1 MDPITSATA
10 QSALQIAEHVVKR
23 QLGYIFNYKDKF
35 KEVEQY
41 IERLDDTRKRVQNE
55 VNDAEKNGEEINDEV
70 QHWLKQVD
78 EKIKK
83 YECFINDERHAQTRC
98 SIRLIFPNNLSLR
111 YRLGRKATKMVE
123 EIKADGHSNKKFDK
137 VSYRLGPS
145 SDAALLNTGY
155 VSFGSRNE
163 TMEKIMKALEDSTVN
178 IVGVYGA
185 GGVGKTT
192 LVKEVANKAR
202 EKKLFNMVVM
212 ANVTRIPDTE
222 KIQGQIAEM
231 LGMRLEEESEIV
243 RADRIRKRLMKEKE
257 STLIILDDLWDGL
270 NLNILG
276 IPRSE
281 DDDGSQQDVNDL
293 SDFGYHKME
302 KEVFSADFHTMKK
315 DKLAVDFNTMKKG
328 KLSVDSNM
336 IKKEKLSGDHKG
348 CKILLTSRSKE
359 VICNKMDV
367 QERSTFSVGVLDENE
382 AKTFL
387 KKLAGIRAQSFD
399 FDEKVI
405 EIAKMCDGLPMAL
418 VSIGRAL
425 KNKSSFV
432 WQDVCQRIKRQSFTE
447 GHESIEF
454 SVNLSFEHLKNEQ
467 LKHIFLLCAR
477 MGNDALI
484 MDLVKFCIG
493 LGLLQGVHT
502 IREARNKVNMLIEEL
517 KESTL
522 LVESLSHDRF
532 NMHDIVRD
540 VALSISS
547 KEKHV
552 FFMKNGIVD
561 EWPHKDELERYTA
574 ICLHF
579 CDINDGLPESIHCP
593 RLEVLHIDSKD
604 DFLKIPDDFF
614 KDMIELR
621 VLILTGVNLSCLPSS
636 IKCLK
641 KLRMLSL
648 ERCTLGENLSI
659 IAELKKLRILTLSGS
674 NIESLPLEFGRL
686 DKLQLFDISN
696 CSKLRVIPSNTISRM
711 NSLEEFYMRDSLI
724 LWEAEEN
731 IQSQKAILSELRHL
745 NQLQNLDVHIQSVS
759 HFPQNLFLDMLD
771 SYKIVI
777 GEFNMLKEGEFK
789 IPDMYDQAKF
799 LALNLKEGID
809 IHSET
814 WVKMLFKSVEYLLL
828 GELNDV
834 HDVFYELNVEGFPYL
849 KHLSIVNNFGIQ
861 YIINSVERFHP
872 LLAFP
877 KLESMCLYKLD
888 NLEKICG
895 NNHLEEASFCRL
907 KVIKIKT
914 CDKLENIF
922 PFFMVGLLTML
933 ETIEVCD
940 CDSLKEI
947 VSIERQTHTIN
958 DDKIEFPQLRL
969 LTLKSLPAFACLYT
983 NDKMP
988 SSAQS
993 LEVQVQNRNKD
1004 IITVVEQGATSSCI
1018 SLFNEKV
1025 SIPKLEWLELSSINI
1040 QKIWS
1045 DQSQHCFQNLL
1056 TLNVTDCGDL
1066 KYLLSFSMAGSLM
1079 NLQSLF
1085 VSACEMMED
1094 IFCPE
1099 HAENIDVFPKLKKM
1113 EIIGMEKLN
1122 TIWQPHIGLHSFH
1135 SLDSLIIGECHKL
1148 VTIFPSYM
1156 GQRFQSL
1163 QSLTITNCQLVE
1175 NIFDFEI
1182 IPQTGVRNETN
1193 LQNVF
1198 LKALPN
1204 LVHIWKEDSS
1214 EILKYNNLKSISIN
1228 ESPNLKHLFP
1238 LSVATD
1244 LEKLEILDVYNC
1256 RAMKEIVAWGNGSNE
1271 NAITFKFPQLNTVS
1285 LQNSFEL
1292 MSFYRGTYAL
1302 EWPSLKKL
1310 SILNCFK
1317 LEGLT
1322 KDITNSQGKP
1332 IVSATEKVIYNLE
1345 SMEISLKEA
1354 EWLQKYIVSVH
1365 RMHKLQRL
1373 VLYGLKNT
1381 EILFWFLHRL
1391 PNLKSLTL
1399 GSCQLKSI
1407 WAPASLISRDKI
1419 GVVMQ
1424 LKELE
1429 LKSLLSLE
1437 EIGFEHHPLLQR
1449 IERLVISRCMKLTNL
1464 ASSIVSYNYITH
1476 LEVRNCRSLR
1486 NLMTSSTAKSLVQLT
1501 TMKVFLCEMIVEIVA
1516 ENEEEKVQEIEFRQL
1531 KSLELVSLKNLTS
1544 FCSSEK
1550 CDFKFPLLESLV
1562 VSECPQM
1569 KKFARVQSAPNLKK
1583 VHVVAGEKDKWYWE
1597 GDLNGTLQK
1606 HFTDQV
1612 SFEYSKHKRLVDY
1625 PETKAFRHGKPA
1637 FPENFFGCLKKL
1649 EFDGESIRQIV
1660 IPSHVLPYL
1669 KTLEELYVHNS
1680 DAAQIIFDTV
1690 DTEAKTKGIVFR
1702 LKKLTLEDLSNL
1714 KCVWNKNPP
1723 GTLSFPNLQ
1732 QVYVFS
1738 CRSLATLFPLSLA
1751 RNLGKLKT
1759 LEIQICDKLVEIV
1772 GKEDVTEHGTTEM
1785 FEFPCLWKL
1794 LLYKLSLLSCFY
1806 PGKHHLECPV
1816 LKCLD
1821 VSYCPKLKL
1830 FTSEFGDS
1838 PKQAVIEAPISQLQ
1852 QQPLFSIEKIVPNLE
1867 KLTLNEEDIM
1877 LLSDAHLPQDFLF
1890 KLTDLDLSF
1899 ENDDNKKDTLPF
1911 DFLQKVPSLEHLFVQ
1926 SCYGLKEIF
1935 PSQKLQVHDRSLPA
1949 LKQLTLFVLG
1959 ELESIGLEHPW
1970 VQPYSQKLQLLSLQ
1984 WCPRLEELVSCA
1996 VSFIN
2001 LKELEVTNCDMMEY
2015 LLKCSTAKSLLQLE
2029 SLSIREC
2036 ESMKEIVKKEEEDA
2050 SDEII
2055 FGRLR
2060 TIMLDSLP
2068 RLVRFYS
2075 GNATLHFTCL
2085 RVATIAECQ
2094 NMETF
2099 SEGIIEAPLLEGI
2112 KTSTEDTDH
2121 LTSHHDLNTTIE
2133 TLFHQ
2138 QVFFEYSKHMILVD
2152 YLETTGVRRGKPAFL
2167 KNFFGSLKKLEF
2179 DGAIKREI
2187 VIPSHVLP
2195 YLNTLEELNVHSSDA
2210 VQIIFD
2216 MDDTDAN
2223 TKGIVLP
2230 LKKLTLK
2237 DLSNLKCVWNK
2248 TPRGILSFPN
2258 LQDVDVQACENLV
2271 TLFPLSLARNL
2282 GKLQTLEIHTCDKLV
2297 EIVGK
2302 EDVTEHGTTE
2312 MFEFPSLLKLLL
2324 YKLSLLSCIY
2334 PGKHHL
2340 ECPVLECLD
2349 VSYCPKLKLFT
2360 SEFHN
2365 DHKEAVTE
2373 APISRLQQ
2381 QPLFSV
2387 DKIVPNLKSLTLN
2400 VENIM
2405 LLSDAR
2411 LPQDLLFKLNFL
2423 ALSFENDDNKK
2434 DTLPFD
2440 FLQKVPSL
2448 EHLFVQSCYGLKEIF
2463 PSQKL
2468 QVHDRTLPGLKQLSL
2483 SNLGELE
2490 SIGLEHPWVKPYSQK
2505 LQLLKLWWCPQLEK
2519 LVSCAVSFINLK
2531 ELEVT
2536 NCDMME
2542 YLLKCSTAKSLL
2554 QLESLSIREC
2564 ESMKEIVKKEEEDAS
2579 DEIIFGRLRTIMLDS
2594 LPRLV
2599 RFYSGNATLH
2609 FTCLRVATIAECQNM
2624 ETFSEGIIEAPL
2636 LEGIKTSTEDTDH
2649 LTSHHDLN
2657 TTIETLFHQQ
2667 VFFEYSKHMILVD
2680 YLETTG
2686 VRRGKPAFLKN
2697 FFGSLKK
2704 LEFDGAIKREIVIP
2718 SHVLPYLNTLEE
2730 LNVHSS
2736 DAVQIIFDMDDTDA
2750 NTKGIVLPLKK
2761 LTLKDLSNLKCVWN
2775 KTPRGILSFPNL
2787 QDVDVQACENLVTLF
2802 PLSLARNLGKLQTLK
2817 IHTCD
2822 KLVEIVGKEDVT
2834 EHGTTEMFEFPSLL
2848 KLLLYKLSLL
2858 SCIYPGKHHL
2868 ECPVLECLDVSYC
2881 PKLKLFTSEFHNDH
2895 KEAVTEAPI
2904 SRLQQQPLFSVDKIV
2919 PNLKSLTLNVENIM
2933 LLSDARLPQDLLF
2946 KLTSLALSFDNDDI
2960 KKDTLPFD
2968 FLQKVPSLEE
2978 LRVHTCY
2985 GLKEIFPSQ
2994 KLQVHDRT
3002 LPGLTQLRL
3011 YGLGE
3016 LESIGLEHPWVK
3028 PYSQKL
3034 QLLKL
3039 WWCPQLEKLVSCAV
3053 SFINLKEL
3061 EVTNCDMMEYL
3072 LKCSTAKSLLQL
3084 ESLSIRECES
3094 MKEIVKKEE
3103 EDASDEIIFGRLRT
3117 IMLDSLPRLVRFYSG
3132 NATLHFT
3139 CLRVATIAECQN
3151 METFSEGIIEAPLL
3165 EGIKTSTEDTDHL
3178 TSHHDL
3184 NTTIETLF
3192 HQQVFFEYSK
3202 HMILVHYLGMTDFMH
3217 GKPAFPENFYD
3228 CLKKLEF
3235 DGASKRDIVIPSH
3248 VLPYLNTLEE
3258 LNVHS
3263 SDAVQIIFDM
3273 DDTDANT
3280 KGIVLPLKKLTLKDL
3295 SNLKCVWN
3303 KTPRGILSFPNL
3315 QDVDVQACENL
3326 VTLFPLSLARNLGK
3340 LQTLKIII
3348 CDKLVEIV
3356 GKEDVMEHGTTEIFE
3371 FPYLRNLLLYKLSL
3385 LSCFYPGKHHLEC
3398 PLLICLDVF
3407 YCPKLKL
3414 FTSEIHN
3421 NHKEAVTEAPI
3432 SRLQQQPLFSV
3443 DKIVPNLKS
3452 LTLNEENIML
3462 LSDARLPQDL
3472 LFKLT
3477 SLALSFDN
3485 DDIKKDT
3492 LPFDF
3497 LQKVPSLEELR
3508 VHTCYGLKE
3517 IFPSQKLQVHDR
3529 TLPGLT
3535 QLRLYGLGE
3544 LESIGLEHPWVKPYS
3559 QKLQILELMEC
3570 PHIEKLVSCA
3580 VSFINLK
3587 ELEVTSCHRMEYLLK
3602 CSTAQSLLQLE
3613 TLSIKKCKSMKE
3625 IVKKEEED
3633 ASDEIIFGSLRRIM
3647 LDSLPRLVRFYSGNA
3662 TLHLKC
3668 LEEATIAECQ
3678 NMKTFSEGI
3687 IDAPL
3692 LEGIKTSTDDTD
3704 HLTSHHDL
3712 NTTIETFFHQQ
3723 VFFEY
3728 SKHMILLDYLEATGV
3743 RHGKPAFLKNIFG
3756 SLKKLEFDG
3765 AIKREIVIPSH
3776 VLPYLK
3782 TLEELNVHSSDAAQ
3796 VIFDIDDTDA
3806 NPKGMVLPLKN
3817 LTLKRLPNLKCV
3829 WNKTPQGILSF
3840 SNLQDVD
3847 VTECR
3852 SLATL
3857 FPLSL
3862 ARNLGKLKTLQIFIC
3877 QKLVEIVGK
3886 EDVTEHA
3893 TTVMFEFPCL
3903 WKLLLYKLSLLS
3915 CFYPGKHHLECPF
3928 LTSLRVSYC
3937 PKLKLFTSEFG
3948 DSPKQAVIEAPISQ
3962 LQQQP
3967 LFSVEKIA
3975 INLKEL
3981 TLNEENI
3988 MLLSDGHL
3996 PQDLLFKLRFLH
4008 LSFENDDNKIDTLP
4022 FDFLQK
4028 VPSLDYLLVEM
4039 CYGLK
4044 EIFPS
4049 QKLQVHDRSLPALKQ
4064 LTLFDLG
4071 ELETIGLEHPW
4082 VQPYSEML
4090 QILNLLGCP
4099 RLEELVSCA
4108 VSFIN
4113 LKELQVKYC
4122 DRMEYLLKCS
4132 TAKSLL
4138 QLESLSI
4145 SECESMKE
4153 IVKKEEE
4160 DGSDEIIFGRL
4171 RRIMLDSLPRLVRF
4185 YSGNA
4190 TLHLKCLEEATIA
4203 ECQNMKTFSEGII
4216 DAPLLEGIKTSTED
4230 TDLTSH
4236 HDLNTTIETLFHQQV
4251 FFEYSKQMILVDY
4264 LETTGVRRGKPAFL
4278 KNFFGSLK
4286 KLEFDGA
4293 IKREI
4298 VIPSHV
4304 LPYLKTLQE
4313 LNVHSSD
4320 AAQVIFDIDDTD
4332 ANPKGMVLPLKNLTL
4347 KDLSNLKCVWN
4358 KTPRGILS
4366 FPNLQQVFVTKCRSL
4381 ATLFPLSLA
4390 NNLVN
4395 LQTLTVRRCDK
4406 LVEIVGNEDAM
4417 ELGTTERFEFP
4428 SLWKLLLY
4436 KLSLLSSFYPGKHHL
4451 ECPVLKCLDVS
4462 YCPKLKLFTSEFHN
4476 SHKEAVIE
4484 QPLFMVEKV
4493 DPKLKELT
4501 LNEENIILLRDA
4513 HLPQDFLCK
4522 LNILDLSFDD
4532 YENKKDTLPFDFLHK
4547 VPSVECLRVQ
4557 RCYGLKEIFPSQKLQ
4572 VHHGILGRLNELFLK
4587 KLKELESIGLEH
4599 PWVKPYFAKLEI
4611 LEIRK
4616 CSRLEKVVSCAVSFV
4631 SLKELQVIE
4640 CERMEYLFT
4649 SSTAKSLVQLKMLYI
4664 EKCESIKEIVRKED
4678 ESDASEEMIFG
4689 RLTKLRLESLGR
4701 LVRFYSGDGTL
4712 QFSCLEE
4719 ATIAEC
4725 PNMNTFSEGFV
4736 NAPMFEGIKTST
4748 EDSDLTFHHDLNST
4762 IKMLF
4767 HQQVEKSACDIEHL
4781 KFGDHHHL
4789 EEIWLGVVP
4798 IPSNNCFKSL
4808 KSLTVVECESLSNVI
4823 PFYLLRFLCNL
4834 KEIEVSNCHSVK
4846 AIFDMKGT
4854 EADMKP
4860 TSQISLPLKK
4870 LILNQ
4875 LPNLEHIWNL
4885 NPDEILSFQEF
4896 QEVCISKCQSLK
4908 SLFPTSVASH
4918 LAMLDVRSC
4927 ATLEEI
4933 FVENEAVLKG
4943 ETKQFNFHCLT
4954 TLTLWELPE
4963 LKYFYNEK
4971 HSLEWPMLT
4980 QLDVYHCD
4988 KLKLFTTEHHSGE
5001 VADIEY
5007 PLRASIDQQAV
5018 FSVEKVMPSLEHQAT
5033 TCEDNMIGQGQF
5045 VANAA
5050 HLLQNLK
5057 VLKLMCY
5064 HEDDES
5070 NIFSSGLLE
5079 EISSIENLEVFC
5091 SSFNEII
5098 SSQIPS
5104 TNYTKVL
5111 SKLKKL
5117 HLKSLQQLNS
5127 IGLEHSWV
5135 EPLLKTLETLEVFS
5149 CPNMKNLVPSTVPF
5163 SNLTSLNVEECHGLV
5178 YLFTSSTAKSLGQ
5191 LKHMSIRDCQA
5202 IQEIVSREG
5211 DQESNDEEI
5220 TFEQLRVLSLE
5231 SLPSI
5236 VGIYSGKYKLKF
5248 PSLDQVTLMECPQM
5262 KYSYVPDLHQ
5272 FKPLEQI

>member
-23 QLGYIFNYKDKF
+23 QVGYIFNYKDKF

-83 YECFINDERHAQTRC
+83 YECFIDDERHAQTRC

-212 ANVTRIPDTE
+212 ANVTRIPDRE

-281 DDDGSQQDVNDL
+281 DEDGNQQDVNDL

-348 CKILLTSRSKE
+348 CKILLTSRNKE

-382 AKTFL
+382 AKSFL

-405 EIAKMCDGLPMAL
+405 EIAKMCDGFPMAL

-659 IAELKKLRILTLSGS
+659 IGELKKLRILTLSGS

-1004 IITVVEQGATSSCI
+1004 IITEVEQGATSSCI

-1099 HAENIDVFPKLKKM
+1099 HAEQNIDVFPKLKKM

-1256 RAMKEIVAWGNGSNE
+1256 RAMKQIVAWGNGSNE

-1292 MSFYRGTYAL
+1292 MSFYRGTHAL

-1322 KDITNSQGKP
+1322 KDITNSQGKS

-1569 KKFARVQSAPNLKK
+1569 KKFSRVQSAPNLKK

-1625 PETKAFRHGKPA
+1625 PETKGFRHGKPA

-1669 KTLEELYVHNS
+1669 KSLEELYVHNS
-1680 DAAQIIFDTV
+1680 DAVQIIFDTV
-1690 DTEAKTKGIVFR
+1690 DSEAKTKGIVFR

-1714 KCVWNKNPP
+1714 KCVWNKNLQ
-1723 GTLSFPNLQ
+1723 GILSFSNLQ
-1732 QVYVFS
+1732 DVVVQDCENLV
-1738 CRSLATLFPLSLA
+1738 TLFPLSLA

-1759 LEIQICDKLVEIV
+1759 LHIGICDKLVEIV

-1785 FEFPCLWKL
+1785 FEFPCLWNL
-1794 LLYKLSLLSCFY
+1794 LLYKLSQLSCFY
-1806 PGKHHLECPV
+1806 PGKHHLECPL

-1821 VSYCPKLKL
+1821 VFYCPKLKL
-1830 FTSEFGDS
+1830 FTSEIHNS

-1852 QQPLFSIEKIVPNLE
+1852 QQPLFSIEKIVPNL
-1867 KLTLNEEDIM
+1867 KNLTLYEENIM
-1877 LLSDAHLPQDFLF
+1877 LLSDAHLPEDLLF
-1890 KLTDLDLSF
+1890 KLNYLTLSF

-1911 DFLQKVPSLEHLFVQ
+1911 DFLQKVPNLEHLLVR

-1935 PSQKLQVHDRSLPA
+1935 PSQKLQVHDRSLPG
-1949 LKQLTLFVLG
+1949 LKQLTLVNLR
-1959 ELESIGLEHPW
+1959 ELDSIGLEHPW
-1970 VQPYSQKLQLLSLQ
+1970 VKPYSEKLQILELMR
-1984 WCPRLEELVSCA
+1984 CPEIEKLVSCA

-2001 LKELEVTNCDMMEY
+2001 LKQLEVTSCDRMEY
-2015 LLKCSTAKSLLQLE
+2015 LLKCSTAKSLSQLE
-2029 SLSIREC
+2029 TLSIEKC

-2075 GNATLHFTCL
+2075 GNATLHFT
-2085 RVATIAECQ
+2085 
-2094 NMETF
+2094 
-2099 SEGIIEAPLLEGI
+2099 
-2112 KTSTEDTDH
+2112 
-2121 LTSHHDLNTTIE
+2121 
-2133 TLFHQ
+2133 
-2138 QVFFEYSKHMILVD
+2138 
-2152 YLETTGVRRGKPAFL
+2152 
-2167 KNFFGSLKKLEF
+2167 
-2179 DGAIKREI
+2179 
-2187 VIPSHVLP
+2187 
-2195 YLNTLEELNVHSSDA
+2195 
-2210 VQIIFD
+2210 
-2216 MDDTDAN
+2216 
-2223 TKGIVLP
+2223 
-2230 LKKLTLK
+2230 
-2237 DLSNLKCVWNK
+2237 
-2248 TPRGILSFPN
+2248 
-2258 LQDVDVQACENLV
+2258 
-2271 TLFPLSLARNL
+2271 
-2282 GKLQTLEIHTCDKLV
+2282 
-2297 EIVGK
+2297 
-2302 EDVTEHGTTE
+2302 
-2312 MFEFPSLLKLLL
+2312 
-2324 YKLSLLSCIY
+2324 
-2334 PGKHHL
+2334 
-2340 ECPVLECLD
+2340 
-2349 VSYCPKLKLFT
+2349 
-2360 SEFHN
+2360 
-2365 DHKEAVTE
+2365 
-2373 APISRLQQ
+2373 
-2381 QPLFSV
+2381 
-2387 DKIVPNLKSLTLN
+2387 
-2400 VENIM
+2400 
-2405 LLSDAR
+2405 
-2411 LPQDLLFKLNFL
+2411 
-2423 ALSFENDDNKK
+2423 
-2434 DTLPFD
+2434 
-2440 FLQKVPSL
+2440 
-2448 EHLFVQSCYGLKEIF
+2448 
-2463 PSQKL
+2463 
-2468 QVHDRTLPGLKQLSL
+2468 
-2483 SNLGELE
+2483 
-2490 SIGLEHPWVKPYSQK
+2490 
-2505 LQLLKLWWCPQLEK
+2505 
-2519 LVSCAVSFINLK
+2519 
-2531 ELEVT
+2531 
-2536 NCDMME
+2536 
-2542 YLLKCSTAKSLL
+2542 
-2554 QLESLSIREC
+2554 
-2564 ESMKEIVKKEEEDAS
+2564 
-2579 DEIIFGRLRTIMLDS
+2579 
-2594 LPRLV
+2594 
-2599 RFYSGNATLH
+2599 
-2609 FTCLRVATIAECQNM
+2609 
-2624 ETFSEGIIEAPL
+2624 
-2636 LEGIKTSTEDTDH
+2636 
-2649 LTSHHDLN
+2649 
-2657 TTIETLFHQQ
+2657 
-2667 VFFEYSKHMILVD
+2667 
-2680 YLETTG
+2680 
-2686 VRRGKPAFLKN
+2686 
-2697 FFGSLKK
+2697 
-2704 LEFDGAIKREIVIP
+2704 
-2718 SHVLPYLNTLEE
+2718 
-2730 LNVHSS
+2730 
-2736 DAVQIIFDMDDTDA
+2736 
-2750 NTKGIVLPLKK
+2750 
-2761 LTLKDLSNLKCVWN
+2761 
-2775 KTPRGILSFPNL
+2775 
-2787 QDVDVQACENLVTLF
+2787 
-2802 PLSLARNLGKLQTLK
+2802 
-2817 IHTCD
+2817 
-2822 KLVEIVGKEDVT
+2822 
-2834 EHGTTEMFEFPSLL
+2834 
-2848 KLLLYKLSLL
+2848 
-2858 SCIYPGKHHL
+2858 
-2868 ECPVLECLDVSYC
+2868 
-2881 PKLKLFTSEFHNDH
+2881 
-2895 KEAVTEAPI
+2895 
-2904 SRLQQQPLFSVDKIV
+2904 
-2919 PNLKSLTLNVENIM
+2919 
-2933 LLSDARLPQDLLF
+2933 
-2946 KLTSLALSFDNDDI
+2946 
-2960 KKDTLPFD
+2960 
-2968 FLQKVPSLEE
+2968 
-2978 LRVHTCY
+2978 
-2985 GLKEIFPSQ
+2985 
-2994 KLQVHDRT
+2994 
-3002 LPGLTQLRL
+3002 
-3011 YGLGE
+3011 
-3016 LESIGLEHPWVK
+3016 
-3028 PYSQKL
+3028 
-3034 QLLKL
+3034 
-3039 WWCPQLEKLVSCAV
+3039 
-3053 SFINLKEL
+3053 
-3061 EVTNCDMMEYL
+3061 
-3072 LKCSTAKSLLQL
+3072 
-3084 ESLSIRECES
+3084 
-3094 MKEIVKKEE
+3094 
-3103 EDASDEIIFGRLRT
+3103 
-3117 IMLDSLPRLVRFYSG
+3117 
-3132 NATLHFT
+3132 
-3139 CLRVATIAECQN
+3139 
-3151 METFSEGIIEAPLL
+3151 
-3165 EGIKTSTEDTDHL
+3165 
-3178 TSHHDL
+3178 
-3184 NTTIETLF
+3184 
-3192 HQQVFFEYSK
+3192 
-3202 HMILVHYLGMTDFMH
+3202 
-3217 GKPAFPENFYD
+3217 
-3228 CLKKLEF
+3228 
-3235 DGASKRDIVIPSH
+3235 
-3248 VLPYLNTLEE
+3248 
-3258 LNVHS
+3258 
-3263 SDAVQIIFDM
+3263 
-3273 DDTDANT
+3273 
-3280 KGIVLPLKKLTLKDL
+3280 
-3295 SNLKCVWN
+3295 
-3303 KTPRGILSFPNL
+3303 
-3315 QDVDVQACENL
+3315 
-3326 VTLFPLSLARNLGK
+3326 
-3340 LQTLKIII
+3340 
-3348 CDKLVEIV
+3348 
-3356 GKEDVMEHGTTEIFE
+3356 
-3371 FPYLRNLLLYKLSL
+3371 
-3385 LSCFYPGKHHLEC
+3385 
-3398 PLLICLDVF
+3398 
-3407 YCPKLKL
+3407 
-3414 FTSEIHN
+3414 
-3421 NHKEAVTEAPI
+3421 
-3432 SRLQQQPLFSV
+3432 
-3443 DKIVPNLKS
+3443 
-3452 LTLNEENIML
+3452 
-3462 LSDARLPQDL
+3462 
-3472 LFKLT
+3472 
-3477 SLALSFDN
+3477 
-3485 DDIKKDT
+3485 
-3492 LPFDF
+3492 
-3497 LQKVPSLEELR
+3497 
-3508 VHTCYGLKE
+3508 
-3517 IFPSQKLQVHDR
+3517 
-3529 TLPGLT
+3529 
-3535 QLRLYGLGE
+3535 
-3544 LESIGLEHPWVKPYS
+3544 
-3559 QKLQILELMEC
+3559 
-3570 PHIEKLVSCA
+3570 
-3580 VSFINLK
+3580 
-3587 ELEVTSCHRMEYLLK
+3587 
-3602 CSTAQSLLQLE
+3602 
-3613 TLSIKKCKSMKE
+3613 
-3625 IVKKEEED
+3625 
-3633 ASDEIIFGSLRRIM
+3633 
-3647 LDSLPRLVRFYSGNA
+3647 
-3662 TLHLKC
+3662 
-3668 LEEATIAECQ
+3668 
-3678 NMKTFSEGI
+3678 
-3687 IDAPL
+3687 
-3692 LEGIKTSTDDTD
+3692 
-3704 HLTSHHDL
+3704 
-3712 NTTIETFFHQQ
+3712 
-3723 VFFEY
+3723 
-3728 SKHMILLDYLEATGV
+3728 
-3743 RHGKPAFLKNIFG
+3743 
-3756 SLKKLEFDG
+3756 
-3765 AIKREIVIPSH
+3765 
-3776 VLPYLK
+3776 
-3782 TLEELNVHSSDAAQ
+3782 
-3796 VIFDIDDTDA
+3796 
-3806 NPKGMVLPLKN
+3806 
-3817 LTLKRLPNLKCV
+3817 
-3829 WNKTPQGILSF
+3829 
-3840 SNLQDVD
+3840 
-3847 VTECR
+3847 
-3852 SLATL
+3852 
-3857 FPLSL
+3857 
-3862 ARNLGKLKTLQIFIC
+3862 
-3877 QKLVEIVGK
+3877 
-3886 EDVTEHA
+3886 
-3893 TTVMFEFPCL
+3893 
-3903 WKLLLYKLSLLS
+3903 
-3915 CFYPGKHHLECPF
+3915 
-3928 LTSLRVSYC
+3928 
-3937 PKLKLFTSEFG
+3937 
-3948 DSPKQAVIEAPISQ
+3948 
-3962 LQQQP
+3962 
-3967 LFSVEKIA
+3967 
-3975 INLKEL
+3975 
-3981 TLNEENI
+3981 
-3988 MLLSDGHL
+3988 
-3996 PQDLLFKLRFLH
+3996 
-4008 LSFENDDNKIDTLP
+4008 
-4022 FDFLQK
+4022 
-4028 VPSLDYLLVEM
+4028 
-4039 CYGLK
+4039 
-4044 EIFPS
+4044 
-4049 QKLQVHDRSLPALKQ
+4049 
-4064 LTLFDLG
+4064 
-4071 ELETIGLEHPW
+4071 
-4082 VQPYSEML
+4082 
-4090 QILNLLGCP
+4090 
-4099 RLEELVSCA
+4099 
-4108 VSFIN
+4108 
-4113 LKELQVKYC
+4113 
-4122 DRMEYLLKCS
+4122 
-4132 TAKSLL
+4132 
-4138 QLESLSI
+4138 
-4145 SECESMKE
+4145 
-4153 IVKKEEE
+4153 
-4160 DGSDEIIFGRL
+4160 
-4171 RRIMLDSLPRLVRF
+4171 
-4185 YSGNA
+4185 
-4190 TLHLKCLEEATIA
+4190 CLEEATIA

-4251 FFEYSKQMILVDY
+4251 FFEYSKHMILVDY
-4264 LETTGVRRGKPAFL
+4264 LETTGVRHGKPAFL

-4304 LPYLKTLQE
+4304 LPYLKTLEELYVHSSDAAQVIFDIDDTDANTMGIVLPLKKLTLTGLSNLKCVWDKTPQGILSFSNLQDVVVHVCENLVTLFPLSLARNLGKLQTLLIFSCDKLVEIVGKEDVTEHATTEMFEFPSLLMLLLYGLSLLSCFYPGKHHLECPLLKLLDVSNCPKLKIFTSEFRDSPKQAVIEAPISQLQQQPLFSIEKIVPNLKGLTLNEENIMLLSDAHLPQDLLFKLTHLDLSFENDDNKKDTLPFDFLQKVPSLDYLRVGRCYGLKEIFPSQKFQVHDRSLPGLKQLTLVNLRELESIGLEHPWVKPYSQKLQLLKLWGCPQLEELVSCAVSFINLKELEVTNCNRMEYLLKCSTAKSLLQLERLSISECESMKEIVKKEEDGSDEIIFGRLRRIMLDSLPRLVRFYSGNATLHFKCLEEATIAECQNMKTFSEGIIDAPLLEGIKTSTDDTDLTSHHDLNTTIQTLFHQQVEKSACDIENLKFGDHHHLEELWLGVVPIPSNNCFNSLKSLIVVECESLSNVIPFYLLRFLCNLKEIEVSNCQSVKAIFDMEGTEVDMKPASQISLPLKKLILNQLPNLEHIWNLNPDEILILQEFQEVCISNCQSLKSLFPTSVASHLAMLDVRSCATLEEIFVENEAVMKGETKQFNFHCLTTLTLWELPELKYFYNGKHLLEWPMLTQLDVYHCDKLKLFTTEHHSGEAADIEYPLCTSIDQQAVFSVEKVFPNLVQLSLKKEDAIGILQGQFQARKISQIVMPSLEHQANTCKDNMIGQGQFVANAAHLLQNLKVVKLMCYHEDDESNIFSSGLLEEISSIENLEVFCSSFNEIFSCQIPSTNYTIVLSKLKKLHLKSLQQLNSIGLEHSWVEPLLKTLETLEVFSCPNMRNLVSSTVSFSNLTSLNVEECHGLVYLFTSSTAKSLGQLKHMSIRDCQAIQEIVSKEGDHESNDEEITFEQLRVLSLESLPSIVGNPSCSTHHTVTMTAVRERWEFFFPYDVYAVASLCVFFEYPKHMILVDYLETMGVRHGKPAFLKNLFGSLKKLEFDGAIKREIVIPSHVLPYLKTLEE

-4332 ANPKGMVLPLKNLTL
+4332 ANTKGMVHPLKKLTL
-4347 KDLSNLKCVWN
+4347 EGLSNLKCVWD
-4358 KTPRGILS
+4358 KTPQGILG
-4366 FPNLQQVFVTKCRSL
+4366 FLNLQDVDITICRSL

-4390 NNLVN
+4390 KNLVN
-4395 LQTLTVRRCDK
+4395 LQTLTVWRCDK
-4406 LVEIVGNEDAM
+4406 LVEIDGKEDAM
-4417 ELGTTERFEFP
+4417 ELGRTEIFKFP
-4428 SLWKLLLY
+4428 CLWKLYLY
-4436 KLSLLSSFYPGKHHL
+4436 KLSLLSCFYPGKHHL
-4451 ECPVLKCLDVS
+4451 ECPLLISLDVS

-4476 SHKEAVIE
+4476 SHREAVIV

-4493 DPKLKELT
+4493 YPKLKELT
-4501 LNEENIILLRDA
+4501 LNEENIIFLRDA

-4532 YENKKDTLPFDFLHK
+4532 YENKEDTLPFDFLHN

-4557 RCYGLKEIFPSQKLQ
+4557 RCYGLEEIFPSQKLQ
-4572 VHHGILGRLNELFLK
+4572 VPHGTLRRLNELFLK

-4599 PWVKPYFAKLEI
+4599 PWVKPYSAKLEI

-4616 CSRLEKVVSCAVSFV
+4616 CSRLEKVVSCAVSFI

-4649 SSTAKSLVQLKMLYI
+4649 SSTAKSLVQLKILYI

-4736 NAPMFEGIKTST
+4736 NAPMFEGIKTLR

-4767 HQQVEKSACDIEHL
+4767 HQQVEMSACNMEHL

-4789 EEIWLGVVP
+4789 EEIWLGVVL
-4798 IPSNNCFKSL
+4798 IPSNNCFNSL

-4823 PFYLLRFLCNL
+4823 PFYLRRFLCNL
-4834 KEIEVSNCHSVK
+4834 KEIEVSNSQSVK

-4854 EADMKP
+4854 KADMKP
-4860 TSQISLPLKK
+4860 GSQFSLPLKK

-4875 LPNLEHIWNL
+4875 LLNLKHIWNP
-4885 NPDEILSFQEF
+4885 NPDEILIL
-4896 QEVCISKCQSLK
+4896 QEVSISNCQSLK
-4908 SLFPTSVASH
+4908 SLFPTSVANH
-4918 LAMLDVRSC
+4918 LAKLD
-4927 ATLEEI
+4927 
-4933 FVENEAVLKG
+4933 
-4943 ETKQFNFHCLT
+4943 
-4954 TLTLWELPE
+4954 ELPE
-4963 LKYFYNEK
+4963 LKYFYDGK
-4971 HSLEWPMLT
+4971 HSLEWPMLA

-5001 VADIEY
+5001 VTDIEY
-5007 PLRASIDQQAV
+5007 PLRTSIAQQAV
-5018 FSVEKVMPSLEHQAT
+5018 FSVEKVMPSLEHQAI
-5033 TCEDNMIGQGQF
+5033 TCKDNMIGQGQF
-5045 VANAA
+5045 VATAA

-5070 NIFSSGLLE
+5070 NIFSSGLE

-5091 SSFNEII
+5091 SSFNEIF

-5104 TNYTKVL
+5104 TNCTKVL

-5149 CPNMKNLVPSTVPF
+5149 CPSMKNLVPSTVSF
-5163 SNLTSLNVEECHGLV
+5163 AKLTSLNVEECHGLV
-5178 YLFTSSTAKSLGQ
+5178 YLFTSSIAKSLGQ
-5191 LKHMSIRDCQA
+5191 LRHMSIRDCQA
-5202 IQEIVSREG
+5202 IQEIVSKEG
-5211 DQESNDEEI
+5211 DHESNDEEI
-5220 TFEQLRVLSLE
+5220 TFEQLSVLSLTNHSRNLLRDFQVE
-5231 SLPSI
+5231 ILGSSDFNRLPSNEI
-5236 VGIYSGKYKLKF
+5236 FLC
-5248 PSLDQVTLMECPQM
+5248 TLFASIQA
-5262 KYSYVPDLHQ
+5262 S
-5272 FKPLEQI
+5272 

>member
-1 MDPITSATA
+1 MDPITSAAA
-10 QSALQIAEHVVKR
+10 QSAMQIAEPMVKR

-35 KEVEQY
+35 KEVEEC
-41 IERLDDTRKRVQNE
+41 IEMLDDNRKKVQNE
-55 VNDAEKNGEEINDEV
+55 VNDAKKNGEEIEDGV

-83 YECFINDERHAQTRC
+83 YESFINDERHAQTRC
-98 SIRLIFPNNLSLR
+98 SFRVIFPNNLWLR
-111 YRLGRKATKMVE
+111 YRLGRNATKMVE

-163 TMEKIMKALEDSTVN
+163 TIEKIMKALEDSTVN

-185 GGVGKTT
+185 GGMGKTT

-212 ANVTRIPDTE
+212 ANVTRIPDIE

-257 STLIILDDLWDGL
+257 NTLIILDDLWDGL

-328 KLSVDSNM
+328 KLAVNFNTMKKDKLAVDFNTMKKGKLSVDSNM

-348 CKILLTSRSKE
+348 CKILLTSRRKE

-382 AKTFL
+382 AKCFL
-387 KKLAGIRAQSFD
+387 KKLAGIHAQSFD

-432 WQDVCQRIKRQSFTE
+432 WQDVCQRIKRQSFTQ

-454 SVNLSFEHLKNEQ
+454 SVNLSYEHLKNEQ

-552 FFMKNGIVD
+552 FFMKNGILD

-659 IAELKKLRILTLSGS
+659 IGELKKLRILTLSGS
-674 NIESLPLEFGRL
+674 NIESLPLEFGQL

-724 LWEAEEN
+724 LWKAEEN

-1004 IITVVEQGATSSCI
+1004 IITEVEQGATSSCI

-1099 HAENIDVFPKLKKM
+1099 HAEQNIDVFPKLKKM

-1135 SLDSLIIGECHKL
+1135 SLDSLIIGECHEL

-1156 GQRFQSL
+1156 EQRFQSL

-1182 IPQTGVRNETN
+1182 IPQTGIRNETN

-1569 KKFARVQSAPNLKK
+1569 KKFSRVQSAPNLKK

-1625 PETKAFRHGKPA
+1625 PQTKGFRHGKPA

-1649 EFDGESIRQIV
+1649 EFDGECIRQIV

-1680 DAAQIIFDTV
+1680 DAVQIIFDMD
-1690 DTEAKTKGIVFR
+1690 DTDANTKGIVFR
-1702 LKKLTLEDLSNL
+1702 LKKVTLKDLSNL
-1714 KCVWNKNPP
+1714 KCVWNKTPR
-1723 GTLSFPNLQ
+1723 GILSFPNLQ
-1732 QVYVFS
+1732 EVTVLN
-1738 CRSLATLFPLSLA
+1738 CRSLATLLPLSLA

-1759 LEIQICDKLVEIV
+1759 LQIEFCHELVEIV
-1772 GKEDVTEHGTTEM
+1772 GKEDVTEHATTEM

-1794 LLYKLSLLSCFY
+1794 VLHELSMLSCFY

-1816 LKCLD
+1816 LGCLY
-1821 VSYCPKLKL
+1821 VYYCPKLKL
-1830 FTSEFGDS
+1830 FTSEFHNNH
-1838 PKQAVIEAPISQLQ
+1838 KEAVTEAPISRIQ
-1852 QQPLFSIEKIVPNLE
+1852 QQPLFSVDKIIRNL
-1867 KLTLNEEDIM
+1867 KVLALNEENIM
-1877 LLSDAHLPQDFLF
+1877 LLSDAHLPEDLLF
-1890 KLTDLDLSF
+1890 ELTDLDLSF

-1911 DFLQKVPSLEHLFVQ
+1911 DFLQKVPSLEHLGVYR
-1926 SCYGLKEIF
+1926 CYGLKEIF
-1935 PSQKLQVHDRSLPA
+1935 PSQKLQVHDRTLPG
-1949 LKQLTLFVLG
+1949 LKQLILFDLG

-1970 VQPYSQKLQLLSLQ
+1970 VKPYSQKLQILELW
-1984 WCPRLEELVSCA
+1984 WCPQLEKLVSCA

-2001 LKELEVTNCDMMEY
+2001 LKQLQVRNCNGMEY
-2015 LLKCSTAKSLLQLE
+2015 LLKSSTAKSLLQLE

-2055 FGRLR
+2055 FGSLR
-2060 TIMLDSLP
+2060 RIMLDSLP

-2085 RVATIAECQ
+2085 EEATIAECQ
-2094 NMETF
+2094 NMQTF
-2099 SEGIIEAPLLEGI
+2099 SEGIIDAPLLEGI
-2112 KTSTEDTDH
+2112 KTSTEDTD
-2121 LTSHHDLNTTIE
+2121 LTSHHDLNTTIQ

-2138 QVFFEYSKHMILVD
+2138 QQMILVD

-2195 YLNTLEELNVHSSDA
+2195 YLKTLEEFNVHSSDA
-2210 VQIIFD
+2210 AQVIFD
-2216 MDDTDAN
+2216 IDDTDTN
-2223 TKGIVLP
+2223 TKGMVLP
-2230 LKKLTLK
+2230 LKKLILK

-2248 TPRGILSFPN
+2248 TSRGILSFPD
-2258 LQDVDVQACENLV
+2258 LQYVDVQVCKNLV
-2271 TLFPLSLARNL
+2271 TLFPLSLARNV
-2282 GKLQTLEIHTCDKLV
+2282 GKLQTLVIQNCDKLV
-2297 EIVGK
+2297 EIIGK
-2302 EDVTEHGTTE
+2302 EDATEHATTE
-2312 MFEFPSLLKLLL
+2312 MFEFPFLLKLLL
-2324 YKLSLLSCIY
+2324 YKLSLLSCFY
-2334 PGKHHL
+2334 PGKHRL
-2340 ECPVLECLD
+2340 ECPFLTSLY

-2531 ELEVT
+2531 QLEVT
-2536 NCDMME
+2536 CCDRME

-2636 LEGIKTSTEDTDH
+2636 LEGIKTSTEDTD

-2667 VFFEYSKHMILVD
+2667 H
-2680 YLETTG
+2680 
-2686 VRRGKPAFLKN
+2686 
-2697 FFGSLKK
+2697 
-2704 LEFDGAIKREIVIP
+2704 
-2718 SHVLPYLNTLEE
+2718 
-2730 LNVHSS
+2730 
-2736 DAVQIIFDMDDTDA
+2736 
-2750 NTKGIVLPLKK
+2750 
-2761 LTLKDLSNLKCVWN
+2761 
-2775 KTPRGILSFPNL
+2775 
-2787 QDVDVQACENLVTLF
+2787 
-2802 PLSLARNLGKLQTLK
+2802 
-2817 IHTCD
+2817 
-2822 KLVEIVGKEDVT
+2822 
-2834 EHGTTEMFEFPSLL
+2834 
-2848 KLLLYKLSLL
+2848 
-2858 SCIYPGKHHL
+2858 
-2868 ECPVLECLDVSYC
+2868 
-2881 PKLKLFTSEFHNDH
+2881 
-2895 KEAVTEAPI
+2895 
-2904 SRLQQQPLFSVDKIV
+2904 
-2919 PNLKSLTLNVENIM
+2919 
-2933 LLSDARLPQDLLF
+2933 
-2946 KLTSLALSFDNDDI
+2946 
-2960 KKDTLPFD
+2960 
-2968 FLQKVPSLEE
+2968 
-2978 LRVHTCY
+2978 
-2985 GLKEIFPSQ
+2985 
-2994 KLQVHDRT
+2994 
-3002 LPGLTQLRL
+3002 
-3011 YGLGE
+3011 
-3016 LESIGLEHPWVK
+3016 
-3028 PYSQKL
+3028 
-3034 QLLKL
+3034 
-3039 WWCPQLEKLVSCAV
+3039 
-3053 SFINLKEL
+3053 
-3061 EVTNCDMMEYL
+3061 
-3072 LKCSTAKSLLQL
+3072 
-3084 ESLSIRECES
+3084 
-3094 MKEIVKKEE
+3094 
-3103 EDASDEIIFGRLRT
+3103 
-3117 IMLDSLPRLVRFYSG
+3117 
-3132 NATLHFT
+3132 
-3139 CLRVATIAECQN
+3139 
-3151 METFSEGIIEAPLL
+3151 
-3165 EGIKTSTEDTDHL
+3165 
-3178 TSHHDL
+3178 
-3184 NTTIETLF
+3184 
-3192 HQQVFFEYSK
+3192 
-3202 HMILVHYLGMTDFMH
+3202 
-3217 GKPAFPENFYD
+3217 
-3228 CLKKLEF
+3228 
-3235 DGASKRDIVIPSH
+3235 
-3248 VLPYLNTLEE
+3248 
-3258 LNVHS
+3258 
-3263 SDAVQIIFDM
+3263 
-3273 DDTDANT
+3273 
-3280 KGIVLPLKKLTLKDL
+3280 
-3295 SNLKCVWN
+3295 
-3303 KTPRGILSFPNL
+3303 
-3315 QDVDVQACENL
+3315 
-3326 VTLFPLSLARNLGK
+3326 
-3340 LQTLKIII
+3340 
-3348 CDKLVEIV
+3348 
-3356 GKEDVMEHGTTEIFE
+3356 
-3371 FPYLRNLLLYKLSL
+3371 
-3385 LSCFYPGKHHLEC
+3385 
-3398 PLLICLDVF
+3398 
-3407 YCPKLKL
+3407 
-3414 FTSEIHN
+3414 
-3421 NHKEAVTEAPI
+3421 
-3432 SRLQQQPLFSV
+3432 
-3443 DKIVPNLKS
+3443 
-3452 LTLNEENIML
+3452 
-3462 LSDARLPQDL
+3462 
-3472 LFKLT
+3472 
-3477 SLALSFDN
+3477 
-3485 DDIKKDT
+3485 
-3492 LPFDF
+3492 
-3497 LQKVPSLEELR
+3497 
-3508 VHTCYGLKE
+3508 
-3517 IFPSQKLQVHDR
+3517 
-3529 TLPGLT
+3529 
-3535 QLRLYGLGE
+3535 
-3544 LESIGLEHPWVKPYS
+3544 
-3559 QKLQILELMEC
+3559 
-3570 PHIEKLVSCA
+3570 
-3580 VSFINLK
+3580 
-3587 ELEVTSCHRMEYLLK
+3587 
-3602 CSTAQSLLQLE
+3602 
-3613 TLSIKKCKSMKE
+3613 
-3625 IVKKEEED
+3625 
-3633 ASDEIIFGSLRRIM
+3633 
-3647 LDSLPRLVRFYSGNA
+3647 
-3662 TLHLKC
+3662 
-3668 LEEATIAECQ
+3668 
-3678 NMKTFSEGI
+3678 
-3687 IDAPL
+3687 
-3692 LEGIKTSTDDTD
+3692 
-3704 HLTSHHDL
+3704 
-3712 NTTIETFFHQQ
+3712 
-3723 VFFEY
+3723 
-3728 SKHMILLDYLEATGV
+3728 
-3743 RHGKPAFLKNIFG
+3743 
-3756 SLKKLEFDG
+3756 
-3765 AIKREIVIPSH
+3765 
-3776 VLPYLK
+3776 
-3782 TLEELNVHSSDAAQ
+3782 
-3796 VIFDIDDTDA
+3796 
-3806 NPKGMVLPLKN
+3806 
-3817 LTLKRLPNLKCV
+3817 
-3829 WNKTPQGILSF
+3829 
-3840 SNLQDVD
+3840 
-3847 VTECR
+3847 
-3852 SLATL
+3852 
-3857 FPLSL
+3857 
-3862 ARNLGKLKTLQIFIC
+3862 
-3877 QKLVEIVGK
+3877 
-3886 EDVTEHA
+3886 
-3893 TTVMFEFPCL
+3893 
-3903 WKLLLYKLSLLS
+3903 
-3915 CFYPGKHHLECPF
+3915 
-3928 LTSLRVSYC
+3928 
-3937 PKLKLFTSEFG
+3937 
-3948 DSPKQAVIEAPISQ
+3948 
-3962 LQQQP
+3962 
-3967 LFSVEKIA
+3967 
-3975 INLKEL
+3975 
-3981 TLNEENI
+3981 
-3988 MLLSDGHL
+3988 
-3996 PQDLLFKLRFLH
+3996 
-4008 LSFENDDNKIDTLP
+4008 
-4022 FDFLQK
+4022 
-4028 VPSLDYLLVEM
+4028 
-4039 CYGLK
+4039 
-4044 EIFPS
+4044 
-4049 QKLQVHDRSLPALKQ
+4049 
-4064 LTLFDLG
+4064 
-4071 ELETIGLEHPW
+4071 
-4082 VQPYSEML
+4082 
-4090 QILNLLGCP
+4090 
-4099 RLEELVSCA
+4099 
-4108 VSFIN
+4108 
-4113 LKELQVKYC
+4113 
-4122 DRMEYLLKCS
+4122 
-4132 TAKSLL
+4132 
-4138 QLESLSI
+4138 
-4145 SECESMKE
+4145 
-4153 IVKKEEE
+4153 
-4160 DGSDEIIFGRL
+4160 
-4171 RRIMLDSLPRLVRF
+4171 
-4185 YSGNA
+4185 
-4190 TLHLKCLEEATIA
+4190 
-4203 ECQNMKTFSEGII
+4203 
-4216 DAPLLEGIKTSTED
+4216 
-4230 TDLTSH
+4230 
-4236 HDLNTTIETLFHQQV
+4236 
-4251 FFEYSKQMILVDY
+4251 MILVDY

-4304 LPYLKTLQE
+4304 LPYLKTLEEFNVHSSDAAQVIFDIDDTDTNTKGMVLPLKKLILKDLSNLKCVWNKNPLGILSFPHLQEVVLTKCRTLATLFPLSLARNLGKLKTLEIQNCHKLVEIVGKEDVTEHGTTEIFEFPCLWQLLLYKLSLLSCFYPGKHHLECPVLKCLDVSYCPKLKLFTSEFGDSPKQAVIEAPISQLQQQPLFSIEKIVPNLEKLTLNEEDIMLLSDAHLPQDFLFKLTDLDLSFENDDNKKDTLPFDFLQKVPSLEHLRVKRCYGLKEIFPSQKLQVHDRSLPALKQLTLFDLGELESIGLEHPWVQPYSQKLQLLSLQWCPRLEELVSCAVSFINLKELEVTNCDMMEYLLKYSTAKSLLQLKSLSISECESMKEIVKKEEEDASDEIIFGSLRRIMLDSLPRLVRFYSGNATLQFTCLEEATIAECQNMQTFSEGIIDAPLLEGIKTSTDDTDHLTSHHDLNTTIQTLFHQQHMILVDYLETTGVRHGKPAFLKNFFGGLKKLEFDGAIKREIVIPSHVLPYLKTLEE

-4332 ANPKGMVLPLKNLTL
+4332 ANTKGMVLPLKKLIL

-4366 FPNLQQVFVTKCRSL
+4366 FPNLQLVFVTKCRSL

-4395 LQTLTVRRCDK
+4395 LQILRVWRCDK
-4406 LVEIVGNEDAM
+4406 LVEIVGKEDAM
-4417 ELGTTERFEFP
+4417 EHGTTEIFEFP
-4428 SLWKLLLY
+4428 CLWKLLLY
-4436 KLSLLSSFYPGKHHL
+4436 KLSLLSCFYPGKHHL

-4513 HLPQDFLCK
+4513 HLPHDFLCK

-4547 VPSVECLRVQ
+4547 VPNVECLRVQ

-4572 VHHGILGRLNELFLK
+4572 VHHGILARLNELLLF

-4599 PWVKPYFAKLEI
+4599 PWVKPYSAKLEI
-4611 LEIRK
+4611 LKIHK
-4616 CSRLEKVVSCAVSFV
+4616 CSRLEKVVSCAVSFI
-4631 SLKELQVIE
+4631 SLKELQVSE

-4678 ESDASEEMIFG
+4678 ESDASDEEMIFG

-4781 KFGDHHHL
+4781 KFGDNHHL

-4798 IPSNNCFKSL
+4798 IPSNNCFNSL
-4808 KSLTVVECESLSNVI
+4808 KSLSVVECESLPNVI
-4823 PFYLLRFLCNL
+4823 PFYLLRFLYNL
-4834 KEIEVSNCHSVK
+4834 KEIEVSNCQSVK
-4846 AIFDMKGT
+4846 AIFDMKGA

-4860 TSQISLPLKK
+4860 ASQISLPLKK

-4875 LPNLEHIWNL
+4875 LPNLEHIWNP
-4885 NPDEILSFQEF
+4885 NPDEILSL
-4896 QEVCISKCQSLK
+4896 QEVSISNCQSLK
-4908 SLFPTSVASH
+4908 SLFPTSVANH
-4918 LAMLDVRSC
+4918 LAKLDVSSC

-4933 FVENEAVLKG
+4933 FVENEAALKG
-4943 ETKQFNFHCLT
+4943 ETKPFNFHCLT
-4954 TLTLWELPE
+4954 SLTLWELPE
-4963 LKYFYNEK
+4963 LKYFYNGK

-5007 PLRASIDQQAV
+5007 PLRTSIDQQAV

-5033 TCEDNMIGQGQF
+5033 TCKDNMIGQGQF

-5091 SSFNEII
+5091 SSFNEIF
-5098 SSQIPS
+5098 SSQIPI
-5104 TNYTKVL
+5104 TNCTKVL
-5111 SKLKKL
+5111 SKLKIL

-5135 EPLLKTLETLEVFS
+5135 EPLLKALETLEVFS
-5149 CPNMKNLVPSTVPF
+5149 CPNMKILVPSTVLL

-5178 YLFTSSTAKSLGQ
+5178 YLFTSSAAKRLGQ

-5202 IQEIVSREG
+5202 IQEIVSKEG
-5211 DQESNDEEI
+5211 DHESNDEEI

-5236 VGIYSGKYKLKF
+5236 VGIYSGKHKLKF

-5272 FKPLEQI
+5272 FKPLERI

>member
-23 QLGYIFNYKDKF
+23 QVGYIFNYKDKF

-83 YECFINDERHAQTRC
+83 YECFIDDERHAQTRC

-111 YRLGRKATKMVE
+111 YRLGRKATKIVE

-212 ANVTRIPDTE
+212 ANVTRIPDRE

-243 RADRIRKRLMKEKE
+243 RADRIRKRLMNEKE
-257 STLIILDDLWDGL
+257 NTLIILDDLWDGL

-382 AKTFL
+382 AKSFL
-387 KKLAGIRAQSFD
+387 KKLAGIRAQSFE

-659 IAELKKLRILTLSGS
+659 IGELKKLRILTLSGS
-674 NIESLPLEFGRL
+674 NIESLPLEFGQL

-988 SSAQS
+988 CSAQS

-1004 IITVVEQGATSSCI
+1004 IITEVEQGATSSCI

-1099 HAENIDVFPKLKKM
+1099 HAEQNIDVFPKLKKM

-1292 MSFYRGTYAL
+1292 MSFYRGTHAL

-1322 KDITNSQGKP
+1322 KDITNSQGKS

-1569 KKFARVQSAPNLKK
+1569 KKFSRVQSAPNLKK

-1625 PETKAFRHGKPA
+1625 PETKGFRHGKPA

-1649 EFDGESIRQIV
+1649 EFDGESIREIV

-1669 KTLEELYVHNS
+1669 KTLEELYVHS
-1680 DAAQIIFDTV
+1680 SHAVQIIFDTV
-1690 DTEAKTKGIVFR
+1690 DSEAKTKGIVFR
-1702 LKKLTLEDLSNL
+1702 LKKLILEDLSNL
-1714 KCVWNKNPP
+1714 KCVWNKTPQ
-1723 GTLSFPNLQ
+1723 GILSFSNLQ
-1732 QVYVFS
+1732 DVDVTE

-1759 LEIQICDKLVEIV
+1759 LHIFSCQKLVEIV
-1772 GKEDVTEHGTTEM
+1772 GKEDLTEHATTEM
-1785 FEFPCLWKL
+1785 FEFPSLWKL
-1794 LLYKLSLLSCFY
+1794 ILLNLSLLSCFY
-1806 PGKHHLECPV
+1806 PGKYHMECPI
-1816 LKCLD
+1816 LENLY

-1830 FTSEFGDS
+1830 FTSEFRDS

-1852 QQPLFSIEKIVPNLE
+1852 QQPLFSVEKIPINLKE
-1867 KLTLNEEDIM
+1867 LTLNEENIM
-1877 LLSDAHLPQDFLF
+1877 LLSDGHLPQDLLF
-1890 KLTDLDLSF
+1890 KLRSLHLSF
-1899 ENDDNKKDTLPF
+1899 ENYDNKKDTLPF
-1911 DFLQKVPSLEHLFVQ
+1911 DFLQKVPSLEHLLVQ
-1926 SCYGLKEIF
+1926 RCYGLKEIF

-1949 LKQLTLFVLG
+1949 LKQLILLNLG

-1970 VQPYSQKLQLLSLQ
+1970 VQPYSQKLQLLNLINCSQ
-1984 WCPRLEELVSCA
+1984 LEKLVSCA

-2001 LKELEVTNCDMMEY
+2001 LKQLEVKCCNRMEY
-2015 LLKCSTAKSLLQLE
+2015 LLKFSTAKSLLQLE
-2029 SLSIREC
+2029 RLSIREC
-2036 ESMKEIVKKEEEDA
+2036 ESMKEIVKKEEEDG

-2055 FGRLR
+2055 FGR
-2060 TIMLDSLP
+2060 
-2068 RLVRFYS
+2068 
-2075 GNATLHFTCL
+2075 
-2085 RVATIAECQ
+2085 
-2094 NMETF
+2094 
-2099 SEGIIEAPLLEGI
+2099 
-2112 KTSTEDTDH
+2112 
-2121 LTSHHDLNTTIE
+2121 
-2133 TLFHQ
+2133 
-2138 QVFFEYSKHMILVD
+2138 
-2152 YLETTGVRRGKPAFL
+2152 
-2167 KNFFGSLKKLEF
+2167 
-2179 DGAIKREI
+2179 
-2187 VIPSHVLP
+2187 
-2195 YLNTLEELNVHSSDA
+2195 
-2210 VQIIFD
+2210 
-2216 MDDTDAN
+2216 
-2223 TKGIVLP
+2223 
-2230 LKKLTLK
+2230 
-2237 DLSNLKCVWNK
+2237 
-2248 TPRGILSFPN
+2248 
-2258 LQDVDVQACENLV
+2258 
-2271 TLFPLSLARNL
+2271 
-2282 GKLQTLEIHTCDKLV
+2282 
-2297 EIVGK
+2297 
-2302 EDVTEHGTTE
+2302 
-2312 MFEFPSLLKLLL
+2312 
-2324 YKLSLLSCIY
+2324 
-2334 PGKHHL
+2334 
-2340 ECPVLECLD
+2340 
-2349 VSYCPKLKLFT
+2349 
-2360 SEFHN
+2360 
-2365 DHKEAVTE
+2365 
-2373 APISRLQQ
+2373 
-2381 QPLFSV
+2381 
-2387 DKIVPNLKSLTLN
+2387 
-2400 VENIM
+2400 
-2405 LLSDAR
+2405 
-2411 LPQDLLFKLNFL
+2411 
-2423 ALSFENDDNKK
+2423 
-2434 DTLPFD
+2434 
-2440 FLQKVPSL
+2440 
-2448 EHLFVQSCYGLKEIF
+2448 
-2463 PSQKL
+2463 
-2468 QVHDRTLPGLKQLSL
+2468 
-2483 SNLGELE
+2483 
-2490 SIGLEHPWVKPYSQK
+2490 
-2505 LQLLKLWWCPQLEK
+2505 
-2519 LVSCAVSFINLK
+2519 
-2531 ELEVT
+2531 
-2536 NCDMME
+2536 
-2542 YLLKCSTAKSLL
+2542 
-2554 QLESLSIREC
+2554 
-2564 ESMKEIVKKEEEDAS
+2564 
-2579 DEIIFGRLRTIMLDS
+2579 
-2594 LPRLV
+2594 
-2599 RFYSGNATLH
+2599 
-2609 FTCLRVATIAECQNM
+2609 
-2624 ETFSEGIIEAPL
+2624 
-2636 LEGIKTSTEDTDH
+2636 
-2649 LTSHHDLN
+2649 
-2657 TTIETLFHQQ
+2657 
-2667 VFFEYSKHMILVD
+2667 
-2680 YLETTG
+2680 
-2686 VRRGKPAFLKN
+2686 
-2697 FFGSLKK
+2697 
-2704 LEFDGAIKREIVIP
+2704 
-2718 SHVLPYLNTLEE
+2718 
-2730 LNVHSS
+2730 
-2736 DAVQIIFDMDDTDA
+2736 
-2750 NTKGIVLPLKK
+2750 
-2761 LTLKDLSNLKCVWN
+2761 
-2775 KTPRGILSFPNL
+2775 
-2787 QDVDVQACENLVTLF
+2787 
-2802 PLSLARNLGKLQTLK
+2802 
-2817 IHTCD
+2817 
-2822 KLVEIVGKEDVT
+2822 
-2834 EHGTTEMFEFPSLL
+2834 
-2848 KLLLYKLSLL
+2848 
-2858 SCIYPGKHHL
+2858 
-2868 ECPVLECLDVSYC
+2868 
-2881 PKLKLFTSEFHNDH
+2881 
-2895 KEAVTEAPI
+2895 
-2904 SRLQQQPLFSVDKIV
+2904 
-2919 PNLKSLTLNVENIM
+2919 
-2933 LLSDARLPQDLLF
+2933 
-2946 KLTSLALSFDNDDI
+2946 
-2960 KKDTLPFD
+2960 
-2968 FLQKVPSLEE
+2968 
-2978 LRVHTCY
+2978 
-2985 GLKEIFPSQ
+2985 
-2994 KLQVHDRT
+2994 
-3002 LPGLTQLRL
+3002 
-3011 YGLGE
+3011 
-3016 LESIGLEHPWVK
+3016 
-3028 PYSQKL
+3028 
-3034 QLLKL
+3034 
-3039 WWCPQLEKLVSCAV
+3039 
-3053 SFINLKEL
+3053 
-3061 EVTNCDMMEYL
+3061 
-3072 LKCSTAKSLLQL
+3072 
-3084 ESLSIRECES
+3084 
-3094 MKEIVKKEE
+3094 
-3103 EDASDEIIFGRLRT
+3103 
-3117 IMLDSLPRLVRFYSG
+3117 
-3132 NATLHFT
+3132 
-3139 CLRVATIAECQN
+3139 
-3151 METFSEGIIEAPLL
+3151 
-3165 EGIKTSTEDTDHL
+3165 
-3178 TSHHDL
+3178 
-3184 NTTIETLF
+3184 
-3192 HQQVFFEYSK
+3192 
-3202 HMILVHYLGMTDFMH
+3202 
-3217 GKPAFPENFYD
+3217 
-3228 CLKKLEF
+3228 
-3235 DGASKRDIVIPSH
+3235 
-3248 VLPYLNTLEE
+3248 
-3258 LNVHS
+3258 
-3263 SDAVQIIFDM
+3263 
-3273 DDTDANT
+3273 
-3280 KGIVLPLKKLTLKDL
+3280 
-3295 SNLKCVWN
+3295 
-3303 KTPRGILSFPNL
+3303 
-3315 QDVDVQACENL
+3315 
-3326 VTLFPLSLARNLGK
+3326 
-3340 LQTLKIII
+3340 
-3348 CDKLVEIV
+3348 
-3356 GKEDVMEHGTTEIFE
+3356 
-3371 FPYLRNLLLYKLSL
+3371 
-3385 LSCFYPGKHHLEC
+3385 
-3398 PLLICLDVF
+3398 
-3407 YCPKLKL
+3407 
-3414 FTSEIHN
+3414 
-3421 NHKEAVTEAPI
+3421 
-3432 SRLQQQPLFSV
+3432 
-3443 DKIVPNLKS
+3443 
-3452 LTLNEENIML
+3452 
-3462 LSDARLPQDL
+3462 
-3472 LFKLT
+3472 
-3477 SLALSFDN
+3477 
-3485 DDIKKDT
+3485 
-3492 LPFDF
+3492 
-3497 LQKVPSLEELR
+3497 
-3508 VHTCYGLKE
+3508 
-3517 IFPSQKLQVHDR
+3517 
-3529 TLPGLT
+3529 
-3535 QLRLYGLGE
+3535 
-3544 LESIGLEHPWVKPYS
+3544 
-3559 QKLQILELMEC
+3559 
-3570 PHIEKLVSCA
+3570 
-3580 VSFINLK
+3580 
-3587 ELEVTSCHRMEYLLK
+3587 
-3602 CSTAQSLLQLE
+3602 
-3613 TLSIKKCKSMKE
+3613 
-3625 IVKKEEED
+3625 
-3633 ASDEIIFGSLRRIM
+3633 LRRIM

-3662 TLHLKC
+3662 TLHFKC

-3712 NTTIETFFHQQ
+3712 NTTIETLFHQQ

-3893 TTVMFEFPCL
+3893 TTVMFEFPSL
-3903 WKLLLYKLSLLS
+3903 WKLLLCKLSLLS

-3937 PKLKLFTSEFG
+3937 PKLKLFTSEFRDSPKQAVIEAPISQLQQQPLFSVEKIPINLKELTLNEENIMLLSDG
-3948 DSPKQAVIEAPISQ
+3948 HLPQDLLFKLRSLHLSFENDDNKKDTLPFDFLQKVPSLEHLLVQRCYGLKEIFPSQKLQVHDRSLPALKQLILLNLGELESIGLEHPWVQPYSQKLQLLHLINCSQLEKLVSCAVSFINLKELEVTYCNRMEYLLKFSTAKSLLQLERLSIRECESMKEIVKKEEEDGSDEIIFGRLRRIMLDSLPRLVRFYSGNATLHLKCLEEATIAECQNMKTFSEGIIDAPLLEGIKTSTDNTDHLTSHHDLNTTIETLFHQQVFFEYSKHMILLDYLEATGVRHGKPAFLKNIFGSLKKLEFDGAIKREIVIPSHVLPYLKTLEELNVHSSDAAQVIFDIDDTDANPKGMVLPLKNLTLKRLPNLKCVWNKTPQGILSFSNLQDVDVTECRSLATLFPLSLARNLGKLKTLQIFICQKLVEIVGKEDVTEHATTVMFEFPSLWKLLLCKLSLLSCFYPGKHHLECPFLTSLRVSYCPKLKLFTSEFRDSPKQAVIEAPISQ

-4028 VPSLDYLLVEM
+4028 VPSLEHLLVQR

-4064 LTLFDLG
+4064 LILLNLG
-4071 ELETIGLEHPW
+4071 ELESIGLEHPW
-4082 VQPYSEML
+4082 VQPYSQKL
-4090 QILNLLGCP
+4090 QLLNLINCSQ
-4099 RLEELVSCA
+4099 LEKLVSCA

-4113 LKELQVKYC
+4113 LKQLEVKC
-4122 DRMEYLLKCS
+4122 CNRMEYLLKFS

-4138 QLESLSI
+4138 QLERLSI
-4145 SECESMKE
+4145 RECESMKE

-4236 HDLNTTIETLFHQQV
+4236 HDLNTTIQTLFHQQV

-4298 VIPSHV
+4298 VIPSDV

-4332 ANPKGMVLPLKNLTL
+4332 TNTKGMVLPLKKLIL

-4366 FPNLQQVFVTKCRSL
+4366 FPNLQLVFVTKCRSL

-4390 NNLVN
+4390 KNLVN
-4395 LQTLTVRRCDK
+4395 LQTLTVWRCDK
-4406 LVEIVGNEDAM
+4406 LVEIVGKEDAM
-4417 ELGTTERFEFP
+4417 ELGRTEIFEFP
-4428 SLWKLLLY
+4428 CLSKLYLF
-4436 KLSLLSSFYPGKHHL
+4436 KLSLLSCFYPGKHHL
-4451 ECPVLKCLDVS
+4451 ECPLLESLDVS

-4572 VHHGILGRLNELFLK
+4572 VHHGILARLNELYLF

-4599 PWVKPYFAKLEI
+4599 PWVKPYSAKLET

-4616 CSRLEKVVSCAVSFV
+4616 CSRLEKVVSCAVSFS
-4631 SLKELQVIE
+4631 SLKELQVSE

-4736 NAPMFEGIKTST
+4736 NAPMFEGIKTSR

-4762 IKMLF
+4762 IKKLF
-4767 HQQVEKSACDIEHL
+4767 HQHVEKSACDIEHL
-4781 KFGDHHHL
+4781 KFDDHHHL
-4789 EEIWLGVVP
+4789 EEIWLGAVP
-4798 IPSNNCFKSL
+4798 IPSKNCFNSL
-4808 KSLTVVECESLSNVI
+4808 KSLTVVEFESLPNVI

-4846 AIFDMKGT
+4846 AIFDMKGA

-4860 TSQISLPLKK
+4860 ASQISLPLKK

-4875 LPNLEHIWNL
+4875 LPNLEHIWNP
-4885 NPDEILSFQEF
+4885 NPDEILSL
-4896 QEVCISKCQSLK
+4896 QEVCISNCQSLK
-4908 SLFPTSVASH
+4908 SLFPTSVANH
-4918 LAMLDVRSC
+4918 LAKLDVRSC

-4933 FVENEAVLKG
+4933 FLENEAALKG
-4943 ETKQFNFHCLT
+4943 ETKPFNFHCLT
-4954 TLTLWELPE
+4954 SLTLWELPE
-4963 LKYFYNEK
+4963 LKYFYNGK

-5091 SSFNEII
+5091 SSFNEIF

-5149 CPNMKNLVPSTVPF
+5149 CPNMKNLVPSTVSF

-5211 DQESNDEEI
+5211 DHESNDEEI

-5272 FKPLEQI
+5272 FKLLEQI

>member
-1 MDPITSATA
+1 M
-10 QSALQIAEHVVKR
+10 
-23 QLGYIFNYKDKF
+23 N
-35 KEVEQY
+35 
-41 IERLDDTRKRVQNE
+41 
-55 VNDAEKNGEEINDEV
+55 
-70 QHWLKQVD
+70 LK
-78 EKIKK
+78 
-83 YECFINDERHAQTRC
+83 
-98 SIRLIFPNNLSLR
+98 
-111 YRLGRKATKMVE
+111 
-123 EIKADGHSNKKFDK
+123 
-137 VSYRLGPS
+137 
-145 SDAALLNTGY
+145 
-155 VSFGSRNE
+155 
-163 TMEKIMKALEDSTVN
+163 
-178 IVGVYGA
+178 
-185 GGVGKTT
+185 
-192 LVKEVANKAR
+192 
-202 EKKLFNMVVM
+202 
-212 ANVTRIPDTE
+212 
-222 KIQGQIAEM
+222 
-231 LGMRLEEESEIV
+231 
-243 RADRIRKRLMKEKE
+243 
-257 STLIILDDLWDGL
+257 
-270 NLNILG
+270 
-276 IPRSE
+276 
-281 DDDGSQQDVNDL
+281 
-293 SDFGYHKME
+293 
-302 KEVFSADFHTMKK
+302 
-315 DKLAVDFNTMKKG
+315 
-328 KLSVDSNM
+328 
-336 IKKEKLSGDHKG
+336 
-348 CKILLTSRSKE
+348 
-359 VICNKMDV
+359 
-367 QERSTFSVGVLDENE
+367 
-382 AKTFL
+382 
-387 KKLAGIRAQSFD
+387 
-399 FDEKVI
+399 
-405 EIAKMCDGLPMAL
+405 
-418 VSIGRAL
+418 
-425 KNKSSFV
+425 
-432 WQDVCQRIKRQSFTE
+432 
-447 GHESIEF
+447 
-454 SVNLSFEHLKNEQ
+454 
-467 LKHIFLLCAR
+467 
-477 MGNDALI
+477 
-484 MDLVKFCIG
+484 
-493 LGLLQGVHT
+493 
-502 IREARNKVNMLIEEL
+502 
-517 KESTL
+517 
-522 LVESLSHDRF
+522 
-532 NMHDIVRD
+532 
-540 VALSISS
+540 
-547 KEKHV
+547 
-552 FFMKNGIVD
+552 
-561 EWPHKDELERYTA
+561 
-574 ICLHF
+574 
-579 CDINDGLPESIHCP
+579 
-593 RLEVLHIDSKD
+593 
-604 DFLKIPDDFF
+604 
-614 KDMIELR
+614 
-621 VLILTGVNLSCLPSS
+621 
-636 IKCLK
+636 
-641 KLRMLSL
+641 
-648 ERCTLGENLSI
+648 
-659 IAELKKLRILTLSGS
+659 GS
-674 NIESLPLEFGRL
+674 NIESLPLEFGQL

-988 SSAQS
+988 CSAQS

-1004 IITVVEQGATSSCI
+1004 IITEVEQGATSSCI

-1099 HAENIDVFPKLKKM
+1099 HAEQNIDVFPKLKKM

-1292 MSFYRGTYAL
+1292 MSFYRGTHAL

-1322 KDITNSQGKP
+1322 KDITNSQGKS

-1569 KKFARVQSAPNLKK
+1569 KKFSRVQSAPNLKK

-1606 HFTDQV
+1606 HFTD
-1612 SFEYSKHKRLVDY
+1612 
-1625 PETKAFRHGKPA
+1625 
-1637 FPENFFGCLKKL
+1637 
-1649 EFDGESIRQIV
+1649 
-1660 IPSHVLPYL
+1660 
-1669 KTLEELYVHNS
+1669 
-1680 DAAQIIFDTV
+1680 
-1690 DTEAKTKGIVFR
+1690 
-1702 LKKLTLEDLSNL
+1702 
-1714 KCVWNKNPP
+1714 
-1723 GTLSFPNLQ
+1723 
-1732 QVYVFS
+1732 
-1738 CRSLATLFPLSLA
+1738 
-1751 RNLGKLKT
+1751 
-1759 LEIQICDKLVEIV
+1759 
-1772 GKEDVTEHGTTEM
+1772 
-1785 FEFPCLWKL
+1785 
-1794 LLYKLSLLSCFY
+1794 
-1806 PGKHHLECPV
+1806 
-1816 LKCLD
+1816 
-1821 VSYCPKLKL
+1821 
-1830 FTSEFGDS
+1830 
-1838 PKQAVIEAPISQLQ
+1838 
-1852 QQPLFSIEKIVPNLE
+1852 
-1867 KLTLNEEDIM
+1867 
-1877 LLSDAHLPQDFLF
+1877 
-1890 KLTDLDLSF
+1890 
-1899 ENDDNKKDTLPF
+1899 
-1911 DFLQKVPSLEHLFVQ
+1911 
-1926 SCYGLKEIF
+1926 
-1935 PSQKLQVHDRSLPA
+1935 
-1949 LKQLTLFVLG
+1949 
-1959 ELESIGLEHPW
+1959 
-1970 VQPYSQKLQLLSLQ
+1970 
-1984 WCPRLEELVSCA
+1984 
-1996 VSFIN
+1996 
-2001 LKELEVTNCDMMEY
+2001 
-2015 LLKCSTAKSLLQLE
+2015 
-2029 SLSIREC
+2029 
-2036 ESMKEIVKKEEEDA
+2036 
-2050 SDEII
+2050 
-2055 FGRLR
+2055 
-2060 TIMLDSLP
+2060 
-2068 RLVRFYS
+2068 
-2075 GNATLHFTCL
+2075 
-2085 RVATIAECQ
+2085 
-2094 NMETF
+2094 
-2099 SEGIIEAPLLEGI
+2099 
-2112 KTSTEDTDH
+2112 
-2121 LTSHHDLNTTIE
+2121 
-2133 TLFHQ
+2133 
-2138 QVFFEYSKHMILVD
+2138 
-2152 YLETTGVRRGKPAFL
+2152 
-2167 KNFFGSLKKLEF
+2167 
-2179 DGAIKREI
+2179 
-2187 VIPSHVLP
+2187 
-2195 YLNTLEELNVHSSDA
+2195 
-2210 VQIIFD
+2210 
-2216 MDDTDAN
+2216 
-2223 TKGIVLP
+2223 
-2230 LKKLTLK
+2230 
-2237 DLSNLKCVWNK
+2237 
-2248 TPRGILSFPN
+2248 
-2258 LQDVDVQACENLV
+2258 
-2271 TLFPLSLARNL
+2271 
-2282 GKLQTLEIHTCDKLV
+2282 
-2297 EIVGK
+2297 
-2302 EDVTEHGTTE
+2302 
-2312 MFEFPSLLKLLL
+2312 
-2324 YKLSLLSCIY
+2324 
-2334 PGKHHL
+2334 
-2340 ECPVLECLD
+2340 
-2349 VSYCPKLKLFT
+2349 
-2360 SEFHN
+2360 
-2365 DHKEAVTE
+2365 
-2373 APISRLQQ
+2373 
-2381 QPLFSV
+2381 
-2387 DKIVPNLKSLTLN
+2387 
-2400 VENIM
+2400 
-2405 LLSDAR
+2405 
-2411 LPQDLLFKLNFL
+2411 
-2423 ALSFENDDNKK
+2423 
-2434 DTLPFD
+2434 
-2440 FLQKVPSL
+2440 
-2448 EHLFVQSCYGLKEIF
+2448 
-2463 PSQKL
+2463 
-2468 QVHDRTLPGLKQLSL
+2468 
-2483 SNLGELE
+2483 
-2490 SIGLEHPWVKPYSQK
+2490 
-2505 LQLLKLWWCPQLEK
+2505 
-2519 LVSCAVSFINLK
+2519 
-2531 ELEVT
+2531 
-2536 NCDMME
+2536 
-2542 YLLKCSTAKSLL
+2542 
-2554 QLESLSIREC
+2554 
-2564 ESMKEIVKKEEEDAS
+2564 
-2579 DEIIFGRLRTIMLDS
+2579 
-2594 LPRLV
+2594 
-2599 RFYSGNATLH
+2599 
-2609 FTCLRVATIAECQNM
+2609 
-2624 ETFSEGIIEAPL
+2624 
-2636 LEGIKTSTEDTDH
+2636 
-2649 LTSHHDLN
+2649 
-2657 TTIETLFHQQ
+2657 
-2667 VFFEYSKHMILVD
+2667 
-2680 YLETTG
+2680 
-2686 VRRGKPAFLKN
+2686 
-2697 FFGSLKK
+2697 
-2704 LEFDGAIKREIVIP
+2704 
-2718 SHVLPYLNTLEE
+2718 
-2730 LNVHSS
+2730 
-2736 DAVQIIFDMDDTDA
+2736 
-2750 NTKGIVLPLKK
+2750 
-2761 LTLKDLSNLKCVWN
+2761 
-2775 KTPRGILSFPNL
+2775 
-2787 QDVDVQACENLVTLF
+2787 
-2802 PLSLARNLGKLQTLK
+2802 
-2817 IHTCD
+2817 
-2822 KLVEIVGKEDVT
+2822 
-2834 EHGTTEMFEFPSLL
+2834 
-2848 KLLLYKLSLL
+2848 
-2858 SCIYPGKHHL
+2858 
-2868 ECPVLECLDVSYC
+2868 
-2881 PKLKLFTSEFHNDH
+2881 
-2895 KEAVTEAPI
+2895 
-2904 SRLQQQPLFSVDKIV
+2904 
-2919 PNLKSLTLNVENIM
+2919 
-2933 LLSDARLPQDLLF
+2933 
-2946 KLTSLALSFDNDDI
+2946 
-2960 KKDTLPFD
+2960 
-2968 FLQKVPSLEE
+2968 
-2978 LRVHTCY
+2978 
-2985 GLKEIFPSQ
+2985 
-2994 KLQVHDRT
+2994 
-3002 LPGLTQLRL
+3002 
-3011 YGLGE
+3011 
-3016 LESIGLEHPWVK
+3016 
-3028 PYSQKL
+3028 
-3034 QLLKL
+3034 
-3039 WWCPQLEKLVSCAV
+3039 
-3053 SFINLKEL
+3053 
-3061 EVTNCDMMEYL
+3061 
-3072 LKCSTAKSLLQL
+3072 
-3084 ESLSIRECES
+3084 
-3094 MKEIVKKEE
+3094 
-3103 EDASDEIIFGRLRT
+3103 
-3117 IMLDSLPRLVRFYSG
+3117 
-3132 NATLHFT
+3132 
-3139 CLRVATIAECQN
+3139 
-3151 METFSEGIIEAPLL
+3151 
-3165 EGIKTSTEDTDHL
+3165 
-3178 TSHHDL
+3178 
-3184 NTTIETLF
+3184 
-3192 HQQVFFEYSK
+3192 
-3202 HMILVHYLGMTDFMH
+3202 
-3217 GKPAFPENFYD
+3217 
-3228 CLKKLEF
+3228 
-3235 DGASKRDIVIPSH
+3235 
-3248 VLPYLNTLEE
+3248 
-3258 LNVHS
+3258 
-3263 SDAVQIIFDM
+3263 
-3273 DDTDANT
+3273 
-3280 KGIVLPLKKLTLKDL
+3280 
-3295 SNLKCVWN
+3295 
-3303 KTPRGILSFPNL
+3303 
-3315 QDVDVQACENL
+3315 
-3326 VTLFPLSLARNLGK
+3326 
-3340 LQTLKIII
+3340 
-3348 CDKLVEIV
+3348 
-3356 GKEDVMEHGTTEIFE
+3356 
-3371 FPYLRNLLLYKLSL
+3371 
-3385 LSCFYPGKHHLEC
+3385 
-3398 PLLICLDVF
+3398 
-3407 YCPKLKL
+3407 
-3414 FTSEIHN
+3414 
-3421 NHKEAVTEAPI
+3421 
-3432 SRLQQQPLFSV
+3432 
-3443 DKIVPNLKS
+3443 
-3452 LTLNEENIML
+3452 
-3462 LSDARLPQDL
+3462 
-3472 LFKLT
+3472 
-3477 SLALSFDN
+3477 
-3485 DDIKKDT
+3485 
-3492 LPFDF
+3492 
-3497 LQKVPSLEELR
+3497 
-3508 VHTCYGLKE
+3508 
-3517 IFPSQKLQVHDR
+3517 
-3529 TLPGLT
+3529 
-3535 QLRLYGLGE
+3535 
-3544 LESIGLEHPWVKPYS
+3544 
-3559 QKLQILELMEC
+3559 
-3570 PHIEKLVSCA
+3570 
-3580 VSFINLK
+3580 
-3587 ELEVTSCHRMEYLLK
+3587 
-3602 CSTAQSLLQLE
+3602 
-3613 TLSIKKCKSMKE
+3613 
-3625 IVKKEEED
+3625 
-3633 ASDEIIFGSLRRIM
+3633 
-3647 LDSLPRLVRFYSGNA
+3647 
-3662 TLHLKC
+3662 
-3668 LEEATIAECQ
+3668 
-3678 NMKTFSEGI
+3678 
-3687 IDAPL
+3687 
-3692 LEGIKTSTDDTD
+3692 
-3704 HLTSHHDL
+3704 
-3712 NTTIETFFHQQ
+3712 Q

-3806 NPKGMVLPLKN
+3806 NPKGIVFRLKK

-3903 WKLLLYKLSLLS
+3903 WNLLLYKLSLLS

-3937 PKLKLFTSEFG
+3937 PKLKLFTSEFR

-4028 VPSLDYLLVEM
+4028 VPSLEHLLVQR

-4064 LTLFDLG
+4064 LILYNLG
-4071 ELETIGLEHPW
+4071 ELESIGLEHPW
-4082 VQPYSEML
+4082 VQPYSQKL
-4090 QILNLLGCP
+4090 QLLHLINCSQ
-4099 RLEELVSCA
+4099 LEKLVSCA

-4113 LKELQVKYC
+4113 LKELQVTC
-4122 DRMEYLLKCS
+4122 CNRMEYLLKFS

-4138 QLESLSI
+4138 QLETLSI
-4145 SECESMKE
+4145 EKCESMKE

-4160 DGSDEIIFGRL
+4160 DASDEIIFGRL

-4236 HDLNTTIETLFHQQV
+4236 HDLNTTIQTLFHQQV

-4264 LETTGVRRGKPAFL
+4264 LETTGVRRAKPAFL

-4304 LPYLKTLQE
+4304 LPYLKTLE
-4313 LNVHSSD
+4313 EFNVHSSD

-4332 ANPKGMVLPLKNLTL
+4332 ANTKGMLLPLKKLTL
-4347 KDLSNLKCVWN
+4347 ESLSNLKCVWN
-4358 KTPRGILS
+4358 KTSRGILSFPDLQYVDVQVCKNLVTLFPLSLARNVGKLQTLVIQNCDKLVEIIGKEDATEHATTEMFEFPFLLKLLLFKLSLLSCFYPGKHHLECPVLESLGVSYCPKLKLFTSEFHNDHKEAVTEAPISRLQQQPLFSVDKIVPNLKSLTLNEENIMLLSDARLPQDLLFKLTCLDLSFDNDGIKKDTLPFDFLQKVPSLEHLRVERCYGLKEIFPSQKLQVHDRSLPALKQLTLLDLGELESIGLEQHPWVKPYSEKLQILTLWGCPRLEKLVSCAVSFINLKDLEVIDCNGMEYLLKCSTAKSLMQLESLSIRECESMKEIVKKEEEDGSDEIIFGGLRRIMLDSLPRLVGFYSGNATLHFKCLEEATIAECQNMKTFSEGIIDAPLLEGIKTSTDDTDHLTSHHDLNTTIQTLFHQQVFFEYSKHMILVDYLETTGVRHGKPAFLKNFFGGLKKLEFDGEIKREIVIPSHVLPYLKTLEELNVHSSDAVQVIFDIDDSDANTKGMVLPLKKLTLKGLSNLKCVWNKTLRRILS
-4366 FPNLQQVFVTKCRSL
+4366 FPNLQVVFVTKCRSL

-4390 NNLVN
+4390 KNLVN
-4395 LQTLTVRRCDK
+4395 LETLTVWRCDK
-4406 LVEIVGNEDAM
+4406 LVEIVGKEDAM
-4417 ELGTTERFEFP
+4417 ELGRTEIFEFP
-4428 SLWKLLLY
+4428 CLSKLYLY
-4436 KLSLLSSFYPGKHHL
+4436 KLSLLSCFYPGKHHL
-4451 ECPVLKCLDVS
+4451 ECPVLECLDVS

-4476 SHKEAVIE
+4476 SHREAVIE

-4547 VPSVECLRVQ
+4547 VPRVECLRVQ

-4572 VHHGILGRLNELFLK
+4572 VHHGILARLNELYLF

-4599 PWVKPYFAKLEI
+4599 PWVKPYSAKLET

-4616 CSRLEKVVSCAVSFV
+4616 CSRLEKVVSCAVSFS
-4631 SLKELQVIE
+4631 SLKELQVSE

-4736 NAPMFEGIKTST
+4736 NAPMFEGIKTSR

-4762 IKMLF
+4762 IKKLF
-4767 HQQVEKSACDIEHL
+4767 HQHVEKSACDIEHL
-4781 KFGDHHHL
+4781 KFDDHHHL
-4789 EEIWLGVVP
+4789 EEIWLGAVP
-4798 IPSNNCFKSL
+4798 IPSKNCFNSL
-4808 KSLTVVECESLSNVI
+4808 KSLTVVEFESLPNVI

-4846 AIFDMKGT
+4846 AIFDMKGA

-4860 TSQISLPLKK
+4860 ASQISLPLKK

-4875 LPNLEHIWNL
+4875 LPNLEHIWNP
-4885 NPDEILSFQEF
+4885 NPDEILSL
-4896 QEVCISKCQSLK
+4896 QEVCISNCQSLK
-4908 SLFPTSVASH
+4908 SLFPTSVANH
-4918 LAMLDVRSC
+4918 LAKLDVRSC

-4933 FVENEAVLKG
+4933 FLENEAALKG
-4943 ETKQFNFHCLT
+4943 ETKPFNFHCLT
-4954 TLTLWELPE
+4954 SLTLWELPE
-4963 LKYFYNEK
+4963 LKYFYNGK

-5091 SSFNEII
+5091 SSFNEIF

-5149 CPNMKNLVPSTVPF
+5149 CPNMKNLVPSTVSF

-5211 DQESNDEEI
+5211 DHESNDEEI

-5272 FKPLEQI
+5272 FKLLEQI

>member
-23 QLGYIFNYKDKF
+23 QVGYIFNYKDKF

-83 YECFINDERHAQTRC
+83 YECFIDDERHAQTRC

-111 YRLGRKATKMVE
+111 YRLGRKATKIVE

-212 ANVTRIPDTE
+212 ANVTRIPDIE

-243 RADRIRKRLMKEKE
+243 RADRIRKRLMNEKE
-257 STLIILDDLWDGL
+257 NTLIILDDLWDGL

-382 AKTFL
+382 AKSFL
-387 KKLAGIRAQSFD
+387 KKLAGIRAQSFE

-659 IAELKKLRILTLSGS
+659 IGELKKLRILTLSGS
-674 NIESLPLEFGRL
+674 NIESLPLEFGQL

-988 SSAQS
+988 CSAQS

-1004 IITVVEQGATSSCI
+1004 IITEVEQGATSSCI

-1292 MSFYRGTYAL
+1292 MSFYRGTHAL

-1322 KDITNSQGKP
+1322 KDITNSQGKS

-1569 KKFARVQSAPNLKK
+1569 KKFSRVQSAPNLKK

-1606 HFTDQV
+1606 HFTD
-1612 SFEYSKHKRLVDY
+1612 
-1625 PETKAFRHGKPA
+1625 
-1637 FPENFFGCLKKL
+1637 
-1649 EFDGESIRQIV
+1649 
-1660 IPSHVLPYL
+1660 
-1669 KTLEELYVHNS
+1669 
-1680 DAAQIIFDTV
+1680 
-1690 DTEAKTKGIVFR
+1690 
-1702 LKKLTLEDLSNL
+1702 
-1714 KCVWNKNPP
+1714 
-1723 GTLSFPNLQ
+1723 
-1732 QVYVFS
+1732 
-1738 CRSLATLFPLSLA
+1738 
-1751 RNLGKLKT
+1751 
-1759 LEIQICDKLVEIV
+1759 
-1772 GKEDVTEHGTTEM
+1772 
-1785 FEFPCLWKL
+1785 
-1794 LLYKLSLLSCFY
+1794 
-1806 PGKHHLECPV
+1806 
-1816 LKCLD
+1816 
-1821 VSYCPKLKL
+1821 
-1830 FTSEFGDS
+1830 
-1838 PKQAVIEAPISQLQ
+1838 
-1852 QQPLFSIEKIVPNLE
+1852 
-1867 KLTLNEEDIM
+1867 
-1877 LLSDAHLPQDFLF
+1877 
-1890 KLTDLDLSF
+1890 
-1899 ENDDNKKDTLPF
+1899 
-1911 DFLQKVPSLEHLFVQ
+1911 
-1926 SCYGLKEIF
+1926 
-1935 PSQKLQVHDRSLPA
+1935 
-1949 LKQLTLFVLG
+1949 
-1959 ELESIGLEHPW
+1959 
-1970 VQPYSQKLQLLSLQ
+1970 
-1984 WCPRLEELVSCA
+1984 
-1996 VSFIN
+1996 
-2001 LKELEVTNCDMMEY
+2001 
-2015 LLKCSTAKSLLQLE
+2015 
-2029 SLSIREC
+2029 
-2036 ESMKEIVKKEEEDA
+2036 
-2050 SDEII
+2050 
-2055 FGRLR
+2055 
-2060 TIMLDSLP
+2060 
-2068 RLVRFYS
+2068 
-2075 GNATLHFTCL
+2075 
-2085 RVATIAECQ
+2085 
-2094 NMETF
+2094 
-2099 SEGIIEAPLLEGI
+2099 
-2112 KTSTEDTDH
+2112 
-2121 LTSHHDLNTTIE
+2121 
-2133 TLFHQ
+2133 
-2138 QVFFEYSKHMILVD
+2138 
-2152 YLETTGVRRGKPAFL
+2152 
-2167 KNFFGSLKKLEF
+2167 
-2179 DGAIKREI
+2179 
-2187 VIPSHVLP
+2187 
-2195 YLNTLEELNVHSSDA
+2195 
-2210 VQIIFD
+2210 
-2216 MDDTDAN
+2216 
-2223 TKGIVLP
+2223 
-2230 LKKLTLK
+2230 
-2237 DLSNLKCVWNK
+2237 
-2248 TPRGILSFPN
+2248 
-2258 LQDVDVQACENLV
+2258 
-2271 TLFPLSLARNL
+2271 
-2282 GKLQTLEIHTCDKLV
+2282 
-2297 EIVGK
+2297 
-2302 EDVTEHGTTE
+2302 
-2312 MFEFPSLLKLLL
+2312 
-2324 YKLSLLSCIY
+2324 
-2334 PGKHHL
+2334 
-2340 ECPVLECLD
+2340 
-2349 VSYCPKLKLFT
+2349 
-2360 SEFHN
+2360 
-2365 DHKEAVTE
+2365 
-2373 APISRLQQ
+2373 
-2381 QPLFSV
+2381 
-2387 DKIVPNLKSLTLN
+2387 
-2400 VENIM
+2400 
-2405 LLSDAR
+2405 
-2411 LPQDLLFKLNFL
+2411 
-2423 ALSFENDDNKK
+2423 
-2434 DTLPFD
+2434 
-2440 FLQKVPSL
+2440 
-2448 EHLFVQSCYGLKEIF
+2448 
-2463 PSQKL
+2463 
-2468 QVHDRTLPGLKQLSL
+2468 
-2483 SNLGELE
+2483 
-2490 SIGLEHPWVKPYSQK
+2490 
-2505 LQLLKLWWCPQLEK
+2505 
-2519 LVSCAVSFINLK
+2519 
-2531 ELEVT
+2531 
-2536 NCDMME
+2536 
-2542 YLLKCSTAKSLL
+2542 
-2554 QLESLSIREC
+2554 
-2564 ESMKEIVKKEEEDAS
+2564 
-2579 DEIIFGRLRTIMLDS
+2579 
-2594 LPRLV
+2594 
-2599 RFYSGNATLH
+2599 
-2609 FTCLRVATIAECQNM
+2609 
-2624 ETFSEGIIEAPL
+2624 
-2636 LEGIKTSTEDTDH
+2636 
-2649 LTSHHDLN
+2649 
-2657 TTIETLFHQQ
+2657 
-2667 VFFEYSKHMILVD
+2667 
-2680 YLETTG
+2680 
-2686 VRRGKPAFLKN
+2686 
-2697 FFGSLKK
+2697 
-2704 LEFDGAIKREIVIP
+2704 
-2718 SHVLPYLNTLEE
+2718 
-2730 LNVHSS
+2730 
-2736 DAVQIIFDMDDTDA
+2736 
-2750 NTKGIVLPLKK
+2750 
-2761 LTLKDLSNLKCVWN
+2761 
-2775 KTPRGILSFPNL
+2775 
-2787 QDVDVQACENLVTLF
+2787 
-2802 PLSLARNLGKLQTLK
+2802 
-2817 IHTCD
+2817 
-2822 KLVEIVGKEDVT
+2822 
-2834 EHGTTEMFEFPSLL
+2834 
-2848 KLLLYKLSLL
+2848 
-2858 SCIYPGKHHL
+2858 
-2868 ECPVLECLDVSYC
+2868 
-2881 PKLKLFTSEFHNDH
+2881 
-2895 KEAVTEAPI
+2895 
-2904 SRLQQQPLFSVDKIV
+2904 
-2919 PNLKSLTLNVENIM
+2919 
-2933 LLSDARLPQDLLF
+2933 
-2946 KLTSLALSFDNDDI
+2946 
-2960 KKDTLPFD
+2960 
-2968 FLQKVPSLEE
+2968 
-2978 LRVHTCY
+2978 
-2985 GLKEIFPSQ
+2985 
-2994 KLQVHDRT
+2994 
-3002 LPGLTQLRL
+3002 
-3011 YGLGE
+3011 
-3016 LESIGLEHPWVK
+3016 
-3028 PYSQKL
+3028 
-3034 QLLKL
+3034 
-3039 WWCPQLEKLVSCAV
+3039 
-3053 SFINLKEL
+3053 
-3061 EVTNCDMMEYL
+3061 
-3072 LKCSTAKSLLQL
+3072 
-3084 ESLSIRECES
+3084 
-3094 MKEIVKKEE
+3094 
-3103 EDASDEIIFGRLRT
+3103 
-3117 IMLDSLPRLVRFYSG
+3117 
-3132 NATLHFT
+3132 
-3139 CLRVATIAECQN
+3139 
-3151 METFSEGIIEAPLL
+3151 
-3165 EGIKTSTEDTDHL
+3165 
-3178 TSHHDL
+3178 
-3184 NTTIETLF
+3184 
-3192 HQQVFFEYSK
+3192 
-3202 HMILVHYLGMTDFMH
+3202 
-3217 GKPAFPENFYD
+3217 
-3228 CLKKLEF
+3228 
-3235 DGASKRDIVIPSH
+3235 
-3248 VLPYLNTLEE
+3248 
-3258 LNVHS
+3258 
-3263 SDAVQIIFDM
+3263 
-3273 DDTDANT
+3273 
-3280 KGIVLPLKKLTLKDL
+3280 
-3295 SNLKCVWN
+3295 
-3303 KTPRGILSFPNL
+3303 
-3315 QDVDVQACENL
+3315 
-3326 VTLFPLSLARNLGK
+3326 
-3340 LQTLKIII
+3340 
-3348 CDKLVEIV
+3348 
-3356 GKEDVMEHGTTEIFE
+3356 
-3371 FPYLRNLLLYKLSL
+3371 
-3385 LSCFYPGKHHLEC
+3385 
-3398 PLLICLDVF
+3398 
-3407 YCPKLKL
+3407 
-3414 FTSEIHN
+3414 
-3421 NHKEAVTEAPI
+3421 
-3432 SRLQQQPLFSV
+3432 
-3443 DKIVPNLKS
+3443 
-3452 LTLNEENIML
+3452 
-3462 LSDARLPQDL
+3462 
-3472 LFKLT
+3472 
-3477 SLALSFDN
+3477 
-3485 DDIKKDT
+3485 
-3492 LPFDF
+3492 
-3497 LQKVPSLEELR
+3497 
-3508 VHTCYGLKE
+3508 
-3517 IFPSQKLQVHDR
+3517 
-3529 TLPGLT
+3529 
-3535 QLRLYGLGE
+3535 
-3544 LESIGLEHPWVKPYS
+3544 
-3559 QKLQILELMEC
+3559 
-3570 PHIEKLVSCA
+3570 
-3580 VSFINLK
+3580 
-3587 ELEVTSCHRMEYLLK
+3587 
-3602 CSTAQSLLQLE
+3602 
-3613 TLSIKKCKSMKE
+3613 
-3625 IVKKEEED
+3625 
-3633 ASDEIIFGSLRRIM
+3633 
-3647 LDSLPRLVRFYSGNA
+3647 
-3662 TLHLKC
+3662 
-3668 LEEATIAECQ
+3668 
-3678 NMKTFSEGI
+3678 
-3687 IDAPL
+3687 
-3692 LEGIKTSTDDTD
+3692 
-3704 HLTSHHDL
+3704 
-3712 NTTIETFFHQQ
+3712 Q

-3806 NPKGMVLPLKN
+3806 NPKGIVFRLKK

-3903 WKLLLYKLSLLS
+3903 WNLLLYKLSLLS

-3937 PKLKLFTSEFG
+3937 PKLKLFTSEFR

-4028 VPSLDYLLVEM
+4028 VPSLEHLLVQR

-4064 LTLFDLG
+4064 LILYNLG
-4071 ELETIGLEHPW
+4071 ELESIGLEHPW
-4082 VQPYSEML
+4082 VQPYSQKL
-4090 QILNLLGCP
+4090 QLLHLINCSQ
-4099 RLEELVSCA
+4099 LEKLVSCA

-4113 LKELQVKYC
+4113 LKELQVTC
-4122 DRMEYLLKCS
+4122 CNRMEYLLKFS

-4138 QLESLSI
+4138 QLETLSI
-4145 SECESMKE
+4145 EKCESMKE

-4160 DGSDEIIFGRL
+4160 DASDEIIFGRL

-4236 HDLNTTIETLFHQQV
+4236 HDLNTTIQTLFHQQV

-4264 LETTGVRRGKPAFL
+4264 LETTGVRRAKPAFL

-4304 LPYLKTLQE
+4304 LPYLKTLE
-4313 LNVHSSD
+4313 EFNVHSSD

-4332 ANPKGMVLPLKNLTL
+4332 ANTKGMLLPLKKLTL
-4347 KDLSNLKCVWN
+4347 ESLSNLKCVWN
-4358 KTPRGILS
+4358 KTSRGILSFPDLQYVDVQVCKNLVTLFPLSLARNVGKLQTLVIQNCDKLVEIIGKEDATEHATTEMFEFPFLLKLLLFKLSLLSCFYPGKHHLECPVLESLGVSYCPKLKLFTSEFHNDHKEAVTEAPISRLQQQPLFSVDKIVPNLKSLTLNEENIMLLSDARLPQDLLFKLTCLDLSFDNDGIKKDTLPFDFLQKVPSLEHLRVERCYGLKEIFPSQKLQVHDRSLPALKQLTLLDLGELESIGLEQHPWVKPYSEKLQILTLWGCPRLEKLVSCAVSFINLKDLEVIDCNGMEYLLKCSTAKSLMQLESLSIRECESMKEIVKKEEEDGSDEIIFGGLRRIMLDSLPRLVGFYSGNATLHFKCLEEATIAECQNMKTFSEGIIDAPLLEGIKTSTDDTDHLTSHHDLNTTIQTLFHQQVFFEYSKHMILVDYLETTGVRHGKPAFLKNFFGGLKKLEFDGEIKREIVIPSHVLPYLKTLEELNVHSSDAVQVIFDIDDSDANTKGMVLPLKKLTLKGLSNLKCVWNKTLRRILS
-4366 FPNLQQVFVTKCRSL
+4366 FPNLQVVFVTKCRSL

-4390 NNLVN
+4390 KNLVN
-4395 LQTLTVRRCDK
+4395 LETLTVWRCDK
-4406 LVEIVGNEDAM
+4406 LVEIVGKEDAM
-4417 ELGTTERFEFP
+4417 ELGRTEIFEFP
-4428 SLWKLLLY
+4428 CLSKLYLY
-4436 KLSLLSSFYPGKHHL
+4436 KLSLLSCFYPGKHHL
-4451 ECPVLKCLDVS
+4451 ECPVLECLDVS

-4476 SHKEAVIE
+4476 SHREAVIE

-4547 VPSVECLRVQ
+4547 VPRVECLRVQ

-4572 VHHGILGRLNELFLK
+4572 VHHGILARLNELYLF

-4599 PWVKPYFAKLEI
+4599 PWVKPYSAKLET

-4616 CSRLEKVVSCAVSFV
+4616 CSRLEKVVSCAVSFS
-4631 SLKELQVIE
+4631 SLKELQVSE

-4736 NAPMFEGIKTST
+4736 NAPMFEGIKTSR

-4762 IKMLF
+4762 IKKLF
-4767 HQQVEKSACDIEHL
+4767 HQHVEKSACDIEHL
-4781 KFGDHHHL
+4781 KFDDHHHL
-4789 EEIWLGVVP
+4789 EEIWLGAVP
-4798 IPSNNCFKSL
+4798 IPSKNCFNSL
-4808 KSLTVVECESLSNVI
+4808 KSLTVVEFESLPNVI

-4846 AIFDMKGT
+4846 AIFDMKGA

-4860 TSQISLPLKK
+4860 ASQISLPLKK

-4875 LPNLEHIWNL
+4875 LPNLEHIWNP
-4885 NPDEILSFQEF
+4885 NPDEILSL
-4896 QEVCISKCQSLK
+4896 QEVCISNCQSLK
-4908 SLFPTSVASH
+4908 SLFPTSVANH
-4918 LAMLDVRSC
+4918 LAKLDVRSC

-4933 FVENEAVLKG
+4933 FLENEAALKG
-4943 ETKQFNFHCLT
+4943 ETKPFNFHCLT
-4954 TLTLWELPE
+4954 SLTLWELPE
-4963 LKYFYNEK
+4963 LKYFYNGK

-5018 FSVEKVMPSLEHQAT
+5018 FSVEKVFPNLVQLSLKKEDAIGILQGQFQVMPSLEHQAT

-5091 SSFNEII
+5091 SSFNEIF

-5149 CPNMKNLVPSTVPF
+5149 CPNMKNLVPSTVSF

-5211 DQESNDEEI
+5211 DHESNDEEI

-5272 FKPLEQI
+5272 FKLLEQI

>member
-10 QSALQIAEHVVKR
+10 QSALQIAVHVVKR

-41 IERLDDTRKRVQNE
+41 IERMDDNRKRVQNK
-55 VNDAEKNGEEINDEV
+55 VDDAEKNGEEIEDDV

-98 SIRLIFPNNLSLR
+98 SIRVIFPNNLWLR
-111 YRLGRKATKMVE
+111 YRLGRNATKMVE
-123 EIKADGHSNKKFDK
+123 EIKADGHSNKEFDK

-145 SDAALLNTGY
+145 FDAALLNTGY

-192 LVKEVANKAR
+192 LVKEVADKAR

-212 ANVTRIPDTE
+212 ANVTRIPDIE
-222 KIQGQIAEM
+222 RIQGQIAEM

-257 STLIILDDLWDGL
+257 NTLIILDDLWDGL

-293 SDFGYHKME
+293 SDFGYNKME
-302 KEVFSADFHTMKK
+302 KEVFSADFNTMKK
-315 DKLAVDFNTMKKG
+315 DKLAVDFSMTKKG

-382 AKTFL
+382 AKTLL
-387 KKLAGIRAQSFD
+387 KKLAGICAQSSE

-432 WQDVCQRIKRQSFTE
+432 WQDVCQQIKRQSFTE
-447 GHESIEF
+447 GHESMEF
-454 SVNLSFEHLKNEQ
+454 TVKLSYDHLKNEQ

-484 MDLVKFCIG
+484 MNLVMLCIG

-502 IREARNKVNMLIEEL
+502 IREARNKVNILIEEL

-522 LVESLSHDRF
+522 LGESYSRDRF

-552 FFMKNGIVD
+552 FFMKNGILD

-659 IAELKKLRILTLSGS
+659 VGELKKLRILTLSGS
-674 NIESLPLEFGRL
+674 NIESLPLEFGQL
-686 DKLQLFDISN
+686 DKLQLFDLSN
-696 CSKLRVIPSNTISRM
+696 CSKLRVIPSNIISKM
-711 NSLEEFYMRDSLI
+711 NSLEEFYLRDSLI

-731 IQSQKAILSELRHL
+731 IQSQNASLSELRHL

-777 GEFNMLKEGEFK
+777 GEFNMLTEGEFK
-789 IPDMYDQAKF
+789 IPDMYDKAKF
-799 LALNLKEGID
+799 LALNLKEDID

-834 HDVFYELNVEGFPYL
+834 YDVLYELNVEGFPYL
-849 KHLSIVNNFGIQ
+849 KHLSIVNNFCIQ

-914 CDKLENIF
+914 CDKLEYIF

-958 DDKIEFPQLRL
+958 DDKIEFPKLRV

-988 SSAQS
+988 CSAQS

-1004 IITVVEQGATSSCI
+1004 IITEVEQGATSSCI

-1099 HAENIDVFPKLKKM
+1099 HAEQNIDVFPKLKKM
-1113 EIIGMEKLN
+1113 EIICMEKLN

-1175 NIFDFEI
+1175 NIFDFEN

-1285 LQNSFEL
+1285 LQNSVEL
-1292 MSFYRGTYAL
+1292 VSFYRGTHAL

-1373 VLYGLKNT
+1373 VLNGLENT
-1381 EILFWFLHRL
+1381 EIPFWFLHRL

-1437 EIGFEHHPLLQR
+1437 EIGLEHDPLLQR

-1464 ASSIVSYNYITH
+1464 ASSIASYNYITH

-1516 ENEEEKVQEIEFRQL
+1516 ENGEEKVQEIEFRQL

-1544 FCSSEK
+1544 FSSSEK

-1569 KKFARVQSAPNLKK
+1569 KKFSKVQSAPNLKK

-1597 GDLNGTLQK
+1597 GDLNDTLQK
-1606 HFTDQV
+1606 HFTHQV

-1625 PETKAFRHGKPA
+1625 PQTKAFRHGKPA

-1649 EFDGESIRQIV
+1649 EFDGESIREIV

-1702 LKKLTLEDLSNL
+1702 LKKLILKDLSSL
-1714 KCVWNKNPP
+1714 KCVWNKNPL
-1723 GTLSFPNLQ
+1723 GILSFPHLQ
-1732 QVYVFS
+1732 EVVVTK
-1738 CRSLATLFPLSLA
+1738 CRTLATLFPLSLA

-1794 LLYKLSLLSCFY
+1794 ILYKLSLLSCFY

-1867 KLTLNEEDIM
+1867 KLTLNEENIM
-1877 LLSDAHLPQDFLF
+1877 PLSDAHLPEDFLF
-1890 KLTDLDLSF
+1890 KLTDLDLSY

-1949 LKQLTLFVLG
+1949 LKQLTLFDLG

-1970 VQPYSQKLQLLSLQ
+1970 VQPYSQKLQLLSLR

-2001 LKELEVTNCDMMEY
+2001 LKELEVAYCNRMEY

-2029 SLSIREC
+2029 SLSI
-2036 ESMKEIVKKEEEDA
+2036 S
-2050 SDEII
+2050 
-2055 FGRLR
+2055 
-2060 TIMLDSLP
+2060 
-2068 RLVRFYS
+2068 
-2075 GNATLHFTCL
+2075 
-2085 RVATIAECQ
+2085 
-2094 NMETF
+2094 
-2099 SEGIIEAPLLEGI
+2099 
-2112 KTSTEDTDH
+2112 
-2121 LTSHHDLNTTIE
+2121 
-2133 TLFHQ
+2133 
-2138 QVFFEYSKHMILVD
+2138 
-2152 YLETTGVRRGKPAFL
+2152 
-2167 KNFFGSLKKLEF
+2167 
-2179 DGAIKREI
+2179 
-2187 VIPSHVLP
+2187 
-2195 YLNTLEELNVHSSDA
+2195 
-2210 VQIIFD
+2210 
-2216 MDDTDAN
+2216 
-2223 TKGIVLP
+2223 
-2230 LKKLTLK
+2230 
-2237 DLSNLKCVWNK
+2237 
-2248 TPRGILSFPN
+2248 
-2258 LQDVDVQACENLV
+2258 
-2271 TLFPLSLARNL
+2271 
-2282 GKLQTLEIHTCDKLV
+2282 
-2297 EIVGK
+2297 
-2302 EDVTEHGTTE
+2302 
-2312 MFEFPSLLKLLL
+2312 
-2324 YKLSLLSCIY
+2324 
-2334 PGKHHL
+2334 
-2340 ECPVLECLD
+2340 
-2349 VSYCPKLKLFT
+2349 
-2360 SEFHN
+2360 
-2365 DHKEAVTE
+2365 
-2373 APISRLQQ
+2373 
-2381 QPLFSV
+2381 
-2387 DKIVPNLKSLTLN
+2387 
-2400 VENIM
+2400 
-2405 LLSDAR
+2405 
-2411 LPQDLLFKLNFL
+2411 
-2423 ALSFENDDNKK
+2423 
-2434 DTLPFD
+2434 
-2440 FLQKVPSL
+2440 
-2448 EHLFVQSCYGLKEIF
+2448 
-2463 PSQKL
+2463 
-2468 QVHDRTLPGLKQLSL
+2468 
-2483 SNLGELE
+2483 
-2490 SIGLEHPWVKPYSQK
+2490 
-2505 LQLLKLWWCPQLEK
+2505 
-2519 LVSCAVSFINLK
+2519 
-2531 ELEVT
+2531 
-2536 NCDMME
+2536 
-2542 YLLKCSTAKSLL
+2542 
-2554 QLESLSIREC
+2554 
-2564 ESMKEIVKKEEEDAS
+2564 
-2579 DEIIFGRLRTIMLDS
+2579 
-2594 LPRLV
+2594 
-2599 RFYSGNATLH
+2599 
-2609 FTCLRVATIAECQNM
+2609 
-2624 ETFSEGIIEAPL
+2624 
-2636 LEGIKTSTEDTDH
+2636 
-2649 LTSHHDLN
+2649 
-2657 TTIETLFHQQ
+2657 
-2667 VFFEYSKHMILVD
+2667 
-2680 YLETTG
+2680 
-2686 VRRGKPAFLKN
+2686 
-2697 FFGSLKK
+2697 
-2704 LEFDGAIKREIVIP
+2704 
-2718 SHVLPYLNTLEE
+2718 
-2730 LNVHSS
+2730 
-2736 DAVQIIFDMDDTDA
+2736 
-2750 NTKGIVLPLKK
+2750 
-2761 LTLKDLSNLKCVWN
+2761 
-2775 KTPRGILSFPNL
+2775 
-2787 QDVDVQACENLVTLF
+2787 
-2802 PLSLARNLGKLQTLK
+2802 
-2817 IHTCD
+2817 
-2822 KLVEIVGKEDVT
+2822 
-2834 EHGTTEMFEFPSLL
+2834 
-2848 KLLLYKLSLL
+2848 
-2858 SCIYPGKHHL
+2858 
-2868 ECPVLECLDVSYC
+2868 
-2881 PKLKLFTSEFHNDH
+2881 
-2895 KEAVTEAPI
+2895 
-2904 SRLQQQPLFSVDKIV
+2904 
-2919 PNLKSLTLNVENIM
+2919 
-2933 LLSDARLPQDLLF
+2933 
-2946 KLTSLALSFDNDDI
+2946 
-2960 KKDTLPFD
+2960 
-2968 FLQKVPSLEE
+2968 
-2978 LRVHTCY
+2978 
-2985 GLKEIFPSQ
+2985 
-2994 KLQVHDRT
+2994 
-3002 LPGLTQLRL
+3002 
-3011 YGLGE
+3011 
-3016 LESIGLEHPWVK
+3016 
-3028 PYSQKL
+3028 
-3034 QLLKL
+3034 
-3039 WWCPQLEKLVSCAV
+3039 
-3053 SFINLKEL
+3053 
-3061 EVTNCDMMEYL
+3061 
-3072 LKCSTAKSLLQL
+3072 
-3084 ESLSIRECES
+3084 ECES

-3217 GKPAFPENFYD
+3217 GKPAFPENFFD

-3235 DGASKRDIVIPSH
+3235 DGANKREIVIPSH

-3258 LNVHS
+3258 LYVHS
-3263 SDAVQIIFDM
+3263 SDAAQVIFDI

-3280 KGIVLPLKKLTLKDL
+3280 KGMVLLLKTLTLEGL

-3303 KTPRGILSFPNL
+3303 KSPRGILSFPDL
-3315 QDVDVQACENL
+3315 QDVDVQVCENL

-3340 LQTLKIII
+3340 LQTLEIMR
-3348 CDKLVEIV
+3348 CHKLVELV
-3356 GKEDVMEHGTTEIFE
+3356 GMEDVTEHATTEMFE
-3371 FPYLRNLLLYKLSL
+3371 FPSLCKLVLDELSL
-3385 LSCFYPGKHHLEC
+3385 ISCFYPGKHHLEC
-3398 PLLICLDVF
+3398 PLLETMLVS

-3414 FTSEIHN
+3414 FTSEFHN

-3443 DKIVPNLKS
+3443 DKIVPNLKE

-3462 LSDARLPQDL
+3462 LSDAHLPEDL

-3477 SLALSFDN
+3477 YLDLSFEN
-3485 DDIKKDT
+3485 DDNKKDN

-3508 VHTCYGLKE
+3508 VQRCYGLKE

-3529 TLPGLT
+3529 SLPALK
-3535 QLRLYGLGE
+3535 QLILLSLGE
-3544 LESIGLEHPWVKPYS
+3544 LESIGLEHPWVQPYS
-3559 QKLQILELMEC
+3559 QKLQLLHLINCSQL
-3570 PHIEKLVSCA
+3570 EKLVSCA

-3587 ELEVTSCHRMEYLLK
+3587 ELEVTCCNRMEYLLK
-3602 CSTAQSLLQLE
+3602 FSTAKSLLQLE
-3613 TLSIKKCKSMKE
+3613 SLSISECESMKE

-3712 NTTIETFFHQQ
+3712 NTTIETLFHQQ

-3728 SKHMILLDYLEATGV
+3728 SKHMILVDYLGMTDFM
-3743 RHGKPAFLKNIFG
+3743 HGKPAFPENFFDC
-3756 SLKKLEFDG
+3756 LKKLEFDG
-3765 AIKREIVIPSH
+3765 ANKREIVIPSH
-3776 VLPYLK
+3776 VLPYLN
-3782 TLEELNVHSSDAAQ
+3782 TLEEFNVHSSDAAQ

-3806 NPKGMVLPLKN
+3806 NPKGMKPGNIVPFV
-3817 LTLKRLPNLKCV
+3817 PC
-3829 WNKTPQGILSF
+3829 Q
-3840 SNLQDVD
+3840 
-3847 VTECR
+3847 
-3852 SLATL
+3852 
-3857 FPLSL
+3857 
-3862 ARNLGKLKTLQIFIC
+3862 NLGKLQTLTVWRC
-3877 QKLVEIVGK
+3877 DKLVEIVGK
-3886 EDVTEHA
+3886 EDAMELGRTEI
-3893 TTVMFEFPCL
+3893 FEFPCL
-3903 WKLLLYKLSLLS
+3903 WKLVLYKLSLLS
-3915 CFYPGKHHLECPF
+3915 CFYPGKHHLE
-3928 LTSLRVSYC
+3928 
-3937 PKLKLFTSEFG
+3937 
-3948 DSPKQAVIEAPISQ
+3948 
-3962 LQQQP
+3962 
-3967 LFSVEKIA
+3967 
-3975 INLKEL
+3975 
-3981 TLNEENI
+3981 
-3988 MLLSDGHL
+3988 
-3996 PQDLLFKLRFLH
+3996 
-4008 LSFENDDNKIDTLP
+4008 
-4022 FDFLQK
+4022 
-4028 VPSLDYLLVEM
+4028 
-4039 CYGLK
+4039 
-4044 EIFPS
+4044 
-4049 QKLQVHDRSLPALKQ
+4049 
-4064 LTLFDLG
+4064 
-4071 ELETIGLEHPW
+4071 W
-4082 VQPYSEML
+4082 
-4090 QILNLLGCP
+4090 
-4099 RLEELVSCA
+4099 
-4108 VSFIN
+4108 
-4113 LKELQVKYC
+4113 
-4122 DRMEYLLKCS
+4122 
-4132 TAKSLL
+4132 
-4138 QLESLSI
+4138 
-4145 SECESMKE
+4145 
-4153 IVKKEEE
+4153 
-4160 DGSDEIIFGRL
+4160 
-4171 RRIMLDSLPRLVRF
+4171 
-4185 YSGNA
+4185 
-4190 TLHLKCLEEATIA
+4190 
-4203 ECQNMKTFSEGII
+4203 
-4216 DAPLLEGIKTSTED
+4216 PLLES
-4230 TDLTSH
+4230 
-4236 HDLNTTIETLFHQQV
+4236 
-4251 FFEYSKQMILVDY
+4251 
-4264 LETTGVRRGKPAFL
+4264 
-4278 KNFFGSLK
+4278 
-4286 KLEFDGA
+4286 
-4293 IKREI
+4293 
-4298 VIPSHV
+4298 
-4304 LPYLKTLQE
+4304 
-4313 LNVHSSD
+4313 
-4320 AAQVIFDIDDTD
+4320 
-4332 ANPKGMVLPLKNLTL
+4332 
-4347 KDLSNLKCVWN
+4347 
-4358 KTPRGILS
+4358 
-4366 FPNLQQVFVTKCRSL
+4366 
-4381 ATLFPLSLA
+4381 
-4390 NNLVN
+4390 
-4395 LQTLTVRRCDK
+4395 
-4406 LVEIVGNEDAM
+4406 
-4417 ELGTTERFEFP
+4417 
-4428 SLWKLLLY
+4428 
-4436 KLSLLSSFYPGKHHL
+4436 
-4451 ECPVLKCLDVS
+4451 LDVS

-4493 DPKLKELT
+4493 DPNLKELT

-4572 VHHGILGRLNELFLK
+4572 VHHGILARLNQLELN

-4599 PWVKPYFAKLEI
+4599 PWVKPYSAKLEI
-4611 LEIRK
+4611 LEIHK
-4616 CSRLEKVVSCAVSFV
+4616 CSRLEKVVSCAVSFI
-4631 SLKELQVIE
+4631 SLQELQVSE

-4649 SSTAKSLVQLKMLYI
+4649 SSTAKSLVKLNILYI
-4664 EKCESIKEIVRKED
+4664 EKCESIKEIIRKED
-4678 ESDASEEMIFG
+4678 ESDASEEIVFG
-4689 RLTKLRLESLGR
+4689 RLTELRLESLGR

-4736 NAPMFEGIKTST
+4736 NAPMFEGIKTSR

-4767 HQQVEKSACDIEHL
+4767 HQQVEKSASDIENL

-4798 IPSNNCFKSL
+4798 IPSNNCFNSL
-4808 KSLTVVECESLSNVI
+4808 KSLIVVECESLSNVI

-4834 KEIEVSNCHSVK
+4834 KEIEVSNCQSVK
-4846 AIFDMKGT
+4846 AIFDMEGT

-4860 TSQISLPLKK
+4860 ASKISLPLKK

-4896 QEVCISKCQSLK
+4896 QEVCISNCQSLK

-4933 FVENEAVLKG
+4933 FVENEAVMKG

-4963 LKYFYNEK
+4963 LKYFYNGK
-4971 HSLEWPMLT
+4971 HLLEWPMLT

-4988 KLKLFTTEHHSGE
+4988 KLKLFTTEHQSGE

-5007 PLRASIDQQAV
+5007 PLCTSIDQQAV
-5018 FSVEKVMPSLEHQAT
+5018 FSVEKVFPNLVQLSLKKEDAIGILQGQFQARKISQIVMPSLEHQAN
-5033 TCEDNMIGQGQF
+5033 TCKDNMIGQGQF

-5050 HLLQNLK
+5050 HLLQHLK

-5091 SSFNEII
+5091 SSFNEIF
-5098 SSQIPS
+5098 SCQMPS

-5149 CPNMKNLVPSTVPF
+5149 CPSMKILVPSTVSF
-5163 SNLTSLNVEECHGLV
+5163 SNLTSLNIEECHGLV
-5178 YLFTSSTAKSLGQ
+5178 YLFTSSTAKRLGQ
-5191 LKHMSIRDCQA
+5191 LKHMSILDCQA
-5202 IQEIVSREG
+5202 IQEIVSKEG
-5211 DQESNDEEI
+5211 DHESNDEVI

>member
-23 QLGYIFNYKDKF
+23 QVGYIFNYKDKF

-83 YECFINDERHAQTRC
+83 YECFIDDERHAQTRC

-111 YRLGRKATKMVE
+111 YRLGRKATKIVE

-212 ANVTRIPDTE
+212 ANVTRIPDIE

-243 RADRIRKRLMKEKE
+243 RADRIRKRLMNEKE
-257 STLIILDDLWDGL
+257 NTLIILDDLWDGL

-382 AKTFL
+382 AKSFL
-387 KKLAGIRAQSFD
+387 KKLAGIRAQSFE

-659 IAELKKLRILTLSGS
+659 IGELKKLRILTLSGS
-674 NIESLPLEFGRL
+674 NIESLPLEFGQL

-988 SSAQS
+988 CSAQS

-1004 IITVVEQGATSSCI
+1004 IITEVEQGATSSCI

-1292 MSFYRGTYAL
+1292 MSFYRGTHAL

-1322 KDITNSQGKP
+1322 KDITNSQGKS

-1569 KKFARVQSAPNLKK
+1569 KKFSRVQSAPNLKK

-1606 HFTDQV
+1606 HFTD
-1612 SFEYSKHKRLVDY
+1612 
-1625 PETKAFRHGKPA
+1625 
-1637 FPENFFGCLKKL
+1637 
-1649 EFDGESIRQIV
+1649 
-1660 IPSHVLPYL
+1660 
-1669 KTLEELYVHNS
+1669 
-1680 DAAQIIFDTV
+1680 
-1690 DTEAKTKGIVFR
+1690 
-1702 LKKLTLEDLSNL
+1702 
-1714 KCVWNKNPP
+1714 
-1723 GTLSFPNLQ
+1723 
-1732 QVYVFS
+1732 
-1738 CRSLATLFPLSLA
+1738 
-1751 RNLGKLKT
+1751 
-1759 LEIQICDKLVEIV
+1759 
-1772 GKEDVTEHGTTEM
+1772 
-1785 FEFPCLWKL
+1785 
-1794 LLYKLSLLSCFY
+1794 
-1806 PGKHHLECPV
+1806 
-1816 LKCLD
+1816 
-1821 VSYCPKLKL
+1821 
-1830 FTSEFGDS
+1830 
-1838 PKQAVIEAPISQLQ
+1838 
-1852 QQPLFSIEKIVPNLE
+1852 
-1867 KLTLNEEDIM
+1867 
-1877 LLSDAHLPQDFLF
+1877 
-1890 KLTDLDLSF
+1890 
-1899 ENDDNKKDTLPF
+1899 
-1911 DFLQKVPSLEHLFVQ
+1911 
-1926 SCYGLKEIF
+1926 
-1935 PSQKLQVHDRSLPA
+1935 
-1949 LKQLTLFVLG
+1949 
-1959 ELESIGLEHPW
+1959 
-1970 VQPYSQKLQLLSLQ
+1970 
-1984 WCPRLEELVSCA
+1984 
-1996 VSFIN
+1996 
-2001 LKELEVTNCDMMEY
+2001 
-2015 LLKCSTAKSLLQLE
+2015 
-2029 SLSIREC
+2029 
-2036 ESMKEIVKKEEEDA
+2036 
-2050 SDEII
+2050 
-2055 FGRLR
+2055 
-2060 TIMLDSLP
+2060 
-2068 RLVRFYS
+2068 
-2075 GNATLHFTCL
+2075 
-2085 RVATIAECQ
+2085 
-2094 NMETF
+2094 
-2099 SEGIIEAPLLEGI
+2099 
-2112 KTSTEDTDH
+2112 
-2121 LTSHHDLNTTIE
+2121 
-2133 TLFHQ
+2133 
-2138 QVFFEYSKHMILVD
+2138 
-2152 YLETTGVRRGKPAFL
+2152 
-2167 KNFFGSLKKLEF
+2167 
-2179 DGAIKREI
+2179 
-2187 VIPSHVLP
+2187 
-2195 YLNTLEELNVHSSDA
+2195 
-2210 VQIIFD
+2210 
-2216 MDDTDAN
+2216 
-2223 TKGIVLP
+2223 
-2230 LKKLTLK
+2230 
-2237 DLSNLKCVWNK
+2237 
-2248 TPRGILSFPN
+2248 
-2258 LQDVDVQACENLV
+2258 
-2271 TLFPLSLARNL
+2271 
-2282 GKLQTLEIHTCDKLV
+2282 
-2297 EIVGK
+2297 
-2302 EDVTEHGTTE
+2302 
-2312 MFEFPSLLKLLL
+2312 
-2324 YKLSLLSCIY
+2324 
-2334 PGKHHL
+2334 
-2340 ECPVLECLD
+2340 
-2349 VSYCPKLKLFT
+2349 
-2360 SEFHN
+2360 
-2365 DHKEAVTE
+2365 
-2373 APISRLQQ
+2373 
-2381 QPLFSV
+2381 
-2387 DKIVPNLKSLTLN
+2387 
-2400 VENIM
+2400 
-2405 LLSDAR
+2405 
-2411 LPQDLLFKLNFL
+2411 
-2423 ALSFENDDNKK
+2423 
-2434 DTLPFD
+2434 
-2440 FLQKVPSL
+2440 
-2448 EHLFVQSCYGLKEIF
+2448 
-2463 PSQKL
+2463 
-2468 QVHDRTLPGLKQLSL
+2468 
-2483 SNLGELE
+2483 
-2490 SIGLEHPWVKPYSQK
+2490 
-2505 LQLLKLWWCPQLEK
+2505 
-2519 LVSCAVSFINLK
+2519 
-2531 ELEVT
+2531 
-2536 NCDMME
+2536 
-2542 YLLKCSTAKSLL
+2542 
-2554 QLESLSIREC
+2554 
-2564 ESMKEIVKKEEEDAS
+2564 
-2579 DEIIFGRLRTIMLDS
+2579 
-2594 LPRLV
+2594 
-2599 RFYSGNATLH
+2599 
-2609 FTCLRVATIAECQNM
+2609 
-2624 ETFSEGIIEAPL
+2624 
-2636 LEGIKTSTEDTDH
+2636 
-2649 LTSHHDLN
+2649 
-2657 TTIETLFHQQ
+2657 
-2667 VFFEYSKHMILVD
+2667 
-2680 YLETTG
+2680 
-2686 VRRGKPAFLKN
+2686 
-2697 FFGSLKK
+2697 
-2704 LEFDGAIKREIVIP
+2704 
-2718 SHVLPYLNTLEE
+2718 
-2730 LNVHSS
+2730 
-2736 DAVQIIFDMDDTDA
+2736 
-2750 NTKGIVLPLKK
+2750 
-2761 LTLKDLSNLKCVWN
+2761 
-2775 KTPRGILSFPNL
+2775 
-2787 QDVDVQACENLVTLF
+2787 
-2802 PLSLARNLGKLQTLK
+2802 
-2817 IHTCD
+2817 
-2822 KLVEIVGKEDVT
+2822 
-2834 EHGTTEMFEFPSLL
+2834 
-2848 KLLLYKLSLL
+2848 
-2858 SCIYPGKHHL
+2858 
-2868 ECPVLECLDVSYC
+2868 
-2881 PKLKLFTSEFHNDH
+2881 
-2895 KEAVTEAPI
+2895 
-2904 SRLQQQPLFSVDKIV
+2904 
-2919 PNLKSLTLNVENIM
+2919 
-2933 LLSDARLPQDLLF
+2933 
-2946 KLTSLALSFDNDDI
+2946 
-2960 KKDTLPFD
+2960 
-2968 FLQKVPSLEE
+2968 
-2978 LRVHTCY
+2978 
-2985 GLKEIFPSQ
+2985 
-2994 KLQVHDRT
+2994 
-3002 LPGLTQLRL
+3002 
-3011 YGLGE
+3011 
-3016 LESIGLEHPWVK
+3016 
-3028 PYSQKL
+3028 
-3034 QLLKL
+3034 
-3039 WWCPQLEKLVSCAV
+3039 
-3053 SFINLKEL
+3053 
-3061 EVTNCDMMEYL
+3061 
-3072 LKCSTAKSLLQL
+3072 
-3084 ESLSIRECES
+3084 
-3094 MKEIVKKEE
+3094 
-3103 EDASDEIIFGRLRT
+3103 
-3117 IMLDSLPRLVRFYSG
+3117 
-3132 NATLHFT
+3132 
-3139 CLRVATIAECQN
+3139 
-3151 METFSEGIIEAPLL
+3151 
-3165 EGIKTSTEDTDHL
+3165 
-3178 TSHHDL
+3178 
-3184 NTTIETLF
+3184 
-3192 HQQVFFEYSK
+3192 
-3202 HMILVHYLGMTDFMH
+3202 
-3217 GKPAFPENFYD
+3217 
-3228 CLKKLEF
+3228 
-3235 DGASKRDIVIPSH
+3235 
-3248 VLPYLNTLEE
+3248 
-3258 LNVHS
+3258 
-3263 SDAVQIIFDM
+3263 
-3273 DDTDANT
+3273 
-3280 KGIVLPLKKLTLKDL
+3280 
-3295 SNLKCVWN
+3295 
-3303 KTPRGILSFPNL
+3303 
-3315 QDVDVQACENL
+3315 
-3326 VTLFPLSLARNLGK
+3326 
-3340 LQTLKIII
+3340 
-3348 CDKLVEIV
+3348 
-3356 GKEDVMEHGTTEIFE
+3356 
-3371 FPYLRNLLLYKLSL
+3371 
-3385 LSCFYPGKHHLEC
+3385 
-3398 PLLICLDVF
+3398 
-3407 YCPKLKL
+3407 
-3414 FTSEIHN
+3414 
-3421 NHKEAVTEAPI
+3421 
-3432 SRLQQQPLFSV
+3432 
-3443 DKIVPNLKS
+3443 
-3452 LTLNEENIML
+3452 
-3462 LSDARLPQDL
+3462 
-3472 LFKLT
+3472 
-3477 SLALSFDN
+3477 
-3485 DDIKKDT
+3485 
-3492 LPFDF
+3492 
-3497 LQKVPSLEELR
+3497 
-3508 VHTCYGLKE
+3508 
-3517 IFPSQKLQVHDR
+3517 
-3529 TLPGLT
+3529 
-3535 QLRLYGLGE
+3535 
-3544 LESIGLEHPWVKPYS
+3544 
-3559 QKLQILELMEC
+3559 
-3570 PHIEKLVSCA
+3570 
-3580 VSFINLK
+3580 
-3587 ELEVTSCHRMEYLLK
+3587 
-3602 CSTAQSLLQLE
+3602 
-3613 TLSIKKCKSMKE
+3613 
-3625 IVKKEEED
+3625 
-3633 ASDEIIFGSLRRIM
+3633 
-3647 LDSLPRLVRFYSGNA
+3647 
-3662 TLHLKC
+3662 
-3668 LEEATIAECQ
+3668 
-3678 NMKTFSEGI
+3678 
-3687 IDAPL
+3687 
-3692 LEGIKTSTDDTD
+3692 
-3704 HLTSHHDL
+3704 
-3712 NTTIETFFHQQ
+3712 Q

-3806 NPKGMVLPLKN
+3806 NPKGIVFRLKK

-3903 WKLLLYKLSLLS
+3903 WNLLLYKLSLLS

-3937 PKLKLFTSEFG
+3937 PKLKLFTSEFR

-4028 VPSLDYLLVEM
+4028 VPSLEHLLVQR

-4064 LTLFDLG
+4064 LILYNLG
-4071 ELETIGLEHPW
+4071 ELESIGLEHPW
-4082 VQPYSEML
+4082 VQPYSQKL
-4090 QILNLLGCP
+4090 QLLHLINCSQ
-4099 RLEELVSCA
+4099 LEKLVSCA

-4113 LKELQVKYC
+4113 LKELQVTC
-4122 DRMEYLLKCS
+4122 CNRMEYLLKFS

-4138 QLESLSI
+4138 QLETLSI
-4145 SECESMKE
+4145 EKCESMKE

-4160 DGSDEIIFGRL
+4160 DASDEIIFGRL

-4236 HDLNTTIETLFHQQV
+4236 HDLNTTIQTLFHQQV

-4264 LETTGVRRGKPAFL
+4264 LETTGVRRAKPAFL

-4304 LPYLKTLQE
+4304 LPYLKTLE
-4313 LNVHSSD
+4313 EFNVHSSD

-4332 ANPKGMVLPLKNLTL
+4332 ANTKGMLLPLKKLTL
-4347 KDLSNLKCVWN
+4347 ESLSNLKCVWN
-4358 KTPRGILS
+4358 KTSRGILSFPDLQYVDVQVCKNLVTLFPLSLARNVGKLQTLVIQNCDKLVEIIGKEDATEHATTEMFEFPFLLKLLLFKLSLLSCFYPGKHHLECPVLESLGVSYCPKLKLFTSEFHNDHKEAVTEAPISRLQQQPLFSVDKIVPNLKSLTLNEENIMLLSDARLPQDLLFKLTCLDLSFDNDGIKKDTLPFDFLQKVPSLEHLRVERCYGLKEIFPSQKLQVHDRSLPALKQLTLLDLGELESIGLEQHPWVKPYSEKLQILTLWGCPRLEKLVSCAVSFINLKDLEVIDCNGMEYLLKCSTAKSLMQLESLSIRECESMKEIVKKEEEDGSDEIIFGGLRRIMLDSLPRLVGFYSGNATLHFKCLEEATIAECQNMKTFSEGIIDAPLLEGIKTSTDDTDHLTSHHDLNTTIQTLFHQQVFFEYSKHMILVDYLETTGVRHGKPAFLKNFFGGLKKLEFDGEIKREIVIPSHVLPYLKTLEELNVHSSDAVQVIFDIDDSDANTKGMVLPLKKLTLKGLSNLKCVWNKTLRRILS
-4366 FPNLQQVFVTKCRSL
+4366 FPNLQVVFVTKCRSL

-4390 NNLVN
+4390 KNLVN
-4395 LQTLTVRRCDK
+4395 LETLTVWRCDK
-4406 LVEIVGNEDAM
+4406 LVEIVGKEDAM
-4417 ELGTTERFEFP
+4417 ELGRTEIFEFP
-4428 SLWKLLLY
+4428 CLSKLYLY
-4436 KLSLLSSFYPGKHHL
+4436 KLSLLSCFYPGKHHL
-4451 ECPVLKCLDVS
+4451 ECPVLECLDVS

-4476 SHKEAVIE
+4476 SHREAVIE

-4547 VPSVECLRVQ
+4547 VPRVECLRVQ

-4572 VHHGILGRLNELFLK
+4572 VHHGILARLNELYLF

-4599 PWVKPYFAKLEI
+4599 PWVKPYSAKLET

-4616 CSRLEKVVSCAVSFV
+4616 CSRLEKVVSCAVSFS
-4631 SLKELQVIE
+4631 SLKELQVSE

-4736 NAPMFEGIKTST
+4736 NAPMFEGIKTSR

-4762 IKMLF
+4762 IKKLF
-4767 HQQVEKSACDIEHL
+4767 HQHVEKSACDIEHL
-4781 KFGDHHHL
+4781 KFDDHHHL
-4789 EEIWLGVVP
+4789 EEIWLGAVP
-4798 IPSNNCFKSL
+4798 IPSKNCFNSL
-4808 KSLTVVECESLSNVI
+4808 KSLTVVEFESLPNVI

-4846 AIFDMKGT
+4846 AIFDMKGA

-4860 TSQISLPLKK
+4860 ASQISLPLKK

-4875 LPNLEHIWNL
+4875 LPNLEHIWNP
-4885 NPDEILSFQEF
+4885 NPDEILSL
-4896 QEVCISKCQSLK
+4896 QEVCISNCQSLK
-4908 SLFPTSVASH
+4908 SLFPTSVANH
-4918 LAMLDVRSC
+4918 LAKLDVRSC

-4933 FVENEAVLKG
+4933 FLENEAALKG
-4943 ETKQFNFHCLT
+4943 ETKPFNFHCLT
-4954 TLTLWELPE
+4954 SLTLWELPE
-4963 LKYFYNEK
+4963 LKYFYNGK

-5091 SSFNEII
+5091 SSFNEIF

-5149 CPNMKNLVPSTVPF
+5149 CPNMKNLVPSTVSF

-5211 DQESNDEEI
+5211 DHESNDEEI

-5272 FKPLEQI
+5272 FKLLEQI

>member
-1 MDPITSATA
+1 MDPITSATV

-23 QLGYIFNYKDKF
+23 QVGYIFNYKDKF

-55 VNDAEKNGEEINDEV
+55 VNDAEKNGEEINYEV

-98 SIRLIFPNNLSLR
+98 SIRLIFPNYLSLR

-382 AKTFL
+382 AKSFL
-387 KKLAGIRAQSFD
+387 KKLAGIHAQSFD

-432 WQDVCQRIKRQSFTE
+432 WQDVCQRIKTQSFTE

-454 SVNLSFEHLKNEQ
+454 SVNLSYEHLKNEQ

-493 LGLLQGVHT
+493 LRLLQGVHT
-502 IREARNKVNMLIEEL
+502 IREARNKVNILIEEL

-522 LVESLSHDRF
+522 LVESLSRDRF

-561 EWPHKDELERYTA
+561 EWPPKDELERYTA
-574 ICLHF
+574 ICLQF
-579 CDINDGLPESIHCP
+579 CDINDELPESIHCP

-659 IAELKKLRILTLSGS
+659 IGELKKLRILTLSGS
-674 NIESLPLEFGRL
+674 NIESLPLEFGQL

-711 NSLEEFYMRDSLI
+711 KSLEEFYMRDSLI

-731 IQSQKAILSELRHL
+731 FESQKAILSELRHL

-789 IPDMYDQAKF
+789 IPDMYDKEKF

-834 HDVFYELNVEGFPYL
+834 RDVFYELNVEGFPYL

-914 CDKLENIF
+914 CDKLETIF

-947 VSIERQTHTIN
+947 VSIERQHTIN
-958 DDKIEFPQLRL
+958 DDKIEFPKLRV

-988 SSAQS
+988 CSAQS

-1004 IITVVEQGATSSCI
+1004 IITEVEQGATSSCI

-1135 SLDSLIIGECHKL
+1135 SLDTLIIGECHKL

-1175 NIFDFEI
+1175 NIFDFEN

-1198 LKALPN
+1198 LEALPN

-1292 MSFYRGTYAL
+1292 VSFYRGTHAL

-1569 KKFARVQSAPNLKK
+1569 KKFSRVKSALNLKK

-1597 GDLNGTLQK
+1597 GDLNDTLQK

-1625 PETKAFRHGKPA
+1625 PETKGFRQGKPA

-1649 EFDGESIRQIV
+1649 EFDGECIRQIV

-1680 DAAQIIFDTV
+1680 DAVQIIFDM
-1690 DTEAKTKGIVFR
+1690 DHSEAKTKGIVSR

-1714 KCVWNKNPP
+1714 KCVWNKNPR
-1723 GTLSFPNLQ
+1723 GILCFPHLQ
-1732 QVYVFS
+1732 QVVVS
-1738 CRSLATLFPLSLA
+1738 KCRTLATLFPLSLA

-1759 LEIQICDKLVEIV
+1759 LKIQICDKLVEIV

-1785 FEFPCLWKL
+1785 FEFPCLWQL
-1794 LLYKLSLLSCFY
+1794 LLYQLSLLSCFY

-1821 VSYCPKLKL
+1821 MSYCPKLKL
-1830 FTSEFGDS
+1830 FTSEFHNNH
-1838 PKQAVIEAPISQLQ
+1838 KEAVIEAPISRLQ
-1852 QQPLFSIEKIVPNLE
+1852 QQPLFSVDKIVRNLKE
-1867 KLTLNEEDIM
+1867 LTLNEENIM
-1877 LLSDAHLPQDFLF
+1877 LLSDAHLPEDFLC
-1890 KLTDLDLSF
+1890 KLISLDLSF
-1899 ENDDNKKDTLPF
+1899 DNDDIKKDTLPF
-1911 DFLQKVPSLEHLFVQ
+1911 DFLHKVPSVECLRVQ
-1926 SCYGLKEIF
+1926 RCYGLKEIF
-1935 PSQKLQVHDRSLPA
+1935 PSQKLQVHDRSLPE
-1949 LKQLTLFVLG
+1949 LKQLRLFGLG
-1959 ELESIGLEHPW
+1959 ELETIGLEHPW
-1970 VQPYSQKLQLLSLQ
+1970 VKPYSEKLQILDLLG
-1984 WCPRLEELVSCA
+1984 CPQLEKLVSCV

-2001 LKELEVTNCDMMEY
+2001 LKELQVTYCNRMKY

-2029 SLSIREC
+2029 TLYIRDC

-2055 FGRLR
+2055 FGSLR

-2075 GNATLHFTCL
+2075 GNATLHF
-2085 RVATIAECQ
+2085 
-2094 NMETF
+2094 
-2099 SEGIIEAPLLEGI
+2099 
-2112 KTSTEDTDH
+2112 
-2121 LTSHHDLNTTIE
+2121 
-2133 TLFHQ
+2133 
-2138 QVFFEYSKHMILVD
+2138 
-2152 YLETTGVRRGKPAFL
+2152 
-2167 KNFFGSLKKLEF
+2167 
-2179 DGAIKREI
+2179 
-2187 VIPSHVLP
+2187 
-2195 YLNTLEELNVHSSDA
+2195 
-2210 VQIIFD
+2210 
-2216 MDDTDAN
+2216 
-2223 TKGIVLP
+2223 
-2230 LKKLTLK
+2230 
-2237 DLSNLKCVWNK
+2237 
-2248 TPRGILSFPN
+2248 
-2258 LQDVDVQACENLV
+2258 
-2271 TLFPLSLARNL
+2271 
-2282 GKLQTLEIHTCDKLV
+2282 
-2297 EIVGK
+2297 
-2302 EDVTEHGTTE
+2302 
-2312 MFEFPSLLKLLL
+2312 
-2324 YKLSLLSCIY
+2324 
-2334 PGKHHL
+2334 
-2340 ECPVLECLD
+2340 
-2349 VSYCPKLKLFT
+2349 
-2360 SEFHN
+2360 
-2365 DHKEAVTE
+2365 
-2373 APISRLQQ
+2373 
-2381 QPLFSV
+2381 
-2387 DKIVPNLKSLTLN
+2387 
-2400 VENIM
+2400 
-2405 LLSDAR
+2405 
-2411 LPQDLLFKLNFL
+2411 
-2423 ALSFENDDNKK
+2423 
-2434 DTLPFD
+2434 
-2440 FLQKVPSL
+2440 
-2448 EHLFVQSCYGLKEIF
+2448 
-2463 PSQKL
+2463 
-2468 QVHDRTLPGLKQLSL
+2468 
-2483 SNLGELE
+2483 
-2490 SIGLEHPWVKPYSQK
+2490 
-2505 LQLLKLWWCPQLEK
+2505 
-2519 LVSCAVSFINLK
+2519 
-2531 ELEVT
+2531 
-2536 NCDMME
+2536 
-2542 YLLKCSTAKSLL
+2542 
-2554 QLESLSIREC
+2554 
-2564 ESMKEIVKKEEEDAS
+2564 
-2579 DEIIFGRLRTIMLDS
+2579 
-2594 LPRLV
+2594 
-2599 RFYSGNATLH
+2599 
-2609 FTCLRVATIAECQNM
+2609 
-2624 ETFSEGIIEAPL
+2624 
-2636 LEGIKTSTEDTDH
+2636 
-2649 LTSHHDLN
+2649 
-2657 TTIETLFHQQ
+2657 
-2667 VFFEYSKHMILVD
+2667 
-2680 YLETTG
+2680 
-2686 VRRGKPAFLKN
+2686 
-2697 FFGSLKK
+2697 
-2704 LEFDGAIKREIVIP
+2704 
-2718 SHVLPYLNTLEE
+2718 
-2730 LNVHSS
+2730 
-2736 DAVQIIFDMDDTDA
+2736 
-2750 NTKGIVLPLKK
+2750 
-2761 LTLKDLSNLKCVWN
+2761 
-2775 KTPRGILSFPNL
+2775 
-2787 QDVDVQACENLVTLF
+2787 
-2802 PLSLARNLGKLQTLK
+2802 
-2817 IHTCD
+2817 
-2822 KLVEIVGKEDVT
+2822 
-2834 EHGTTEMFEFPSLL
+2834 
-2848 KLLLYKLSLL
+2848 
-2858 SCIYPGKHHL
+2858 
-2868 ECPVLECLDVSYC
+2868 
-2881 PKLKLFTSEFHNDH
+2881 
-2895 KEAVTEAPI
+2895 
-2904 SRLQQQPLFSVDKIV
+2904 
-2919 PNLKSLTLNVENIM
+2919 
-2933 LLSDARLPQDLLF
+2933 
-2946 KLTSLALSFDNDDI
+2946 
-2960 KKDTLPFD
+2960 
-2968 FLQKVPSLEE
+2968 
-2978 LRVHTCY
+2978 
-2985 GLKEIFPSQ
+2985 
-2994 KLQVHDRT
+2994 
-3002 LPGLTQLRL
+3002 
-3011 YGLGE
+3011 
-3016 LESIGLEHPWVK
+3016 
-3028 PYSQKL
+3028 
-3034 QLLKL
+3034 
-3039 WWCPQLEKLVSCAV
+3039 
-3053 SFINLKEL
+3053 
-3061 EVTNCDMMEYL
+3061 
-3072 LKCSTAKSLLQL
+3072 
-3084 ESLSIRECES
+3084 
-3094 MKEIVKKEE
+3094 
-3103 EDASDEIIFGRLRT
+3103 
-3117 IMLDSLPRLVRFYSG
+3117 
-3132 NATLHFT
+3132 
-3139 CLRVATIAECQN
+3139 
-3151 METFSEGIIEAPLL
+3151 
-3165 EGIKTSTEDTDHL
+3165 
-3178 TSHHDL
+3178 
-3184 NTTIETLF
+3184 
-3192 HQQVFFEYSK
+3192 
-3202 HMILVHYLGMTDFMH
+3202 
-3217 GKPAFPENFYD
+3217 
-3228 CLKKLEF
+3228 
-3235 DGASKRDIVIPSH
+3235 
-3248 VLPYLNTLEE
+3248 
-3258 LNVHS
+3258 
-3263 SDAVQIIFDM
+3263 
-3273 DDTDANT
+3273 
-3280 KGIVLPLKKLTLKDL
+3280 
-3295 SNLKCVWN
+3295 
-3303 KTPRGILSFPNL
+3303 
-3315 QDVDVQACENL
+3315 
-3326 VTLFPLSLARNLGK
+3326 
-3340 LQTLKIII
+3340 
-3348 CDKLVEIV
+3348 
-3356 GKEDVMEHGTTEIFE
+3356 
-3371 FPYLRNLLLYKLSL
+3371 
-3385 LSCFYPGKHHLEC
+3385 
-3398 PLLICLDVF
+3398 
-3407 YCPKLKL
+3407 
-3414 FTSEIHN
+3414 
-3421 NHKEAVTEAPI
+3421 
-3432 SRLQQQPLFSV
+3432 
-3443 DKIVPNLKS
+3443 
-3452 LTLNEENIML
+3452 
-3462 LSDARLPQDL
+3462 
-3472 LFKLT
+3472 
-3477 SLALSFDN
+3477 
-3485 DDIKKDT
+3485 
-3492 LPFDF
+3492 
-3497 LQKVPSLEELR
+3497 
-3508 VHTCYGLKE
+3508 
-3517 IFPSQKLQVHDR
+3517 
-3529 TLPGLT
+3529 
-3535 QLRLYGLGE
+3535 
-3544 LESIGLEHPWVKPYS
+3544 
-3559 QKLQILELMEC
+3559 
-3570 PHIEKLVSCA
+3570 
-3580 VSFINLK
+3580 
-3587 ELEVTSCHRMEYLLK
+3587 
-3602 CSTAQSLLQLE
+3602 
-3613 TLSIKKCKSMKE
+3613 
-3625 IVKKEEED
+3625 
-3633 ASDEIIFGSLRRIM
+3633 
-3647 LDSLPRLVRFYSGNA
+3647 
-3662 TLHLKC
+3662 KC

-3692 LEGIKTSTDDTD
+3692 LEGIKTSTEDTD
-3704 HLTSHHDL
+3704 LNSHHDL
-3712 NTTIETFFHQQ
+3712 NTTIHTLFHQQ

-3728 SKHMILLDYLEATGV
+3728 SKHMILVDYLETTGV
-3743 RHGKPAFLKNIFG
+3743 RHGKPAFLKNFFG
-3756 SLKKLEFDG
+3756 SFKKLEFDG

-3782 TLEELNVHSSDAAQ
+3782 TLEELYVHSSDAAQ
-3796 VIFDIDDTDA
+3796 VIFDIDDADA
-3806 NPKGMVLPLKN
+3806 NTKGMVLPLKK
-3817 LTLKRLPNLKCV
+3817 LILKDLSNLKCV
-3829 WNKTPQGILSF
+3829 WNKTPRGILSF
-3840 SNLQDVD
+3840 SNLQDV
-3847 VTECR
+3847 VVHVCEN
-3852 SLATL
+3852 LVAL

-3862 ARNLGKLKTLQIFIC
+3862 ARNLGKLQTLEIQSC
-3877 QKLVEIVGK
+3877 HKLVEIVGK

-3893 TTVMFEFPCL
+3893 TTEMFEFPSL
-3903 WKLLLYKLSLLS
+3903 WKVLLFNLSLLS
-3915 CFYPGKHHLECPF
+3915 CFYPGKHHLECPI
-3928 LTSLRVSYC
+3928 LESLRVSYC
-3937 PKLKLFTSEFG
+3937 PKLKLFTSEFR
-3948 DSPKQAVIEAPISQ
+3948 DSPKQAVIEAQISQ

-3996 PQDLLFKLRFLH
+3996 PQDLLFKLRFLY
-4008 LSFENDDNKIDTLP
+4008 LSFENDDNKKDTLP

-4028 VPSLDYLLVEM
+4028 VPSLEHLFVLS

-4049 QKLQVHDRSLPALKQ
+4049 QKLQVHDPSLPGLKQ
-4064 LTLFDLG
+4064 LILCDLK
-4071 ELETIGLEHPW
+4071 ELESIGLEHPW
-4082 VQPYSEML
+4082 VKPYSEKL
-4090 QILNLLGCP
+4090 QILDLFGCP
-4099 RLEELVSCA
+4099 QLEELVSCA

-4113 LKELQVKYC
+4113 LKELEVTC
-4122 DRMEYLLKCS
+4122 CNRMEYLLKFS

-4160 DGSDEIIFGRL
+4160 DASDEIIFGRL

-4190 TLHLKCLEEATIA
+4190 TLHFKCLEEATIA

-4251 FFEYSKQMILVDY
+4251 EKSACDIENLKFGDHQHLEEIWLGVVPIPSKNCFNSLKSLTVVECESLSNVIPFYLLRFLCNLKEIEVSNCRSVKAIFDMKGTEADMKPASQISLPLKKLILNQLPNLEHICNPNPDEILSLQEVCISNCQSLKSLFPTSVANHLAKLDVRSCATLEEIIVENEAALKGETKPFNFHCLTSLTLWELPELKYFYNGKHSLEWPMLTQLDVYHCDKLKLFTTEHHSGEVADIEYPLRTSIDQQAVFSVEKVMPSLEHQAITYKDNMIGQGQFVANAARLLQNLKVLKLMCYHEDDESNIFSSGLLEEISSIENLEVFCSSFNEIFSCQIPSTNYTKVHSKLKKLHLKSLQQLNSIGLEHSWVEPLLKTLETLEVFSCPSMKILVPSTVSFSNLTSLNVEECHGLVYLFTSSTAKRLGQLKHMSILDCQAIQEIVSKEGDHESNDEVITFEQLRVLSLESLPSIVGIYSGKYKLKFPSLDQILCRKRELILQEFIMLMHHGTESSTLGFVGRRTTLMDHAATLLFHLIPVVSFEYSKHKRLVDY
-4264 LETTGVRRGKPAFL
+4264 PETKGFRHGKPVFRE
-4278 KNFFGSLK
+4278 NFFGCLK
-4286 KLEFDGA
+4286 KLEFDGES
-4293 IKREI
+4293 IRQI

-4304 LPYLKTLQE
+4304 LPYLKTLEE
-4313 LNVHSSD
+4313 LYVHNSD
-4320 AAQVIFDIDDTD
+4320 AVQIIFDTVDTE
-4332 ANPKGMVLPLKNLTL
+4332 AKTKGIIFRLKKLIL

-4358 KTPRGILS
+4358 KNPRGTLRIL
-4366 FPNLQQVFVTKCRSL
+4366 VR
-4381 ATLFPLSLA
+4381 LFPLSLA
-4390 NNLVN
+4390 QNLGK
-4395 LQTLTVRRCDK
+4395 LKTLEIQFCDK
-4406 LVEIVGNEDAM
+4406 L
-4417 ELGTTERFEFP
+4417 
-4428 SLWKLLLY
+4428 
-4436 KLSLLSSFYPGKHHL
+4436 
-4451 ECPVLKCLDVS
+4451 
-4462 YCPKLKLFTSEFHN
+4462 
-4476 SHKEAVIE
+4476 
-4484 QPLFMVEKV
+4484 V

-4501 LNEENIILLRDA
+4501 LNQENIILLRDA

-4572 VHHGILGRLNELFLK
+4572 VHHGILARLNDLFLN

-4599 PWVKPYFAKLEI
+4599 PWVKPYSAKLEI

-4616 CSRLEKVVSCAVSFV
+4616 CSRLEKVVSCAVSFI
-4631 SLKELQVIE
+4631 SLKELYLSE

-4649 SSTAKSLVQLKMLYI
+4649 FSTVKSLVQLKMLYI

-4678 ESDASEEMIFG
+4678 ESDVSEEMIFG

-4725 PNMNTFSEGFV
+4725 PNMNSFSEGFV
-4736 NAPMFEGIKTST
+4736 NAPMFEGIKTSR
-4748 EDSDLTFHHDLNST
+4748 EDSDLTFHHDLNYT

-4789 EEIWLGVVP
+4789 EEIWL
-4798 IPSNNCFKSL
+4798 C
-4808 KSLTVVECESLSNVI
+4808 
-4823 PFYLLRFLCNL
+4823 
-4834 KEIEVSNCHSVK
+4834 
-4846 AIFDMKGT
+4846 
-4854 EADMKP
+4854 
-4860 TSQISLPLKK
+4860 
-4870 LILNQ
+4870 
-4875 LPNLEHIWNL
+4875 
-4885 NPDEILSFQEF
+4885 
-4896 QEVCISKCQSLK
+4896 
-4908 SLFPTSVASH
+4908 
-4918 LAMLDVRSC
+4918 
-4927 ATLEEI
+4927 
-4933 FVENEAVLKG
+4933 
-4943 ETKQFNFHCLT
+4943 
-4954 TLTLWELPE
+4954 
-4963 LKYFYNEK
+4963 
-4971 HSLEWPMLT
+4971 
-4980 QLDVYHCD
+4980 
-4988 KLKLFTTEHHSGE
+4988 
-5001 VADIEY
+5001 
-5007 PLRASIDQQAV
+5007 
-5018 FSVEKVMPSLEHQAT
+5018 
-5033 TCEDNMIGQGQF
+5033 
-5045 VANAA
+5045 
-5050 HLLQNLK
+5050 
-5057 VLKLMCY
+5057 
-5064 HEDDES
+5064 
-5070 NIFSSGLLE
+5070 
-5079 EISSIENLEVFC
+5079 
-5091 SSFNEII
+5091 
-5098 SSQIPS
+5098 
-5104 TNYTKVL
+5104 
-5111 SKLKKL
+5111 
-5117 HLKSLQQLNS
+5117 
-5127 IGLEHSWV
+5127 
-5135 EPLLKTLETLEVFS
+5135 
-5149 CPNMKNLVPSTVPF
+5149 
-5163 SNLTSLNVEECHGLV
+5163 
-5178 YLFTSSTAKSLGQ
+5178 
-5191 LKHMSIRDCQA
+5191 
-5202 IQEIVSREG
+5202 
-5211 DQESNDEEI
+5211 
-5220 TFEQLRVLSLE
+5220 
-5231 SLPSI
+5231 
-5236 VGIYSGKYKLKF
+5236 
-5248 PSLDQVTLMECPQM
+5248 
-5262 KYSYVPDLHQ
+5262 
-5272 FKPLEQI
+5272 

>member
-23 QLGYIFNYKDKF
+23 QVGYIFNYKDKF

-83 YECFINDERHAQTRC
+83 YECFIDDERHAQTRY

-111 YRLGRKATKMVE
+111 YRLGRKATKIVE

-212 ANVTRIPDTE
+212 ANVTRIPDIE

-243 RADRIRKRLMKEKE
+243 RADRIRKRLMNEKE
-257 STLIILDDLWDGL
+257 NTLIILDDLWDGL

-382 AKTFL
+382 AKSFL
-387 KKLAGIRAQSFD
+387 KKLAGIRAQSFE

-425 KNKSSFV
+425 KNKSYFV

-659 IAELKKLRILTLSGS
+659 IGELKKLRILTLSGS
-674 NIESLPLEFGRL
+674 NIESLPLEFGQL

-988 SSAQS
+988 CSAQS

-1004 IITVVEQGATSSCI
+1004 IITEVEQGATSSCI

-1099 HAENIDVFPKLKKM
+1099 HAEQNIDVFPKLKKM

-1569 KKFARVQSAPNLKK
+1569 KKFSRVQSAPNLKK

-1625 PETKAFRHGKPA
+1625 PETKGFRHGKPA

-1669 KTLEELYVHNS
+1669 KTLEELYVHS
-1680 DAAQIIFDTV
+1680 SHAVQIIFDTV
-1690 DTEAKTKGIVFR
+1690 DSEAKTKGIVFR
-1702 LKKLTLEDLSNL
+1702 LKKLILEDLSNL
-1714 KCVWNKNPP
+1714 KCVWNKTPQ
-1723 GTLSFPNLQ
+1723 GILSFSNLQ
-1732 QVYVFS
+1732 DVNVTE

-1759 LEIQICDKLVEIV
+1759 LHIFSCQKLVEIV
-1772 GKEDVTEHGTTEM
+1772 GKEDVTEHATTEM
-1785 FEFPCLWKL
+1785 FEFPSLWKL
-1794 LLYKLSLLSCFY
+1794 ILLNLSLLSCFY
-1806 PGKHHLECPV
+1806 PGKYHIECPI
-1816 LKCLD
+1816 LENLY

-1830 FTSEFGDS
+1830 FTSEFRDS

-1852 QQPLFSIEKIVPNLE
+1852 QQPLFSVEKIPINLKE
-1867 KLTLNEEDIM
+1867 LTLNEENIM
-1877 LLSDAHLPQDFLF
+1877 LLSDGHLPQDLLF
-1890 KLTDLDLSF
+1890 KLRSLHLSF

-1911 DFLQKVPSLEHLFVQ
+1911 DFLQKVPSLEHLLVQ
-1926 SCYGLKEIF
+1926 RCYGLKEIF

-1949 LKQLTLFVLG
+1949 LKQLILLSLG

-1970 VQPYSQKLQLLSLQ
+1970 VQPYSQKLQLLNLINCSQ
-1984 WCPRLEELVSCA
+1984 LEKLVSCA

-2001 LKELEVTNCDMMEY
+2001 LKQLEVKCCNRMEY
-2015 LLKCSTAKSLLQLE
+2015 LLKFSTAKSLLQLE
-2029 SLSIREC
+2029 RLSIREC
-2036 ESMKEIVKKEEEDA
+2036 ESMKEIVKKEEEDG

-2055 FGRLR
+2055 FGR
-2060 TIMLDSLP
+2060 
-2068 RLVRFYS
+2068 
-2075 GNATLHFTCL
+2075 
-2085 RVATIAECQ
+2085 
-2094 NMETF
+2094 
-2099 SEGIIEAPLLEGI
+2099 
-2112 KTSTEDTDH
+2112 
-2121 LTSHHDLNTTIE
+2121 
-2133 TLFHQ
+2133 
-2138 QVFFEYSKHMILVD
+2138 
-2152 YLETTGVRRGKPAFL
+2152 
-2167 KNFFGSLKKLEF
+2167 
-2179 DGAIKREI
+2179 
-2187 VIPSHVLP
+2187 
-2195 YLNTLEELNVHSSDA
+2195 
-2210 VQIIFD
+2210 
-2216 MDDTDAN
+2216 
-2223 TKGIVLP
+2223 
-2230 LKKLTLK
+2230 
-2237 DLSNLKCVWNK
+2237 
-2248 TPRGILSFPN
+2248 
-2258 LQDVDVQACENLV
+2258 
-2271 TLFPLSLARNL
+2271 
-2282 GKLQTLEIHTCDKLV
+2282 
-2297 EIVGK
+2297 
-2302 EDVTEHGTTE
+2302 
-2312 MFEFPSLLKLLL
+2312 
-2324 YKLSLLSCIY
+2324 
-2334 PGKHHL
+2334 
-2340 ECPVLECLD
+2340 
-2349 VSYCPKLKLFT
+2349 
-2360 SEFHN
+2360 
-2365 DHKEAVTE
+2365 
-2373 APISRLQQ
+2373 
-2381 QPLFSV
+2381 
-2387 DKIVPNLKSLTLN
+2387 
-2400 VENIM
+2400 
-2405 LLSDAR
+2405 
-2411 LPQDLLFKLNFL
+2411 
-2423 ALSFENDDNKK
+2423 
-2434 DTLPFD
+2434 
-2440 FLQKVPSL
+2440 
-2448 EHLFVQSCYGLKEIF
+2448 
-2463 PSQKL
+2463 
-2468 QVHDRTLPGLKQLSL
+2468 
-2483 SNLGELE
+2483 
-2490 SIGLEHPWVKPYSQK
+2490 
-2505 LQLLKLWWCPQLEK
+2505 
-2519 LVSCAVSFINLK
+2519 
-2531 ELEVT
+2531 
-2536 NCDMME
+2536 
-2542 YLLKCSTAKSLL
+2542 
-2554 QLESLSIREC
+2554 
-2564 ESMKEIVKKEEEDAS
+2564 
-2579 DEIIFGRLRTIMLDS
+2579 
-2594 LPRLV
+2594 
-2599 RFYSGNATLH
+2599 
-2609 FTCLRVATIAECQNM
+2609 
-2624 ETFSEGIIEAPL
+2624 
-2636 LEGIKTSTEDTDH
+2636 
-2649 LTSHHDLN
+2649 
-2657 TTIETLFHQQ
+2657 
-2667 VFFEYSKHMILVD
+2667 
-2680 YLETTG
+2680 
-2686 VRRGKPAFLKN
+2686 
-2697 FFGSLKK
+2697 
-2704 LEFDGAIKREIVIP
+2704 
-2718 SHVLPYLNTLEE
+2718 
-2730 LNVHSS
+2730 
-2736 DAVQIIFDMDDTDA
+2736 
-2750 NTKGIVLPLKK
+2750 
-2761 LTLKDLSNLKCVWN
+2761 
-2775 KTPRGILSFPNL
+2775 
-2787 QDVDVQACENLVTLF
+2787 
-2802 PLSLARNLGKLQTLK
+2802 
-2817 IHTCD
+2817 
-2822 KLVEIVGKEDVT
+2822 
-2834 EHGTTEMFEFPSLL
+2834 
-2848 KLLLYKLSLL
+2848 
-2858 SCIYPGKHHL
+2858 
-2868 ECPVLECLDVSYC
+2868 
-2881 PKLKLFTSEFHNDH
+2881 
-2895 KEAVTEAPI
+2895 
-2904 SRLQQQPLFSVDKIV
+2904 
-2919 PNLKSLTLNVENIM
+2919 
-2933 LLSDARLPQDLLF
+2933 
-2946 KLTSLALSFDNDDI
+2946 
-2960 KKDTLPFD
+2960 
-2968 FLQKVPSLEE
+2968 
-2978 LRVHTCY
+2978 
-2985 GLKEIFPSQ
+2985 
-2994 KLQVHDRT
+2994 
-3002 LPGLTQLRL
+3002 
-3011 YGLGE
+3011 
-3016 LESIGLEHPWVK
+3016 
-3028 PYSQKL
+3028 
-3034 QLLKL
+3034 
-3039 WWCPQLEKLVSCAV
+3039 
-3053 SFINLKEL
+3053 
-3061 EVTNCDMMEYL
+3061 
-3072 LKCSTAKSLLQL
+3072 
-3084 ESLSIRECES
+3084 
-3094 MKEIVKKEE
+3094 
-3103 EDASDEIIFGRLRT
+3103 
-3117 IMLDSLPRLVRFYSG
+3117 
-3132 NATLHFT
+3132 
-3139 CLRVATIAECQN
+3139 
-3151 METFSEGIIEAPLL
+3151 
-3165 EGIKTSTEDTDHL
+3165 
-3178 TSHHDL
+3178 
-3184 NTTIETLF
+3184 
-3192 HQQVFFEYSK
+3192 
-3202 HMILVHYLGMTDFMH
+3202 
-3217 GKPAFPENFYD
+3217 
-3228 CLKKLEF
+3228 
-3235 DGASKRDIVIPSH
+3235 
-3248 VLPYLNTLEE
+3248 
-3258 LNVHS
+3258 
-3263 SDAVQIIFDM
+3263 
-3273 DDTDANT
+3273 
-3280 KGIVLPLKKLTLKDL
+3280 
-3295 SNLKCVWN
+3295 
-3303 KTPRGILSFPNL
+3303 
-3315 QDVDVQACENL
+3315 
-3326 VTLFPLSLARNLGK
+3326 
-3340 LQTLKIII
+3340 
-3348 CDKLVEIV
+3348 
-3356 GKEDVMEHGTTEIFE
+3356 
-3371 FPYLRNLLLYKLSL
+3371 
-3385 LSCFYPGKHHLEC
+3385 
-3398 PLLICLDVF
+3398 
-3407 YCPKLKL
+3407 
-3414 FTSEIHN
+3414 
-3421 NHKEAVTEAPI
+3421 
-3432 SRLQQQPLFSV
+3432 
-3443 DKIVPNLKS
+3443 
-3452 LTLNEENIML
+3452 
-3462 LSDARLPQDL
+3462 
-3472 LFKLT
+3472 
-3477 SLALSFDN
+3477 
-3485 DDIKKDT
+3485 
-3492 LPFDF
+3492 
-3497 LQKVPSLEELR
+3497 
-3508 VHTCYGLKE
+3508 
-3517 IFPSQKLQVHDR
+3517 
-3529 TLPGLT
+3529 
-3535 QLRLYGLGE
+3535 
-3544 LESIGLEHPWVKPYS
+3544 
-3559 QKLQILELMEC
+3559 
-3570 PHIEKLVSCA
+3570 
-3580 VSFINLK
+3580 
-3587 ELEVTSCHRMEYLLK
+3587 
-3602 CSTAQSLLQLE
+3602 
-3613 TLSIKKCKSMKE
+3613 
-3625 IVKKEEED
+3625 
-3633 ASDEIIFGSLRRIM
+3633 LRRIM

-3662 TLHLKC
+3662 TLHFKC

-3712 NTTIETFFHQQ
+3712 NTTIETLFHQQ

-3893 TTVMFEFPCL
+3893 TTVMFEFPSL
-3903 WKLLLYKLSLLS
+3903 WKLLLCKLSLLS

-3937 PKLKLFTSEFG
+3937 PKLKLFTSEFR

-3996 PQDLLFKLRFLH
+3996 PQDLLFKLRSLH
-4008 LSFENDDNKIDTLP
+4008 LSFENDDNKKDTLP

-4028 VPSLDYLLVEM
+4028 VPSLEHLFVLS

-4049 QKLQVHDRSLPALKQ
+4049 QKLQVHDPSLPGLKQ
-4064 LTLFDLG
+4064 LILLDLG
-4071 ELETIGLEHPW
+4071 ELESIGLEHPW
-4082 VQPYSEML
+4082 GKPYSQKLQLLML
-4090 QILNLLGCP
+4090 WRCP
-4099 RLEELVSCA
+4099 QLEKLVSCA

-4113 LKELQVKYC
+4113 LKKLEVTYC
-4122 DRMEYLLKCS
+4122 NRMEYLLKCS
-4132 TAKSLL
+4132 TAKSLM

-4145 SECESMKE
+4145 RECFAMKE

-4160 DGSDEIIFGRL
+4160 DGSDEIIFGGL

-4190 TLHLKCLEEATIA
+4190 TLHFKCLEEATIA

-4216 DAPLLEGIKTSTED
+4216 DAPLLEGIKTSTDD
-4230 TDLTSH
+4230 TDHLTSH
-4236 HDLNTTIETLFHQQV
+4236 HDLNTTIQTLFHQQV
-4251 FFEYSKQMILVDY
+4251 FFEYSKHMILVDY
-4264 LETTGVRRGKPAFL
+4264 LETTGVRHGKPAFL
-4278 KNFFGSLK
+4278 KNFFGGLK

-4304 LPYLKTLQE
+4304 LPYLKTLEE

-4332 ANPKGMVLPLKNLTL
+4332 ANTKGMVLPLKKLIL

-4366 FPNLQQVFVTKCRSL
+4366 FPNLQLVFVTKCRSL

-4390 NNLVN
+4390 RNFVKLKRLIVE
-4395 LQTLTVRRCDK
+4395 RCEK
-4406 LVEIVGNEDAM
+4406 LVEIVGKEDAM
-4417 ELGTTERFEFP
+4417 EHGTTEIFEFP
-4428 SLWKLLLY
+4428 CLWKLFLY
-4436 KLSLLSSFYPGKHHL
+4436 KLSLLSCFYPGKHHL

-4476 SHKEAVIE
+4476 SRKEAVIE

-4513 HLPQDFLCK
+4513 HLPHDFLCK

-4572 VHHGILGRLNELFLK
+4572 VHHRILARLNELYLF

-4599 PWVKPYFAKLEI
+4599 PWVKPYSAKLET

-4616 CSRLEKVVSCAVSFV
+4616 CSRLEKVVSCAVSFS
-4631 SLKELQVIE
+4631 SLKELQVSE

-4649 SSTAKSLVQLKMLYI
+4649 SSTAKSLVQLKILYI

-4736 NAPMFEGIKTST
+4736 NAPMFEGIKTSR

-4767 HQQVEKSACDIEHL
+4767 HQQVEKSASDIENL

-4798 IPSNNCFKSL
+4798 IPSNNCFNSL
-4808 KSLTVVECESLSNVI
+4808 KSLIVVECESLSNVI

-4834 KEIEVSNCHSVK
+4834 KEIEVSNCQSVK
-4846 AIFDMKGT
+4846 AIFDMEGT

-4860 TSQISLPLKK
+4860 ASQISLPLKK

-4896 QEVCISKCQSLK
+4896 QEVCISNCQSLK

-4933 FVENEAVLKG
+4933 FVENEAVMKG

-4963 LKYFYNEK
+4963 LKYFYNGK
-4971 HSLEWPMLT
+4971 HLLEWPMLT

-4988 KLKLFTTEHHSGE
+4988 KLKLFTTEHQSGE

-5007 PLRASIDQQAV
+5007 PLCTSIDQQAV
-5018 FSVEKVMPSLEHQAT
+5018 FSVEKVFPNLVQLSLKKEDAIGILQGQFQVMPSLEHQAN
-5033 TCEDNMIGQGQF
+5033 TCKDNMIGQGQF

-5050 HLLQNLK
+5050 HLLQHLK

-5091 SSFNEII
+5091 SSFNEIF
-5098 SSQIPS
+5098 SCQMPS

-5149 CPNMKNLVPSTVPF
+5149 CPSMKILVPSTVSF

-5178 YLFTSSTAKSLGQ
+5178 YLFTSSTAKRLGQ

-5202 IQEIVSREG
+5202 IQEIVSKEG
-5211 DQESNDEEI
+5211 DHESNDEEI

>member
-41 IERLDDTRKRVQNE
+41 IERMDDNRKRVQNK
-55 VNDAEKNGEEINDEV
+55 VDDAEKNGEEIEDDV

-98 SIRLIFPNNLSLR
+98 SIRVIFPNNLWLR
-111 YRLGRKATKMVE
+111 YRLGRNATKMVE
-123 EIKADGHSNKKFDK
+123 EIKADGHSNKEFDK

-145 SDAALLNTGY
+145 FDAALLNTGY

-192 LVKEVANKAR
+192 LVKEVADKAR

-212 ANVTRIPDTE
+212 ANVTRIPDIE
-222 KIQGQIAEM
+222 RIQGQIAEM

-257 STLIILDDLWDGL
+257 NTLIILDDLWDGL

-293 SDFGYHKME
+293 SDFGYNKME
-302 KEVFSADFHTMKK
+302 KEVFSADFNTMKK
-315 DKLAVDFNTMKKG
+315 DKLAVDFSMTKKG

-382 AKTFL
+382 AKTLL
-387 KKLAGIRAQSFD
+387 KKLAGIRAQSSE

-432 WQDVCQRIKRQSFTE
+432 WQDVCQQIKRQSFTE
-447 GHESIEF
+447 GHESMEF
-454 SVNLSFEHLKNEQ
+454 TVKLSYDHLKNEQ

-484 MDLVKFCIG
+484 MNLVMLCIG

-502 IREARNKVNMLIEEL
+502 IREARNKVNILIEEL

-522 LVESLSHDRF
+522 LGESYSRDRF

-552 FFMKNGIVD
+552 FFMKNGILD

-659 IAELKKLRILTLSGS
+659 VGELKKLRILTLSGS
-674 NIESLPLEFGRL
+674 NIESLPLEFGQL
-686 DKLQLFDISN
+686 DKLQLFDLSN
-696 CSKLRVIPSNTISRM
+696 CSKLRVIPSNIISKM
-711 NSLEEFYMRDSLI
+711 NSLEEFYLRDSLI

-731 IQSQKAILSELRHL
+731 IQSQNASLSELRHL

-777 GEFNMLKEGEFK
+777 GEFNMLTEGEFK
-789 IPDMYDQAKF
+789 IPDMYDKAKF
-799 LALNLKEGID
+799 LALNLKEDID

-834 HDVFYELNVEGFPYL
+834 YDVLYELNVEGFPYL
-849 KHLSIVNNFGIQ
+849 KHLSIVNNFCIQ

-914 CDKLENIF
+914 CDKLEYIF

-958 DDKIEFPQLRL
+958 DDKIEFPKLRV

-988 SSAQS
+988 CSAQS

-1004 IITVVEQGATSSCI
+1004 IITEVEQGATSSCI

-1113 EIIGMEKLN
+1113 EIICMEKLN

-1175 NIFDFEI
+1175 NIFDFEN

-1285 LQNSFEL
+1285 LQNSVEL
-1292 MSFYRGTYAL
+1292 VSFYRGTHAL

-1373 VLYGLKNT
+1373 VLNGLENT
-1381 EILFWFLHRL
+1381 EIPFWFLHRL

-1437 EIGFEHHPLLQR
+1437 EIGLEHDPLLQR

-1464 ASSIVSYNYITH
+1464 ASSIASYNYITH

-1516 ENEEEKVQEIEFRQL
+1516 ENGEEKVQEIEFRQL

-1544 FCSSEK
+1544 FSSSEK

-1569 KKFARVQSAPNLKK
+1569 KKFSKVQSAPNLKK

-1597 GDLNGTLQK
+1597 GDLNDTLQK
-1606 HFTDQV
+1606 HFTHQV

-1680 DAAQIIFDTV
+1680 DAVQIIFDM
-1690 DTEAKTKGIVFR
+1690 DHSEAKTKGIVSR

-1714 KCVWNKNPP
+1714 ECVWNKNPR
-1723 GTLSFPNLQ
+1723 GTLSFPHLQ
-1732 QVYVFS
+1732 EVVVFK
-1738 CRSLATLFPLSLA
+1738 CRTLARLFPLSLA

-1794 LLYKLSLLSCFY
+1794 ILYKLSLLSCFY

-1867 KLTLNEEDIM
+1867 ELTLNEEDIM

-1899 ENDDNKKDTLPF
+1899 ENDDNKKETLPF
-1911 DFLQKVPSLEHLFVQ
+1911 DFLQKVPSLDYLRVER
-1926 SCYGLKEIF
+1926 CYGLKEIF
-1935 PSQKLQVHDRSLPA
+1935 PSQKFQVHDRSLPG
-1949 LKQLTLFVLG
+1949 LKQLRLYDLG

-1970 VQPYSQKLQLLSLQ
+1970 VKPYSQKLQLLKL
-1984 WCPRLEELVSCA
+1984 WGCPQLEELVSCA

-2001 LKELEVTNCDMMEY
+2001 LKELEVTNCNRMEY

-2029 SLSIREC
+2029 SLSISEC

-2050 SDEII
+2050 SDEIT
-2055 FGRLR
+2055 FGSLR
-2060 TIMLDSLP
+2060 RIMLDSLP

-2075 GNATLHFTCL
+2075 GNATLHFKCL
-2085 RVATIAECQ
+2085 EEATIAECQ
-2094 NMETF
+2094 NMKTF
-2099 SEGIIEAPLLEGI
+2099 SEGIIDAPLLEGI

-2152 YLETTGVRRGKPAFL
+2152 YLETAGVTHGKPAFL

-2187 VIPSHVLP
+2187 VIPSDVLP

-2230 LKKLTLK
+2230 LKKLTLE
-2237 DLSNLKCVWNK
+2237 DLSNLKCLWNK
-2248 TPRGILSFPN
+2248 NPPGTLSFPN
-2258 LQDVDVQACENLV
+2258 LQQVSVFSCRSLA

-2282 GKLQTLEIHTCDKLV
+2282 GKLQTLKIQICHKLV

-2302 EDVTEHGTTE
+2302 EDEMEHGTTE
-2312 MFEFPSLLKLLL
+2312 MFEFPYLRNLLL
-2324 YKLSLLSCIY
+2324 YELSLLSCFY

-2340 ECPVLECLD
+2340 ECPLLERLD

-2360 SEFHN
+2360 SEFG
-2365 DHKEAVTE
+2365 DSPKQAVIE
-2373 APISRLQQ
+2373 APISQLQQ
-2381 QPLFSV
+2381 QPLFSIE
-2387 DKIVPNLKSLTLN
+2387 KIVPNLKGLTLN
-2400 VENIM
+2400 EEDIM
-2405 LLSDAR
+2405 LLSDAH
-2411 LPQDLLFKLNFL
+2411 LPQDFLFKLTDL
-2423 ALSFENDDNKK
+2423 DLSFENDDNKK
-2434 DTLPFD
+2434 ETLPFD

-2448 EHLFVQSCYGLKEIF
+2448 DYLRVERCYGLKEIF
-2463 PSQKL
+2463 PSQKF
-2468 QVHDRTLPGLKQLSL
+2468 QVHDRSLPGLKQLRL
-2483 SNLGELE
+2483 YDLGELE

-2505 LQLLKLWWCPQLEK
+2505 LQLLKLWGCPQLEE

-2536 NCDMME
+2536 NCNRME

-2554 QLESLSIREC
+2554 QLESLSISEC

-2579 DEIIFGRLRTIMLDS
+2579 DEITFGSLRRIMLDS

-2609 FTCLRVATIAECQNM
+2609 FKCLEEATIAECQNM
-2624 ETFSEGIIEAPL
+2624 KTFSEGIIDAPL

-2680 YLETTG
+2680 YLETAG
-2686 VRRGKPAFLKN
+2686 VTHGKPAFLKN

-2718 SHVLPYLNTLEE
+2718 SDVLPYLNTLEE

-2761 LTLKDLSNLKCVWN
+2761 LTLEDLSNLKCLWN
-2775 KTPRGILSFPNL
+2775 KNPPGTLSFPNL
-2787 QDVDVQACENLVTLF
+2787 QQVSVFSCRSLATLF

-2817 IHTCD
+2817 IQICH
-2822 KLVEIVGKEDVT
+2822 KLVEIVGKEDEM
-2834 EHGTTEMFEFPSLL
+2834 EHGTTEMFEFPYLRN
-2848 KLLLYKLSLL
+2848 LLLYELSLL
-2858 SCIYPGKHHL
+2858 SCFYPGKHHL
-2868 ECPVLECLDVSYC
+2868 ECPLLERLDVSYC
-2881 PKLKLFTSEFHNDH
+2881 PKLKLFTSEFGDSP
-2895 KEAVTEAPI
+2895 KQAVIEAPI
-2904 SRLQQQPLFSVDKIV
+2904 SQLQQQPLFSIEKIV
-2919 PNLKSLTLNVENIM
+2919 PNLKGLTLNEEDIM
-2933 LLSDARLPQDLLF
+2933 LLSDAHLPQDFLF
-2946 KLTSLALSFDNDDI
+2946 KLTDLDLSFENDDN
-2960 KKDTLPFD
+2960 KKETLPFD
-2968 FLQKVPSLEE
+2968 FLQKVPSLDY
-2978 LRVHTCY
+2978 LRVERCY

-2994 KLQVHDRT
+2994 KFQVHDRS
-3002 LPGLTQLRL
+3002 LPGLKQLRL
-3011 YGLGE
+3011 YDLGE

-3039 WWCPQLEKLVSCAV
+3039 WGCPQLEELVSCAV

-3061 EVTNCDMMEYL
+3061 EVTNCNRMEYL

-3084 ESLSIRECES
+3084 ESLSISECES

-3103 EDASDEIIFGRLRT
+3103 EDASDEITFGSLRR

-3132 NATLHFT
+3132 NATLHFK
-3139 CLRVATIAECQN
+3139 CLEEATIAECQN
-3151 METFSEGIIEAPLL
+3151 MKTFSEGIIDAPLL

-3202 HMILVHYLGMTDFMH
+3202 HMILVDYLETAGVTH
-3217 GKPAFPENFYD
+3217 GKPAFLKNFFGS
-3228 CLKKLEF
+3228 LKKLEF
-3235 DGASKRDIVIPSH
+3235 DGAIKREIVIPSD

-3280 KGIVLPLKKLTLKDL
+3280 KGIVLPLKKLTLEDL
-3295 SNLKCVWN
+3295 SNLKCLWN
-3303 KTPRGILSFPNL
+3303 KNPPGTLSFPNL
-3315 QDVDVQACENL
+3315 QQVSVFSCRSLA
-3326 VTLFPLSLARNLGK
+3326 TLFPLSLARNLGK
-3340 LQTLKIII
+3340 LQTLKIQI
-3348 CDKLVEIV
+3348 CHKLVEIV
-3356 GKEDVMEHGTTEIFE
+3356 GKEDEMEHGTTEMFE
-3371 FPYLRNLLLYKLSL
+3371 FPYLRNLLLYELSL

-3398 PLLICLDVF
+3398 PLLERLD
-3407 YCPKLKL
+3407 
-3414 FTSEIHN
+3414 
-3421 NHKEAVTEAPI
+3421 
-3432 SRLQQQPLFSV
+3432 
-3443 DKIVPNLKS
+3443 
-3452 LTLNEENIML
+3452 
-3462 LSDARLPQDL
+3462 
-3472 LFKLT
+3472 
-3477 SLALSFDN
+3477 
-3485 DDIKKDT
+3485 
-3492 LPFDF
+3492 
-3497 LQKVPSLEELR
+3497 
-3508 VHTCYGLKE
+3508 
-3517 IFPSQKLQVHDR
+3517 
-3529 TLPGLT
+3529 
-3535 QLRLYGLGE
+3535 
-3544 LESIGLEHPWVKPYS
+3544 
-3559 QKLQILELMEC
+3559 
-3570 PHIEKLVSCA
+3570 
-3580 VSFINLK
+3580 
-3587 ELEVTSCHRMEYLLK
+3587 
-3602 CSTAQSLLQLE
+3602 
-3613 TLSIKKCKSMKE
+3613 
-3625 IVKKEEED
+3625 
-3633 ASDEIIFGSLRRIM
+3633 
-3647 LDSLPRLVRFYSGNA
+3647 
-3662 TLHLKC
+3662 
-3668 LEEATIAECQ
+3668 
-3678 NMKTFSEGI
+3678 
-3687 IDAPL
+3687 
-3692 LEGIKTSTDDTD
+3692 
-3704 HLTSHHDL
+3704 
-3712 NTTIETFFHQQ
+3712 
-3723 VFFEY
+3723 
-3728 SKHMILLDYLEATGV
+3728 
-3743 RHGKPAFLKNIFG
+3743 
-3756 SLKKLEFDG
+3756 
-3765 AIKREIVIPSH
+3765 
-3776 VLPYLK
+3776 
-3782 TLEELNVHSSDAAQ
+3782 
-3796 VIFDIDDTDA
+3796 
-3806 NPKGMVLPLKN
+3806 
-3817 LTLKRLPNLKCV
+3817 
-3829 WNKTPQGILSF
+3829 
-3840 SNLQDVD
+3840 
-3847 VTECR
+3847 
-3852 SLATL
+3852 
-3857 FPLSL
+3857 
-3862 ARNLGKLKTLQIFIC
+3862 
-3877 QKLVEIVGK
+3877 
-3886 EDVTEHA
+3886 
-3893 TTVMFEFPCL
+3893 
-3903 WKLLLYKLSLLS
+3903 
-3915 CFYPGKHHLECPF
+3915 
-3928 LTSLRVSYC
+3928 VSYC

-3967 LFSVEKIA
+3967 LFSIEKIVP
-3975 INLKEL
+3975 NLKGL
-3981 TLNEENI
+3981 TLNEEDI
-3988 MLLSDGHL
+3988 MLLSDAHL
-3996 PQDLLFKLRFLH
+3996 PQDFLFKLTDLD
-4008 LSFENDDNKIDTLP
+4008 LSFENDDNKKETLP

-4028 VPSLDYLLVEM
+4028 VPSLDYLRVER

-4049 QKLQVHDRSLPALKQ
+4049 QKFQVHDRSLPGLKQ
-4064 LTLFDLG
+4064 LRLYDLG
-4071 ELETIGLEHPW
+4071 ELESIGLEHPW
-4082 VQPYSEML
+4082 VKPYSQKL
-4090 QILNLLGCP
+4090 QLLKLWGCP
-4099 RLEELVSCA
+4099 QLEELVSCA

-4113 LKELQVKYC
+4113 LKELEVTNC
-4122 DRMEYLLKCS
+4122 NRMEYLLKCS

-4160 DGSDEIIFGRL
+4160 DASDEITFGSL

-4190 TLHLKCLEEATIA
+4190 TLHFKCLEEATIA

-4230 TDLTSH
+4230 TDHLTSN
-4236 HDLNTTIETLFHQQV
+4236 HDLNTTIQTLFHQQV

-4298 VIPSHV
+4298 VIPSHI
-4304 LPYLKTLQE
+4304 LPYLKTLEE

-4320 AAQVIFDIDDTD
+4320 AVQVIFDVDDTD
-4332 ANPKGMVLPLKNLTL
+4332 ANTKGMLLPLKYLTL
-4347 KDLSNLKCVWN
+4347 KDLPNLKCVWN

-4366 FPNLQQVFVTKCRSL
+4366 FPNLLVVFVTKCRSL

-4417 ELGTTERFEFP
+4417 EHGTTERFEFP

-4436 KLSLLSSFYPGKHHL
+4436 KLSLLSCFYPGKHHL
-4451 ECPVLKCLDVS
+4451 ECPVLECLDVS

-4484 QPLFMVEKV
+4484 QPLFVVEKV

-4572 VHHGILGRLNELFLK
+4572 VHHGILARLNQLELN

-4599 PWVKPYFAKLEI
+4599 PWVKPYSAKLEI
-4611 LEIRK
+4611 LNIRK
-4616 CSRLEKVVSCAVSFV
+4616 CSRLEKVVSCAVSFI
-4631 SLKELQVIE
+4631 SLKKLYLSD

-4649 SSTAKSLVQLKMLYI
+4649 SSTAKSLVQLKILYI

-4678 ESDASEEMIFG
+4678 ESDASEEIIFG

-4767 HQQVEKSACDIEHL
+4767 HQHRC
-4781 KFGDHHHL
+4781 
-4789 EEIWLGVVP
+4789 
-4798 IPSNNCFKSL
+4798 
-4808 KSLTVVECESLSNVI
+4808 
-4823 PFYLLRFLCNL
+4823 
-4834 KEIEVSNCHSVK
+4834 
-4846 AIFDMKGT
+4846 
-4854 EADMKP
+4854 
-4860 TSQISLPLKK
+4860 
-4870 LILNQ
+4870 
-4875 LPNLEHIWNL
+4875 
-4885 NPDEILSFQEF
+4885 
-4896 QEVCISKCQSLK
+4896 
-4908 SLFPTSVASH
+4908 
-4918 LAMLDVRSC
+4918 
-4927 ATLEEI
+4927 
-4933 FVENEAVLKG
+4933 
-4943 ETKQFNFHCLT
+4943 
-4954 TLTLWELPE
+4954 
-4963 LKYFYNEK
+4963 
-4971 HSLEWPMLT
+4971 
-4980 QLDVYHCD
+4980 
-4988 KLKLFTTEHHSGE
+4988 
-5001 VADIEY
+5001 
-5007 PLRASIDQQAV
+5007 
-5018 FSVEKVMPSLEHQAT
+5018 
-5033 TCEDNMIGQGQF
+5033 
-5045 VANAA
+5045 
-5050 HLLQNLK
+5050 
-5057 VLKLMCY
+5057 
-5064 HEDDES
+5064 
-5070 NIFSSGLLE
+5070 
-5079 EISSIENLEVFC
+5079 
-5091 SSFNEII
+5091 
-5098 SSQIPS
+5098 
-5104 TNYTKVL
+5104 
-5111 SKLKKL
+5111 
-5117 HLKSLQQLNS
+5117 
-5127 IGLEHSWV
+5127 
-5135 EPLLKTLETLEVFS
+5135 
-5149 CPNMKNLVPSTVPF
+5149 
-5163 SNLTSLNVEECHGLV
+5163 
-5178 YLFTSSTAKSLGQ
+5178 
-5191 LKHMSIRDCQA
+5191 
-5202 IQEIVSREG
+5202 
-5211 DQESNDEEI
+5211 
-5220 TFEQLRVLSLE
+5220 
-5231 SLPSI
+5231 
-5236 VGIYSGKYKLKF
+5236 
-5248 PSLDQVTLMECPQM
+5248 
-5262 KYSYVPDLHQ
+5262 
-5272 FKPLEQI
+5272 

>member
-1 MDPITSATA
+1 MRIEPNIQEESVNCQGRMDPITSAAA
-10 QSALQIAEHVVKR
+10 QSAMQNAEAMVKR

-35 KEVEQY
+35 KEVEEC
-41 IERLDDTRKRVQNE
+41 IEMLDDNRKKVQNE
-55 VNDAEKNGEEINDEV
+55 VNDAKKNGEEIEDGV

-83 YECFINDERHAQTRC
+83 YESFINDERHAQTRC
-98 SIRLIFPNNLSLR
+98 SFRVIFPNNLWLR
-111 YRLGRKATKMVE
+111 YRLGRNATKMVE
-123 EIKADGHSNKKFDK
+123 EIKADGHPNKRFDK

-155 VSFGSRNE
+155 ESFGSRNE
-163 TMEKIMKALEDSTVN
+163 TIEKIMKALEDSTVN

-185 GGVGKTT
+185 GGMGKTT
-192 LVKEVANKAR
+192 LVKEVANKSR

-212 ANVTRIPDTE
+212 ANVTRIPDIE

-243 RADRIRKRLMKEKE
+243 RADRIRKRLMNEKE
-257 STLIILDDLWDGL
+257 NTLIILDDLWDGL

-382 AKTFL
+382 AKSFL
-387 KKLAGIRAQSFD
+387 KKLAGIHAQSFD

-405 EIAKMCDGLPMAL
+405 EIAKMCDGFPMAL

-432 WQDVCQRIKRQSFTE
+432 WQDVCQRIKRQSFTQ

-454 SVNLSFEHLKNEQ
+454 SVNLSYEHLKNEQ

-636 IKCLK
+636 FKCLK

-648 ERCTLGENLSI
+648 ERCTLGENLSVI
-659 IAELKKLRILTLSGS
+659 GELKKLRILTLSGS

-696 CSKLRVIPSNTISRM
+696 CSKLRVIPSNIISKM
-711 NSLEEFYMRDSLI
+711 NSLEEFYLRDSLI

-731 IQSQKAILSELRHL
+731 IQSQNASLSELRHL

-759 HFPQNLFLDMLD
+759 HFPQNLFLDILD

-777 GEFNMLKEGEFK
+777 GEFNMLTEGEFK
-789 IPDMYDQAKF
+789 IPDMYDTAKF

-861 YIINSVERFHP
+861 YIINSVEWFHP
-872 LLAFP
+872 FLVFP

-895 NNHLEEASFCRL
+895 NNQLEEASFCRL

-933 ETIEVCD
+933 EEIEVCD

-947 VSIERQTHTIN
+947 VSVERQTHTIN

-988 SSAQS
+988 CSAQS
-993 LEVQVQNRNKD
+993 SEVQGQNRNKD
-1004 IITVVEQGATSSCI
+1004 IITEVEQGAANSCI

-1040 QKIWS
+1040 QKIWN

-1099 HAENIDVFPKLKKM
+1099 HAEQNIDVFPKLKKM
-1113 EIIGMEKLN
+1113 EIVSMEKLN

-1156 GQRFQSL
+1156 EQRFQSL

-1175 NIFDFEI
+1175 NIFDFEN

-1204 LVHIWKEDSS
+1204 LVHIWKEDRS

-1256 RAMKEIVAWGNGSNE
+1256 RAMKEIVAWDNGSNE

-1292 MSFYRGTYAL
+1292 VSFYRGTHTL

-1354 EWLQKYIVSVH
+1354 EWLQKYSVSVH

-1381 EILFWFLHRL
+1381 EILFWFLRRL
-1391 PNLKSLTL
+1391 PNLKSLTM
-1399 GSCQLKSI
+1399 GSCHLKSI

-1476 LEVRNCRSLR
+1476 LEVTNCRSLR

-1516 ENEEEKVQEIEFRQL
+1516 ENAEEKVQEIEFRQL

-1569 KKFARVQSAPNLKK
+1569 KKFSRVQSAPNLKK

-1625 PETKAFRHGKPA
+1625 PETKGFRHGKPV
-1637 FPENFFGCLKKL
+1637 FRENFFGCLKKL

-1680 DAAQIIFDTV
+1680 DAVQIIFDM
-1690 DTEAKTKGIVFR
+1690 DHSEAKTKGIVSR

-1714 KCVWNKNPP
+1714 ECVWNKNPR
-1723 GTLSFPNLQ
+1723 GILSFPHLQ
-1732 QVYVFS
+1732 QVVVTK
-1738 CRSLATLFPLSLA
+1738 CRTLATLFPLSLA
-1751 RNLGKLKT
+1751 RNLGKLKI
-1759 LEIQICDKLVEIV
+1759 LEIQFCDKLVEIV
-1772 GKEDVTEHGTTEM
+1772 GKEDVTEHATTEM
-1785 FEFPCLWKL
+1785 FEFPCLWIL
-1794 LLYKLSLLSCFY
+1794 LLHYLSMLSCFY
-1806 PGKHHLECPV
+1806 PGKHRLECP
-1816 LKCLD
+1816 
-1821 VSYCPKLKL
+1821 
-1830 FTSEFGDS
+1830 F
-1838 PKQAVIEAPISQLQ
+1838 
-1852 QQPLFSIEKIVPNLE
+1852 
-1867 KLTLNEEDIM
+1867 
-1877 LLSDAHLPQDFLF
+1877 
-1890 KLTDLDLSF
+1890 
-1899 ENDDNKKDTLPF
+1899 
-1911 DFLQKVPSLEHLFVQ
+1911 
-1926 SCYGLKEIF
+1926 
-1935 PSQKLQVHDRSLPA
+1935 
-1949 LKQLTLFVLG
+1949 
-1959 ELESIGLEHPW
+1959 
-1970 VQPYSQKLQLLSLQ
+1970 
-1984 WCPRLEELVSCA
+1984 
-1996 VSFIN
+1996 
-2001 LKELEVTNCDMMEY
+2001 
-2015 LLKCSTAKSLLQLE
+2015 
-2029 SLSIREC
+2029 
-2036 ESMKEIVKKEEEDA
+2036 
-2050 SDEII
+2050 
-2055 FGRLR
+2055 
-2060 TIMLDSLP
+2060 
-2068 RLVRFYS
+2068 
-2075 GNATLHFTCL
+2075 
-2085 RVATIAECQ
+2085 
-2094 NMETF
+2094 
-2099 SEGIIEAPLLEGI
+2099 
-2112 KTSTEDTDH
+2112 
-2121 LTSHHDLNTTIE
+2121 LTS
-2133 TLFHQ
+2133 
-2138 QVFFEYSKHMILVD
+2138 
-2152 YLETTGVRRGKPAFL
+2152 
-2167 KNFFGSLKKLEF
+2167 
-2179 DGAIKREI
+2179 
-2187 VIPSHVLP
+2187 
-2195 YLNTLEELNVHSSDA
+2195 
-2210 VQIIFD
+2210 
-2216 MDDTDAN
+2216 
-2223 TKGIVLP
+2223 
-2230 LKKLTLK
+2230 
-2237 DLSNLKCVWNK
+2237 
-2248 TPRGILSFPN
+2248 
-2258 LQDVDVQACENLV
+2258 
-2271 TLFPLSLARNL
+2271 
-2282 GKLQTLEIHTCDKLV
+2282 
-2297 EIVGK
+2297 
-2302 EDVTEHGTTE
+2302 
-2312 MFEFPSLLKLLL
+2312 L
-2324 YKLSLLSCIY
+2324 Y
-2334 PGKHHL
+2334 
-2340 ECPVLECLD
+2340 

-2365 DHKEAVTE
+2365 NHKEAVTE

-2381 QPLFSV
+2381 NPLFSV
-2387 DKIVPNLKSLTLN
+2387 DKILPNLKKLTLN

-2531 ELEVT
+2531 QLQVT
-2536 NCDMME
+2536 SCDRME

-2579 DEIIFGRLRTIMLDS
+2579 HEIIFGRLRTIMLDS

-2609 FTCLRVATIAECQNM
+2609 FTCLRVATIAECLNM

-2667 VFFEYSKHMILVD
+2667 I
-2680 YLETTG
+2680 
-2686 VRRGKPAFLKN
+2686 
-2697 FFGSLKK
+2697 
-2704 LEFDGAIKREIVIP
+2704 
-2718 SHVLPYLNTLEE
+2718 
-2730 LNVHSS
+2730 
-2736 DAVQIIFDMDDTDA
+2736 
-2750 NTKGIVLPLKK
+2750 
-2761 LTLKDLSNLKCVWN
+2761 
-2775 KTPRGILSFPNL
+2775 
-2787 QDVDVQACENLVTLF
+2787 
-2802 PLSLARNLGKLQTLK
+2802 
-2817 IHTCD
+2817 
-2822 KLVEIVGKEDVT
+2822 
-2834 EHGTTEMFEFPSLL
+2834 
-2848 KLLLYKLSLL
+2848 
-2858 SCIYPGKHHL
+2858 
-2868 ECPVLECLDVSYC
+2868 
-2881 PKLKLFTSEFHNDH
+2881 
-2895 KEAVTEAPI
+2895 
-2904 SRLQQQPLFSVDKIV
+2904 
-2919 PNLKSLTLNVENIM
+2919 
-2933 LLSDARLPQDLLF
+2933 
-2946 KLTSLALSFDNDDI
+2946 
-2960 KKDTLPFD
+2960 
-2968 FLQKVPSLEE
+2968 
-2978 LRVHTCY
+2978 
-2985 GLKEIFPSQ
+2985 
-2994 KLQVHDRT
+2994 
-3002 LPGLTQLRL
+3002 
-3011 YGLGE
+3011 
-3016 LESIGLEHPWVK
+3016 
-3028 PYSQKL
+3028 
-3034 QLLKL
+3034 
-3039 WWCPQLEKLVSCAV
+3039 
-3053 SFINLKEL
+3053 
-3061 EVTNCDMMEYL
+3061 
-3072 LKCSTAKSLLQL
+3072 
-3084 ESLSIRECES
+3084 
-3094 MKEIVKKEE
+3094 
-3103 EDASDEIIFGRLRT
+3103 
-3117 IMLDSLPRLVRFYSG
+3117 
-3132 NATLHFT
+3132 
-3139 CLRVATIAECQN
+3139 
-3151 METFSEGIIEAPLL
+3151 
-3165 EGIKTSTEDTDHL
+3165 
-3178 TSHHDL
+3178 
-3184 NTTIETLF
+3184 
-3192 HQQVFFEYSK
+3192 
-3202 HMILVHYLGMTDFMH
+3202 
-3217 GKPAFPENFYD
+3217 
-3228 CLKKLEF
+3228 
-3235 DGASKRDIVIPSH
+3235 
-3248 VLPYLNTLEE
+3248 
-3258 LNVHS
+3258 
-3263 SDAVQIIFDM
+3263 
-3273 DDTDANT
+3273 
-3280 KGIVLPLKKLTLKDL
+3280 
-3295 SNLKCVWN
+3295 
-3303 KTPRGILSFPNL
+3303 
-3315 QDVDVQACENL
+3315 
-3326 VTLFPLSLARNLGK
+3326 
-3340 LQTLKIII
+3340 
-3348 CDKLVEIV
+3348 
-3356 GKEDVMEHGTTEIFE
+3356 
-3371 FPYLRNLLLYKLSL
+3371 
-3385 LSCFYPGKHHLEC
+3385 
-3398 PLLICLDVF
+3398 
-3407 YCPKLKL
+3407 
-3414 FTSEIHN
+3414 
-3421 NHKEAVTEAPI
+3421 
-3432 SRLQQQPLFSV
+3432 
-3443 DKIVPNLKS
+3443 
-3452 LTLNEENIML
+3452 
-3462 LSDARLPQDL
+3462 
-3472 LFKLT
+3472 
-3477 SLALSFDN
+3477 
-3485 DDIKKDT
+3485 
-3492 LPFDF
+3492 
-3497 LQKVPSLEELR
+3497 
-3508 VHTCYGLKE
+3508 
-3517 IFPSQKLQVHDR
+3517 
-3529 TLPGLT
+3529 
-3535 QLRLYGLGE
+3535 
-3544 LESIGLEHPWVKPYS
+3544 
-3559 QKLQILELMEC
+3559 
-3570 PHIEKLVSCA
+3570 
-3580 VSFINLK
+3580 
-3587 ELEVTSCHRMEYLLK
+3587 
-3602 CSTAQSLLQLE
+3602 
-3613 TLSIKKCKSMKE
+3613 
-3625 IVKKEEED
+3625 
-3633 ASDEIIFGSLRRIM
+3633 
-3647 LDSLPRLVRFYSGNA
+3647 
-3662 TLHLKC
+3662 
-3668 LEEATIAECQ
+3668 
-3678 NMKTFSEGI
+3678 
-3687 IDAPL
+3687 
-3692 LEGIKTSTDDTD
+3692 
-3704 HLTSHHDL
+3704 
-3712 NTTIETFFHQQ
+3712 
-3723 VFFEY
+3723 
-3728 SKHMILLDYLEATGV
+3728 
-3743 RHGKPAFLKNIFG
+3743 
-3756 SLKKLEFDG
+3756 
-3765 AIKREIVIPSH
+3765 
-3776 VLPYLK
+3776 
-3782 TLEELNVHSSDAAQ
+3782 
-3796 VIFDIDDTDA
+3796 
-3806 NPKGMVLPLKN
+3806 
-3817 LTLKRLPNLKCV
+3817 
-3829 WNKTPQGILSF
+3829 
-3840 SNLQDVD
+3840 
-3847 VTECR
+3847 
-3852 SLATL
+3852 
-3857 FPLSL
+3857 
-3862 ARNLGKLKTLQIFIC
+3862 
-3877 QKLVEIVGK
+3877 
-3886 EDVTEHA
+3886 
-3893 TTVMFEFPCL
+3893 
-3903 WKLLLYKLSLLS
+3903 
-3915 CFYPGKHHLECPF
+3915 
-3928 LTSLRVSYC
+3928 
-3937 PKLKLFTSEFG
+3937 
-3948 DSPKQAVIEAPISQ
+3948 
-3962 LQQQP
+3962 
-3967 LFSVEKIA
+3967 
-3975 INLKEL
+3975 
-3981 TLNEENI
+3981 
-3988 MLLSDGHL
+3988 
-3996 PQDLLFKLRFLH
+3996 
-4008 LSFENDDNKIDTLP
+4008 
-4022 FDFLQK
+4022 
-4028 VPSLDYLLVEM
+4028 
-4039 CYGLK
+4039 
-4044 EIFPS
+4044 
-4049 QKLQVHDRSLPALKQ
+4049 
-4064 LTLFDLG
+4064 
-4071 ELETIGLEHPW
+4071 
-4082 VQPYSEML
+4082 
-4090 QILNLLGCP
+4090 
-4099 RLEELVSCA
+4099 
-4108 VSFIN
+4108 
-4113 LKELQVKYC
+4113 
-4122 DRMEYLLKCS
+4122 
-4132 TAKSLL
+4132 
-4138 QLESLSI
+4138 
-4145 SECESMKE
+4145 
-4153 IVKKEEE
+4153 
-4160 DGSDEIIFGRL
+4160 
-4171 RRIMLDSLPRLVRF
+4171 
-4185 YSGNA
+4185 
-4190 TLHLKCLEEATIA
+4190 
-4203 ECQNMKTFSEGII
+4203 
-4216 DAPLLEGIKTSTED
+4216 
-4230 TDLTSH
+4230 
-4236 HDLNTTIETLFHQQV
+4236 

-4304 LPYLKTLQE
+4304 LPYLKTLE
-4313 LNVHSSD
+4313 EFNVHSSD

-4332 ANPKGMVLPLKNLTL
+4332 TNTKGMVLPLKKLIL

-4358 KTPRGILS
+4358 KTPRGIHS
-4366 FPNLQQVFVTKCRSL
+4366 FPNLQDVDVNKCRSL

-4390 NNLVN
+4390 KNLAN
-4395 LQTLTVRRCDK
+4395 LQTLTVWRCDK
-4406 LVEIVGNEDAM
+4406 LVEIVGKEDAM
-4417 ELGTTERFEFP
+4417 ELGRTEIFEFP
-4428 SLWKLLLY
+4428 CLWKLYLF
-4436 KLSLLSSFYPGKHHL
+4436 KLSLLSCFYPGKHHL
-4451 ECPVLKCLDVS
+4451 ECPLLESLDVS

-4572 VHHGILGRLNELFLK
+4572 VHHGILARLNELELNKLKELESIGLEHPWVKPYSAKLEILIINKCSRLEYLFTSSTAKSLVQLKILYIEKCESIKEIVRKEDERDASEEIIFGRLTELRLESLGRLVRFYSGNGTLQFSCLEEATITECPNMNTFSEGFVNAPMFEGIKTSTEDSDLTFHHDLNSTIKMLFHQQMLMHHGTESSTLGFVGRRTTLMDHAATLLFHLIPVVDPNLKELTLNEENIILLRDAHLPHDFLCKLNILDLSFDDYENKKNTLPFDFLHKVPNVKCLRVQRCYGLKEIFPSQKLQVHHGILGRLNELFLK

-4599 PWVKPYFAKLEI
+4599 PWVKPYSAKLKI

-4616 CSRLEKVVSCAVSFV
+4616 CSLLEKVVSCAVSFI
-4631 SLKELQVIE
+4631 SLKELQVSD

-4678 ESDASEEMIFG
+4678 ESDASEEIIFG

-4748 EDSDLTFHHDLNST
+4748 EDSDLKFRHDLNST

-4781 KFGDHHHL
+4781 KFGDNHHL

-4798 IPSNNCFKSL
+4798 IPSNNCFNSL
-4808 KSLTVVECESLSNVI
+4808 KSLTVVECESLPNVI

-4834 KEIEVSNCHSVK
+4834 KEIEVSNCQSVK
-4846 AIFDMKGT
+4846 AIFDMKGA

-4860 TSQISLPLKK
+4860 ASQISLPLKK

-4875 LPNLEHIWNL
+4875 LPNLEHIWNT
-4885 NPDEILSFQEF
+4885 NPDEILSL
-4896 QEVCISKCQSLK
+4896 QEVSISNCQSLK
-4908 SLFPTSVASH
+4908 SLFPTSVANH
-4918 LAMLDVRSC
+4918 LAKLDVSSC

-4933 FVENEAVLKG
+4933 F
-4943 ETKQFNFHCLT
+4943 
-4954 TLTLWELPE
+4954 
-4963 LKYFYNEK
+4963 YFYNGK
-4971 HSLEWPMLT
+4971 HSLEWRMLT

-4988 KLKLFTTEHHSGE
+4988 KLKLFTTENHSGE

-5007 PLRASIDQQAV
+5007 PLRTSIDQQAV
-5018 FSVEKVMPSLEHQAT
+5018 FSVEKFEFNLIFSFFNTFKTTIHSFPKLGATITQKGRCHRNFARKVSGKDNFSDTTAFITPILRLFFSPISLLMTFFLGMPSFEHQAT
-5033 TCEDNMIGQGQF
+5033 TCKDNMIGQGQF

-5091 SSFNEII
+5091 SSFNEIF
-5098 SSQIPS
+5098 SPQIPI
-5104 TNYTKVL
+5104 TNCTKVL
-5111 SKLKKL
+5111 SKLKIL

-5135 EPLLKTLETLEVFS
+5135 EPILKALETLEVFS
-5149 CPNMKNLVPSTVPF
+5149 CPNMKILVPSTVLL

-5178 YLFTSSTAKSLGQ
+5178 YLFTSSMAKRLGQ
-5191 LKHMSIRDCQA
+5191 LMHMSIRDCQA
-5202 IQEIVSREG
+5202 IQEI
-5211 DQESNDEEI
+5211 
-5220 TFEQLRVLSLE
+5220 LRVLSLE

-5262 KYSYVPDLHQ
+5262 KYSYMVSAVASLCVEAKNLPNFLLNTLVQRFSLKLNHSILKIVVDRLTSRYNNT
-5272 FKPLEQI
+5272 FIT

>member
-23 QLGYIFNYKDKF
+23 QVGYIFNYKDKF

-83 YECFINDERHAQTRC
+83 YECFIDDERHAQTRY

-111 YRLGRKATKMVE
+111 YRLGRKATKIVE

-212 ANVTRIPDTE
+212 ANVTRIPDIE

-243 RADRIRKRLMKEKE
+243 RADRIRKRLMNEKE
-257 STLIILDDLWDGL
+257 NTLIILDDLWDGL

-382 AKTFL
+382 AKSFL
-387 KKLAGIRAQSFD
+387 KKLAGIRAQSFE

-425 KNKSSFV
+425 KNKSYFV

-659 IAELKKLRILTLSGS
+659 IGELKKLRILTLSGS
-674 NIESLPLEFGRL
+674 NIESLPLEFGQL

-988 SSAQS
+988 CSAQS

-1004 IITVVEQGATSSCI
+1004 IITEVEQGATSSCI

-1099 HAENIDVFPKLKKM
+1099 HAEQNIDVFPKLKKM

-1569 KKFARVQSAPNLKK
+1569 KKFSRVQSAPNLKK

-1606 HFTDQV
+1606 HFTD
-1612 SFEYSKHKRLVDY
+1612 
-1625 PETKAFRHGKPA
+1625 
-1637 FPENFFGCLKKL
+1637 
-1649 EFDGESIRQIV
+1649 
-1660 IPSHVLPYL
+1660 
-1669 KTLEELYVHNS
+1669 
-1680 DAAQIIFDTV
+1680 
-1690 DTEAKTKGIVFR
+1690 
-1702 LKKLTLEDLSNL
+1702 
-1714 KCVWNKNPP
+1714 
-1723 GTLSFPNLQ
+1723 
-1732 QVYVFS
+1732 
-1738 CRSLATLFPLSLA
+1738 
-1751 RNLGKLKT
+1751 
-1759 LEIQICDKLVEIV
+1759 
-1772 GKEDVTEHGTTEM
+1772 
-1785 FEFPCLWKL
+1785 
-1794 LLYKLSLLSCFY
+1794 
-1806 PGKHHLECPV
+1806 
-1816 LKCLD
+1816 
-1821 VSYCPKLKL
+1821 
-1830 FTSEFGDS
+1830 
-1838 PKQAVIEAPISQLQ
+1838 
-1852 QQPLFSIEKIVPNLE
+1852 
-1867 KLTLNEEDIM
+1867 
-1877 LLSDAHLPQDFLF
+1877 
-1890 KLTDLDLSF
+1890 
-1899 ENDDNKKDTLPF
+1899 
-1911 DFLQKVPSLEHLFVQ
+1911 
-1926 SCYGLKEIF
+1926 
-1935 PSQKLQVHDRSLPA
+1935 
-1949 LKQLTLFVLG
+1949 
-1959 ELESIGLEHPW
+1959 
-1970 VQPYSQKLQLLSLQ
+1970 
-1984 WCPRLEELVSCA
+1984 
-1996 VSFIN
+1996 
-2001 LKELEVTNCDMMEY
+2001 
-2015 LLKCSTAKSLLQLE
+2015 
-2029 SLSIREC
+2029 
-2036 ESMKEIVKKEEEDA
+2036 
-2050 SDEII
+2050 
-2055 FGRLR
+2055 
-2060 TIMLDSLP
+2060 
-2068 RLVRFYS
+2068 
-2075 GNATLHFTCL
+2075 
-2085 RVATIAECQ
+2085 
-2094 NMETF
+2094 
-2099 SEGIIEAPLLEGI
+2099 
-2112 KTSTEDTDH
+2112 
-2121 LTSHHDLNTTIE
+2121 
-2133 TLFHQ
+2133 
-2138 QVFFEYSKHMILVD
+2138 
-2152 YLETTGVRRGKPAFL
+2152 
-2167 KNFFGSLKKLEF
+2167 
-2179 DGAIKREI
+2179 
-2187 VIPSHVLP
+2187 
-2195 YLNTLEELNVHSSDA
+2195 
-2210 VQIIFD
+2210 
-2216 MDDTDAN
+2216 
-2223 TKGIVLP
+2223 
-2230 LKKLTLK
+2230 
-2237 DLSNLKCVWNK
+2237 
-2248 TPRGILSFPN
+2248 
-2258 LQDVDVQACENLV
+2258 
-2271 TLFPLSLARNL
+2271 
-2282 GKLQTLEIHTCDKLV
+2282 
-2297 EIVGK
+2297 
-2302 EDVTEHGTTE
+2302 
-2312 MFEFPSLLKLLL
+2312 
-2324 YKLSLLSCIY
+2324 
-2334 PGKHHL
+2334 
-2340 ECPVLECLD
+2340 
-2349 VSYCPKLKLFT
+2349 
-2360 SEFHN
+2360 
-2365 DHKEAVTE
+2365 
-2373 APISRLQQ
+2373 
-2381 QPLFSV
+2381 
-2387 DKIVPNLKSLTLN
+2387 
-2400 VENIM
+2400 
-2405 LLSDAR
+2405 
-2411 LPQDLLFKLNFL
+2411 
-2423 ALSFENDDNKK
+2423 
-2434 DTLPFD
+2434 
-2440 FLQKVPSL
+2440 
-2448 EHLFVQSCYGLKEIF
+2448 
-2463 PSQKL
+2463 
-2468 QVHDRTLPGLKQLSL
+2468 
-2483 SNLGELE
+2483 
-2490 SIGLEHPWVKPYSQK
+2490 
-2505 LQLLKLWWCPQLEK
+2505 
-2519 LVSCAVSFINLK
+2519 
-2531 ELEVT
+2531 
-2536 NCDMME
+2536 
-2542 YLLKCSTAKSLL
+2542 
-2554 QLESLSIREC
+2554 
-2564 ESMKEIVKKEEEDAS
+2564 
-2579 DEIIFGRLRTIMLDS
+2579 
-2594 LPRLV
+2594 
-2599 RFYSGNATLH
+2599 
-2609 FTCLRVATIAECQNM
+2609 
-2624 ETFSEGIIEAPL
+2624 
-2636 LEGIKTSTEDTDH
+2636 
-2649 LTSHHDLN
+2649 
-2657 TTIETLFHQQ
+2657 
-2667 VFFEYSKHMILVD
+2667 
-2680 YLETTG
+2680 
-2686 VRRGKPAFLKN
+2686 
-2697 FFGSLKK
+2697 
-2704 LEFDGAIKREIVIP
+2704 
-2718 SHVLPYLNTLEE
+2718 
-2730 LNVHSS
+2730 
-2736 DAVQIIFDMDDTDA
+2736 
-2750 NTKGIVLPLKK
+2750 
-2761 LTLKDLSNLKCVWN
+2761 
-2775 KTPRGILSFPNL
+2775 
-2787 QDVDVQACENLVTLF
+2787 
-2802 PLSLARNLGKLQTLK
+2802 
-2817 IHTCD
+2817 
-2822 KLVEIVGKEDVT
+2822 
-2834 EHGTTEMFEFPSLL
+2834 
-2848 KLLLYKLSLL
+2848 
-2858 SCIYPGKHHL
+2858 
-2868 ECPVLECLDVSYC
+2868 
-2881 PKLKLFTSEFHNDH
+2881 
-2895 KEAVTEAPI
+2895 
-2904 SRLQQQPLFSVDKIV
+2904 
-2919 PNLKSLTLNVENIM
+2919 
-2933 LLSDARLPQDLLF
+2933 
-2946 KLTSLALSFDNDDI
+2946 
-2960 KKDTLPFD
+2960 
-2968 FLQKVPSLEE
+2968 
-2978 LRVHTCY
+2978 
-2985 GLKEIFPSQ
+2985 
-2994 KLQVHDRT
+2994 
-3002 LPGLTQLRL
+3002 
-3011 YGLGE
+3011 
-3016 LESIGLEHPWVK
+3016 
-3028 PYSQKL
+3028 
-3034 QLLKL
+3034 
-3039 WWCPQLEKLVSCAV
+3039 
-3053 SFINLKEL
+3053 
-3061 EVTNCDMMEYL
+3061 
-3072 LKCSTAKSLLQL
+3072 
-3084 ESLSIRECES
+3084 
-3094 MKEIVKKEE
+3094 
-3103 EDASDEIIFGRLRT
+3103 
-3117 IMLDSLPRLVRFYSG
+3117 
-3132 NATLHFT
+3132 
-3139 CLRVATIAECQN
+3139 
-3151 METFSEGIIEAPLL
+3151 
-3165 EGIKTSTEDTDHL
+3165 
-3178 TSHHDL
+3178 
-3184 NTTIETLF
+3184 
-3192 HQQVFFEYSK
+3192 
-3202 HMILVHYLGMTDFMH
+3202 
-3217 GKPAFPENFYD
+3217 
-3228 CLKKLEF
+3228 
-3235 DGASKRDIVIPSH
+3235 
-3248 VLPYLNTLEE
+3248 
-3258 LNVHS
+3258 
-3263 SDAVQIIFDM
+3263 
-3273 DDTDANT
+3273 
-3280 KGIVLPLKKLTLKDL
+3280 
-3295 SNLKCVWN
+3295 
-3303 KTPRGILSFPNL
+3303 
-3315 QDVDVQACENL
+3315 
-3326 VTLFPLSLARNLGK
+3326 
-3340 LQTLKIII
+3340 
-3348 CDKLVEIV
+3348 
-3356 GKEDVMEHGTTEIFE
+3356 
-3371 FPYLRNLLLYKLSL
+3371 
-3385 LSCFYPGKHHLEC
+3385 
-3398 PLLICLDVF
+3398 
-3407 YCPKLKL
+3407 
-3414 FTSEIHN
+3414 
-3421 NHKEAVTEAPI
+3421 
-3432 SRLQQQPLFSV
+3432 
-3443 DKIVPNLKS
+3443 
-3452 LTLNEENIML
+3452 
-3462 LSDARLPQDL
+3462 
-3472 LFKLT
+3472 
-3477 SLALSFDN
+3477 
-3485 DDIKKDT
+3485 
-3492 LPFDF
+3492 
-3497 LQKVPSLEELR
+3497 
-3508 VHTCYGLKE
+3508 
-3517 IFPSQKLQVHDR
+3517 
-3529 TLPGLT
+3529 
-3535 QLRLYGLGE
+3535 
-3544 LESIGLEHPWVKPYS
+3544 
-3559 QKLQILELMEC
+3559 
-3570 PHIEKLVSCA
+3570 
-3580 VSFINLK
+3580 
-3587 ELEVTSCHRMEYLLK
+3587 
-3602 CSTAQSLLQLE
+3602 
-3613 TLSIKKCKSMKE
+3613 
-3625 IVKKEEED
+3625 
-3633 ASDEIIFGSLRRIM
+3633 
-3647 LDSLPRLVRFYSGNA
+3647 
-3662 TLHLKC
+3662 
-3668 LEEATIAECQ
+3668 
-3678 NMKTFSEGI
+3678 
-3687 IDAPL
+3687 
-3692 LEGIKTSTDDTD
+3692 
-3704 HLTSHHDL
+3704 
-3712 NTTIETFFHQQ
+3712 Q

-3893 TTVMFEFPCL
+3893 TTVMFEFPSL
-3903 WKLLLYKLSLLS
+3903 WKLLLCKLSLLS

-3937 PKLKLFTSEFG
+3937 PKLKLFTSEFR

-3996 PQDLLFKLRFLH
+3996 PQDLLFKLRSLH
-4008 LSFENDDNKIDTLP
+4008 LSFENDDNKKDTLP

-4028 VPSLDYLLVEM
+4028 VPSLEHLFVLS

-4049 QKLQVHDRSLPALKQ
+4049 QKLQVHDPSLPGLKQ
-4064 LTLFDLG
+4064 LILLDLG
-4071 ELETIGLEHPW
+4071 ELESIGLEHPW
-4082 VQPYSEML
+4082 GKPYSQKLQLLML
-4090 QILNLLGCP
+4090 WRCP
-4099 RLEELVSCA
+4099 QLEKLVSCA

-4113 LKELQVKYC
+4113 LKKLEVTYC
-4122 DRMEYLLKCS
+4122 NRMEYLLKCS
-4132 TAKSLL
+4132 TAKSLM

-4145 SECESMKE
+4145 RECFAMKE

-4160 DGSDEIIFGRL
+4160 DGSDEIIFGGL

-4190 TLHLKCLEEATIA
+4190 TLHFKCLEEATIA

-4216 DAPLLEGIKTSTED
+4216 DAPLLEGIKTSTDD
-4230 TDLTSH
+4230 TDHLTSH
-4236 HDLNTTIETLFHQQV
+4236 HDLNTTIQTLFHQQV
-4251 FFEYSKQMILVDY
+4251 FFEYSKHMILVDY
-4264 LETTGVRRGKPAFL
+4264 LETTGVRHGKPAFL
-4278 KNFFGSLK
+4278 KNFFGGLK

-4304 LPYLKTLQE
+4304 LPYLKTLEE

-4332 ANPKGMVLPLKNLTL
+4332 ANTKGMVLPLKKLIL

-4366 FPNLQQVFVTKCRSL
+4366 FPNLQLVFVTKCRSL

-4390 NNLVN
+4390 RNFVKLKRLIVE
-4395 LQTLTVRRCDK
+4395 RCEK
-4406 LVEIVGNEDAM
+4406 LVEIVGKEDAM
-4417 ELGTTERFEFP
+4417 EHGTTEIFEFP
-4428 SLWKLLLY
+4428 CLWKLFLY
-4436 KLSLLSSFYPGKHHL
+4436 KLSLLSCFYPGKHHL

-4476 SHKEAVIE
+4476 SRKEAVIE

-4513 HLPQDFLCK
+4513 HLPHDFLCK

-4572 VHHGILGRLNELFLK
+4572 VHHRILARLNELYLF

-4599 PWVKPYFAKLEI
+4599 PWVKPYSAKLET

-4616 CSRLEKVVSCAVSFV
+4616 CSRLEKVVSCAVSFS
-4631 SLKELQVIE
+4631 SLKELQVSE

-4649 SSTAKSLVQLKMLYI
+4649 SSTAKSLVQLKILYI

-4736 NAPMFEGIKTST
+4736 NAPMFEGIKTSR

-4767 HQQVEKSACDIEHL
+4767 HQQVEKSASDIENL

-4798 IPSNNCFKSL
+4798 IPSNNCFNSL
-4808 KSLTVVECESLSNVI
+4808 KSLIVVECESLSNVI

-4834 KEIEVSNCHSVK
+4834 KEIEVSNCQSVK
-4846 AIFDMKGT
+4846 AIFDMEGT

-4860 TSQISLPLKK
+4860 ASQISLPLKK

-4896 QEVCISKCQSLK
+4896 QEVCISNCQSLK

-4933 FVENEAVLKG
+4933 FVENEAVMKG

-4963 LKYFYNEK
+4963 LKYFYNGK
-4971 HSLEWPMLT
+4971 HLLEWPMLT

-4988 KLKLFTTEHHSGE
+4988 KLKLFTTEHQSGE

-5007 PLRASIDQQAV
+5007 PLCTSIDQQAV
-5018 FSVEKVMPSLEHQAT
+5018 FSVEKVFPNLVQLSLKKEDAIGILQGQFQVMPSLEHQAN
-5033 TCEDNMIGQGQF
+5033 TCKDNMIGQGQF

-5050 HLLQNLK
+5050 HLLQHLK

-5091 SSFNEII
+5091 SSFNEIF
-5098 SSQIPS
+5098 SCQMPS

-5149 CPNMKNLVPSTVPF
+5149 CPSMKILVPSTVSF

-5178 YLFTSSTAKSLGQ
+5178 YLFTSSTAKRLGQ

-5202 IQEIVSREG
+5202 IQEIVSKEG
-5211 DQESNDEEI
+5211 DHESNDEEI

>member
-1 MDPITSATA
+1 
-10 QSALQIAEHVVKR
+10 
-23 QLGYIFNYKDKF
+23 
-35 KEVEQY
+35 
-41 IERLDDTRKRVQNE
+41 
-55 VNDAEKNGEEINDEV
+55 
-70 QHWLKQVD
+70 
-78 EKIKK
+78 
-83 YECFINDERHAQTRC
+83 
-98 SIRLIFPNNLSLR
+98 
-111 YRLGRKATKMVE
+111 
-123 EIKADGHSNKKFDK
+123 
-137 VSYRLGPS
+137 
-145 SDAALLNTGY
+145 
-155 VSFGSRNE
+155 
-163 TMEKIMKALEDSTVN
+163 
-178 IVGVYGA
+178 
-185 GGVGKTT
+185 
-192 LVKEVANKAR
+192 
-202 EKKLFNMVVM
+202 
-212 ANVTRIPDTE
+212 
-222 KIQGQIAEM
+222 
-231 LGMRLEEESEIV
+231 
-243 RADRIRKRLMKEKE
+243 
-257 STLIILDDLWDGL
+257 
-270 NLNILG
+270 
-276 IPRSE
+276 
-281 DDDGSQQDVNDL
+281 
-293 SDFGYHKME
+293 
-302 KEVFSADFHTMKK
+302 
-315 DKLAVDFNTMKKG
+315 
-328 KLSVDSNM
+328 
-336 IKKEKLSGDHKG
+336 
-348 CKILLTSRSKE
+348 
-359 VICNKMDV
+359 
-367 QERSTFSVGVLDENE
+367 
-382 AKTFL
+382 
-387 KKLAGIRAQSFD
+387 
-399 FDEKVI
+399 
-405 EIAKMCDGLPMAL
+405 
-418 VSIGRAL
+418 
-425 KNKSSFV
+425 
-432 WQDVCQRIKRQSFTE
+432 
-447 GHESIEF
+447 
-454 SVNLSFEHLKNEQ
+454 
-467 LKHIFLLCAR
+467 
-477 MGNDALI
+477 
-484 MDLVKFCIG
+484 
-493 LGLLQGVHT
+493 
-502 IREARNKVNMLIEEL
+502 
-517 KESTL
+517 
-522 LVESLSHDRF
+522 
-532 NMHDIVRD
+532 
-540 VALSISS
+540 
-547 KEKHV
+547 
-552 FFMKNGIVD
+552 
-561 EWPHKDELERYTA
+561 
-574 ICLHF
+574 
-579 CDINDGLPESIHCP
+579 
-593 RLEVLHIDSKD
+593 
-604 DFLKIPDDFF
+604 
-614 KDMIELR
+614 
-621 VLILTGVNLSCLPSS
+621 
-636 IKCLK
+636 
-641 KLRMLSL
+641 
-648 ERCTLGENLSI
+648 
-659 IAELKKLRILTLSGS
+659 
-674 NIESLPLEFGRL
+674 
-686 DKLQLFDISN
+686 
-696 CSKLRVIPSNTISRM
+696 M
-711 NSLEEFYMRDSLI
+711 NSLEEFYLRDSLI

-731 IQSQKAILSELRHL
+731 IQSQNASLSELRHL

-777 GEFNMLKEGEFK
+777 GEFNMLTEGEFK
-789 IPDMYDQAKF
+789 IPDMYDKAKF
-799 LALNLKEGID
+799 LALNLKEDID

-834 HDVFYELNVEGFPYL
+834 YDVLYELNVEGFPYL
-849 KHLSIVNNFGIQ
+849 KHLSIVNNFCIQ

-914 CDKLENIF
+914 CDKLEYIF

-958 DDKIEFPQLRL
+958 DDKIEFPKLRV

-988 SSAQS
+988 CSAQS

-1004 IITVVEQGATSSCI
+1004 IITEVEQGATSSCI

-1113 EIIGMEKLN
+1113 EIICMEKLN

-1175 NIFDFEI
+1175 NIFDFEN

-1285 LQNSFEL
+1285 LQNSVEL
-1292 MSFYRGTYAL
+1292 VSFYRGTHAL

-1373 VLYGLKNT
+1373 VLNGLENT
-1381 EILFWFLHRL
+1381 EIPFWFLHRL

-1437 EIGFEHHPLLQR
+1437 EIGLEHDPLLQR

-1464 ASSIVSYNYITH
+1464 ASSIASYNYITH

-1516 ENEEEKVQEIEFRQL
+1516 ENGEEKVQEIEFRQL

-1544 FCSSEK
+1544 FSSSEK

-1569 KKFARVQSAPNLKK
+1569 KKFSKVQSAPNLKK

-1597 GDLNGTLQK
+1597 GDLNDTLQK
-1606 HFTDQV
+1606 HFTHQV

-1680 DAAQIIFDTV
+1680 DAVQIIFDM
-1690 DTEAKTKGIVFR
+1690 DHSEAKTKGIVSR

-1714 KCVWNKNPP
+1714 ECVWNKNPR
-1723 GTLSFPNLQ
+1723 GTLSFPHLQ
-1732 QVYVFS
+1732 EVVVFK
-1738 CRSLATLFPLSLA
+1738 CRTLARLFPLSLA

-1794 LLYKLSLLSCFY
+1794 ILYKLSLLSCFY

-1867 KLTLNEEDIM
+1867 ELTLNEEDIM

-1899 ENDDNKKDTLPF
+1899 ENDDNKKETLPF
-1911 DFLQKVPSLEHLFVQ
+1911 DFLQKVPSLDYLRVER
-1926 SCYGLKEIF
+1926 CYGLKEIF
-1935 PSQKLQVHDRSLPA
+1935 PSQKFQVHDRSLPG
-1949 LKQLTLFVLG
+1949 LKQLRLYDLG

-1970 VQPYSQKLQLLSLQ
+1970 VKPYSQKLQLLKL
-1984 WCPRLEELVSCA
+1984 WGCPQLEELVSCA

-2001 LKELEVTNCDMMEY
+2001 LKELEVTNCNRMEY

-2029 SLSIREC
+2029 SLSISEC

-2050 SDEII
+2050 SDEIT
-2055 FGRLR
+2055 FGSLR
-2060 TIMLDSLP
+2060 RIMLDSLP

-2075 GNATLHFTCL
+2075 GNATLHFKCL
-2085 RVATIAECQ
+2085 EEATIAECQ
-2094 NMETF
+2094 NMKTF
-2099 SEGIIEAPLLEGI
+2099 SEGIIDAPLLEGI

-2152 YLETTGVRRGKPAFL
+2152 YLETAGVTHGKPAFL

-2187 VIPSHVLP
+2187 VIPSDVLP

-2230 LKKLTLK
+2230 LKKLTLE
-2237 DLSNLKCVWNK
+2237 DLSNLKCLWNK
-2248 TPRGILSFPN
+2248 NPPGTLSFPN
-2258 LQDVDVQACENLV
+2258 LQQVSVFSCRSLA

-2282 GKLQTLEIHTCDKLV
+2282 GKLQTLKIQICHKLV

-2302 EDVTEHGTTE
+2302 EDEMEHGTTE
-2312 MFEFPSLLKLLL
+2312 MFEFPYLRNLLL
-2324 YKLSLLSCIY
+2324 YELSLLSCFY

-2340 ECPVLECLD
+2340 ECPLLERLD

-2360 SEFHN
+2360 SEFG
-2365 DHKEAVTE
+2365 DSPKQAVIE
-2373 APISRLQQ
+2373 APISQLQQ
-2381 QPLFSV
+2381 QPLFSIE
-2387 DKIVPNLKSLTLN
+2387 KIVPNLKGLTLN
-2400 VENIM
+2400 EEDIM
-2405 LLSDAR
+2405 LLSDAH
-2411 LPQDLLFKLNFL
+2411 LPQDFLFKLTDL
-2423 ALSFENDDNKK
+2423 DLSFENDDNKK
-2434 DTLPFD
+2434 ETLPFD

-2448 EHLFVQSCYGLKEIF
+2448 DYLRVERCYGLKEIF
-2463 PSQKL
+2463 PSQKF
-2468 QVHDRTLPGLKQLSL
+2468 QVHDRSLPGLKQLRL
-2483 SNLGELE
+2483 YDLGELE

-2505 LQLLKLWWCPQLEK
+2505 LQLLKLWGCPQLEE

-2536 NCDMME
+2536 NCNRME

-2554 QLESLSIREC
+2554 QLESLSISEC

-2579 DEIIFGRLRTIMLDS
+2579 DEITFGSLRRIMLDS

-2609 FTCLRVATIAECQNM
+2609 FKCLEEATIAECQNM
-2624 ETFSEGIIEAPL
+2624 KTFSEGIIDAPL

-2680 YLETTG
+2680 YLETAG
-2686 VRRGKPAFLKN
+2686 VTHGKPAFLKN

-2718 SHVLPYLNTLEE
+2718 SDVLPYLNTLEE

-2761 LTLKDLSNLKCVWN
+2761 LTLEDLSNLKCLWN
-2775 KTPRGILSFPNL
+2775 KNPPGTLSFPNL
-2787 QDVDVQACENLVTLF
+2787 QQVSVFSCRSLATLF

-2817 IHTCD
+2817 IQICH
-2822 KLVEIVGKEDVT
+2822 KLVEIVGKEDEM
-2834 EHGTTEMFEFPSLL
+2834 EHGTTEMFEFPYLRN
-2848 KLLLYKLSLL
+2848 LLLYELSLL
-2858 SCIYPGKHHL
+2858 SCFYPGKHHL
-2868 ECPVLECLDVSYC
+2868 ECPLLERLDVSYC
-2881 PKLKLFTSEFHNDH
+2881 PKLKLFTSEFGDSP
-2895 KEAVTEAPI
+2895 KQAVIEAPI
-2904 SRLQQQPLFSVDKIV
+2904 SQLQQQPLFSIEKIV
-2919 PNLKSLTLNVENIM
+2919 PNLKGLTLNEEDIM
-2933 LLSDARLPQDLLF
+2933 LLSDAHLPQDFLF
-2946 KLTSLALSFDNDDI
+2946 KLTDLDLSFENDDN
-2960 KKDTLPFD
+2960 KKETLPFD
-2968 FLQKVPSLEE
+2968 FLQKVPSLDY
-2978 LRVHTCY
+2978 LRVERCY

-2994 KLQVHDRT
+2994 KFQVHDRS
-3002 LPGLTQLRL
+3002 LPGLKQLRL
-3011 YGLGE
+3011 YDLGE

-3039 WWCPQLEKLVSCAV
+3039 WGCPQLEELVSCAV

-3061 EVTNCDMMEYL
+3061 EVTNCNRMEYL

-3084 ESLSIRECES
+3084 ESLSISECES

-3103 EDASDEIIFGRLRT
+3103 EDASDEITFGSLRR

-3132 NATLHFT
+3132 NATLHFK
-3139 CLRVATIAECQN
+3139 CLEEATIAECQN
-3151 METFSEGIIEAPLL
+3151 MKTFSEGIIDAPLL

-3202 HMILVHYLGMTDFMH
+3202 HMILVDYLETAGVTH
-3217 GKPAFPENFYD
+3217 GKPAFLKNFFGS
-3228 CLKKLEF
+3228 LKKLEF
-3235 DGASKRDIVIPSH
+3235 DGAIKREIVIPSD

-3280 KGIVLPLKKLTLKDL
+3280 KGIVLPLKKLTLEDL
-3295 SNLKCVWN
+3295 SNLKCLWN
-3303 KTPRGILSFPNL
+3303 KNPPGTLSFPNL
-3315 QDVDVQACENL
+3315 QQVSVFSCRSLA
-3326 VTLFPLSLARNLGK
+3326 TLFPLSLARNLGK
-3340 LQTLKIII
+3340 LQTLKIQI
-3348 CDKLVEIV
+3348 CHKLVEIV
-3356 GKEDVMEHGTTEIFE
+3356 GKEDEMEHGTTEMFE
-3371 FPYLRNLLLYKLSL
+3371 FPYLRNLLLYELSL

-3398 PLLICLDVF
+3398 PLLERLD
-3407 YCPKLKL
+3407 
-3414 FTSEIHN
+3414 
-3421 NHKEAVTEAPI
+3421 
-3432 SRLQQQPLFSV
+3432 
-3443 DKIVPNLKS
+3443 
-3452 LTLNEENIML
+3452 
-3462 LSDARLPQDL
+3462 
-3472 LFKLT
+3472 
-3477 SLALSFDN
+3477 
-3485 DDIKKDT
+3485 
-3492 LPFDF
+3492 
-3497 LQKVPSLEELR
+3497 
-3508 VHTCYGLKE
+3508 
-3517 IFPSQKLQVHDR
+3517 
-3529 TLPGLT
+3529 
-3535 QLRLYGLGE
+3535 
-3544 LESIGLEHPWVKPYS
+3544 
-3559 QKLQILELMEC
+3559 
-3570 PHIEKLVSCA
+3570 
-3580 VSFINLK
+3580 
-3587 ELEVTSCHRMEYLLK
+3587 
-3602 CSTAQSLLQLE
+3602 
-3613 TLSIKKCKSMKE
+3613 
-3625 IVKKEEED
+3625 
-3633 ASDEIIFGSLRRIM
+3633 
-3647 LDSLPRLVRFYSGNA
+3647 
-3662 TLHLKC
+3662 
-3668 LEEATIAECQ
+3668 
-3678 NMKTFSEGI
+3678 
-3687 IDAPL
+3687 
-3692 LEGIKTSTDDTD
+3692 
-3704 HLTSHHDL
+3704 
-3712 NTTIETFFHQQ
+3712 
-3723 VFFEY
+3723 
-3728 SKHMILLDYLEATGV
+3728 
-3743 RHGKPAFLKNIFG
+3743 
-3756 SLKKLEFDG
+3756 
-3765 AIKREIVIPSH
+3765 
-3776 VLPYLK
+3776 
-3782 TLEELNVHSSDAAQ
+3782 
-3796 VIFDIDDTDA
+3796 
-3806 NPKGMVLPLKN
+3806 
-3817 LTLKRLPNLKCV
+3817 
-3829 WNKTPQGILSF
+3829 
-3840 SNLQDVD
+3840 
-3847 VTECR
+3847 
-3852 SLATL
+3852 
-3857 FPLSL
+3857 
-3862 ARNLGKLKTLQIFIC
+3862 
-3877 QKLVEIVGK
+3877 
-3886 EDVTEHA
+3886 
-3893 TTVMFEFPCL
+3893 
-3903 WKLLLYKLSLLS
+3903 
-3915 CFYPGKHHLECPF
+3915 
-3928 LTSLRVSYC
+3928 VSYC

-3967 LFSVEKIA
+3967 LFSIEKIVP
-3975 INLKEL
+3975 NLKGL
-3981 TLNEENI
+3981 TLNEEDI
-3988 MLLSDGHL
+3988 MLLSDAHL
-3996 PQDLLFKLRFLH
+3996 PQDFLFKLTDLD
-4008 LSFENDDNKIDTLP
+4008 LSFENDDNKKETLP

-4028 VPSLDYLLVEM
+4028 VPSLDYLRVER

-4049 QKLQVHDRSLPALKQ
+4049 QKFQVHDRSLPGLKQ
-4064 LTLFDLG
+4064 LRLYDLG
-4071 ELETIGLEHPW
+4071 ELESIGLEHPW
-4082 VQPYSEML
+4082 VKPYSQKL
-4090 QILNLLGCP
+4090 QLLKLWGCP
-4099 RLEELVSCA
+4099 QLEELVSCA

-4113 LKELQVKYC
+4113 LKELEVTNC
-4122 DRMEYLLKCS
+4122 NRMEYLLKCS

-4160 DGSDEIIFGRL
+4160 DASDEITFGSL

-4190 TLHLKCLEEATIA
+4190 TLHFKCLEEATIA

-4230 TDLTSH
+4230 TDHLTSN
-4236 HDLNTTIETLFHQQV
+4236 HDLNTTIQTLFHQQV

-4298 VIPSHV
+4298 VIPSHI
-4304 LPYLKTLQE
+4304 LPYLKTLEE

-4320 AAQVIFDIDDTD
+4320 AVQVIFDVDDTD
-4332 ANPKGMVLPLKNLTL
+4332 ANTKGMLLPLKYLTL
-4347 KDLSNLKCVWN
+4347 KDLPNLKCVWN

-4366 FPNLQQVFVTKCRSL
+4366 FPNLLVVFVTKCRSL

-4417 ELGTTERFEFP
+4417 EHGTTERFEFP

-4436 KLSLLSSFYPGKHHL
+4436 KLSLLSCFYPGKHHL
-4451 ECPVLKCLDVS
+4451 ECPVLECLDVS

-4484 QPLFMVEKV
+4484 QPLFVVEKV

-4572 VHHGILGRLNELFLK
+4572 VHHGILARLNQLELN

-4599 PWVKPYFAKLEI
+4599 PWVKPYSAKLEI
-4611 LEIRK
+4611 LNIRK
-4616 CSRLEKVVSCAVSFV
+4616 CSRLEKVVSCAVSFI
-4631 SLKELQVIE
+4631 SLKKLYLSD

-4649 SSTAKSLVQLKMLYI
+4649 SSTAKSLVQLKILYI

-4678 ESDASEEMIFG
+4678 ESDASEEIIFG

-4767 HQQVEKSACDIEHL
+4767 HQHRC
-4781 KFGDHHHL
+4781 
-4789 EEIWLGVVP
+4789 
-4798 IPSNNCFKSL
+4798 
-4808 KSLTVVECESLSNVI
+4808 
-4823 PFYLLRFLCNL
+4823 
-4834 KEIEVSNCHSVK
+4834 
-4846 AIFDMKGT
+4846 
-4854 EADMKP
+4854 
-4860 TSQISLPLKK
+4860 
-4870 LILNQ
+4870 
-4875 LPNLEHIWNL
+4875 
-4885 NPDEILSFQEF
+4885 
-4896 QEVCISKCQSLK
+4896 
-4908 SLFPTSVASH
+4908 
-4918 LAMLDVRSC
+4918 
-4927 ATLEEI
+4927 
-4933 FVENEAVLKG
+4933 
-4943 ETKQFNFHCLT
+4943 
-4954 TLTLWELPE
+4954 
-4963 LKYFYNEK
+4963 
-4971 HSLEWPMLT
+4971 
-4980 QLDVYHCD
+4980 
-4988 KLKLFTTEHHSGE
+4988 
-5001 VADIEY
+5001 
-5007 PLRASIDQQAV
+5007 
-5018 FSVEKVMPSLEHQAT
+5018 
-5033 TCEDNMIGQGQF
+5033 
-5045 VANAA
+5045 
-5050 HLLQNLK
+5050 
-5057 VLKLMCY
+5057 
-5064 HEDDES
+5064 
-5070 NIFSSGLLE
+5070 
-5079 EISSIENLEVFC
+5079 
-5091 SSFNEII
+5091 
-5098 SSQIPS
+5098 
-5104 TNYTKVL
+5104 
-5111 SKLKKL
+5111 
-5117 HLKSLQQLNS
+5117 
-5127 IGLEHSWV
+5127 
-5135 EPLLKTLETLEVFS
+5135 
-5149 CPNMKNLVPSTVPF
+5149 
-5163 SNLTSLNVEECHGLV
+5163 
-5178 YLFTSSTAKSLGQ
+5178 
-5191 LKHMSIRDCQA
+5191 
-5202 IQEIVSREG
+5202 
-5211 DQESNDEEI
+5211 
-5220 TFEQLRVLSLE
+5220 
-5231 SLPSI
+5231 
-5236 VGIYSGKYKLKF
+5236 
-5248 PSLDQVTLMECPQM
+5248 
-5262 KYSYVPDLHQ
+5262 
-5272 FKPLEQI
+5272 

>member
-1 MDPITSATA
+1 M
-10 QSALQIAEHVVKR
+10 
-23 QLGYIFNYKDKF
+23 N
-35 KEVEQY
+35 
-41 IERLDDTRKRVQNE
+41 
-55 VNDAEKNGEEINDEV
+55 
-70 QHWLKQVD
+70 LK
-78 EKIKK
+78 
-83 YECFINDERHAQTRC
+83 
-98 SIRLIFPNNLSLR
+98 
-111 YRLGRKATKMVE
+111 
-123 EIKADGHSNKKFDK
+123 
-137 VSYRLGPS
+137 
-145 SDAALLNTGY
+145 
-155 VSFGSRNE
+155 
-163 TMEKIMKALEDSTVN
+163 
-178 IVGVYGA
+178 
-185 GGVGKTT
+185 
-192 LVKEVANKAR
+192 
-202 EKKLFNMVVM
+202 
-212 ANVTRIPDTE
+212 
-222 KIQGQIAEM
+222 
-231 LGMRLEEESEIV
+231 
-243 RADRIRKRLMKEKE
+243 
-257 STLIILDDLWDGL
+257 
-270 NLNILG
+270 
-276 IPRSE
+276 
-281 DDDGSQQDVNDL
+281 
-293 SDFGYHKME
+293 
-302 KEVFSADFHTMKK
+302 
-315 DKLAVDFNTMKKG
+315 
-328 KLSVDSNM
+328 
-336 IKKEKLSGDHKG
+336 
-348 CKILLTSRSKE
+348 
-359 VICNKMDV
+359 
-367 QERSTFSVGVLDENE
+367 
-382 AKTFL
+382 
-387 KKLAGIRAQSFD
+387 
-399 FDEKVI
+399 
-405 EIAKMCDGLPMAL
+405 
-418 VSIGRAL
+418 
-425 KNKSSFV
+425 
-432 WQDVCQRIKRQSFTE
+432 
-447 GHESIEF
+447 
-454 SVNLSFEHLKNEQ
+454 
-467 LKHIFLLCAR
+467 
-477 MGNDALI
+477 
-484 MDLVKFCIG
+484 
-493 LGLLQGVHT
+493 
-502 IREARNKVNMLIEEL
+502 
-517 KESTL
+517 
-522 LVESLSHDRF
+522 
-532 NMHDIVRD
+532 
-540 VALSISS
+540 
-547 KEKHV
+547 
-552 FFMKNGIVD
+552 
-561 EWPHKDELERYTA
+561 
-574 ICLHF
+574 
-579 CDINDGLPESIHCP
+579 
-593 RLEVLHIDSKD
+593 
-604 DFLKIPDDFF
+604 
-614 KDMIELR
+614 
-621 VLILTGVNLSCLPSS
+621 
-636 IKCLK
+636 
-641 KLRMLSL
+641 
-648 ERCTLGENLSI
+648 
-659 IAELKKLRILTLSGS
+659 GS
-674 NIESLPLEFGRL
+674 NIESLPLEFGQL

-988 SSAQS
+988 CSAQS

-1004 IITVVEQGATSSCI
+1004 IITEVEQGATSSCI

-1292 MSFYRGTYAL
+1292 MSFYRGTHAL

-1322 KDITNSQGKP
+1322 KDITNSQGKS

-1569 KKFARVQSAPNLKK
+1569 KKFSRVQSAPNLKK

-1606 HFTDQV
+1606 HFTD
-1612 SFEYSKHKRLVDY
+1612 
-1625 PETKAFRHGKPA
+1625 
-1637 FPENFFGCLKKL
+1637 
-1649 EFDGESIRQIV
+1649 
-1660 IPSHVLPYL
+1660 
-1669 KTLEELYVHNS
+1669 
-1680 DAAQIIFDTV
+1680 
-1690 DTEAKTKGIVFR
+1690 
-1702 LKKLTLEDLSNL
+1702 
-1714 KCVWNKNPP
+1714 
-1723 GTLSFPNLQ
+1723 
-1732 QVYVFS
+1732 
-1738 CRSLATLFPLSLA
+1738 
-1751 RNLGKLKT
+1751 
-1759 LEIQICDKLVEIV
+1759 
-1772 GKEDVTEHGTTEM
+1772 
-1785 FEFPCLWKL
+1785 
-1794 LLYKLSLLSCFY
+1794 
-1806 PGKHHLECPV
+1806 
-1816 LKCLD
+1816 
-1821 VSYCPKLKL
+1821 
-1830 FTSEFGDS
+1830 
-1838 PKQAVIEAPISQLQ
+1838 
-1852 QQPLFSIEKIVPNLE
+1852 
-1867 KLTLNEEDIM
+1867 
-1877 LLSDAHLPQDFLF
+1877 
-1890 KLTDLDLSF
+1890 
-1899 ENDDNKKDTLPF
+1899 
-1911 DFLQKVPSLEHLFVQ
+1911 
-1926 SCYGLKEIF
+1926 
-1935 PSQKLQVHDRSLPA
+1935 
-1949 LKQLTLFVLG
+1949 
-1959 ELESIGLEHPW
+1959 
-1970 VQPYSQKLQLLSLQ
+1970 
-1984 WCPRLEELVSCA
+1984 
-1996 VSFIN
+1996 
-2001 LKELEVTNCDMMEY
+2001 
-2015 LLKCSTAKSLLQLE
+2015 
-2029 SLSIREC
+2029 
-2036 ESMKEIVKKEEEDA
+2036 
-2050 SDEII
+2050 
-2055 FGRLR
+2055 
-2060 TIMLDSLP
+2060 
-2068 RLVRFYS
+2068 
-2075 GNATLHFTCL
+2075 
-2085 RVATIAECQ
+2085 
-2094 NMETF
+2094 
-2099 SEGIIEAPLLEGI
+2099 
-2112 KTSTEDTDH
+2112 
-2121 LTSHHDLNTTIE
+2121 
-2133 TLFHQ
+2133 
-2138 QVFFEYSKHMILVD
+2138 
-2152 YLETTGVRRGKPAFL
+2152 
-2167 KNFFGSLKKLEF
+2167 
-2179 DGAIKREI
+2179 
-2187 VIPSHVLP
+2187 
-2195 YLNTLEELNVHSSDA
+2195 
-2210 VQIIFD
+2210 
-2216 MDDTDAN
+2216 
-2223 TKGIVLP
+2223 
-2230 LKKLTLK
+2230 
-2237 DLSNLKCVWNK
+2237 
-2248 TPRGILSFPN
+2248 
-2258 LQDVDVQACENLV
+2258 
-2271 TLFPLSLARNL
+2271 
-2282 GKLQTLEIHTCDKLV
+2282 
-2297 EIVGK
+2297 
-2302 EDVTEHGTTE
+2302 
-2312 MFEFPSLLKLLL
+2312 
-2324 YKLSLLSCIY
+2324 
-2334 PGKHHL
+2334 
-2340 ECPVLECLD
+2340 
-2349 VSYCPKLKLFT
+2349 
-2360 SEFHN
+2360 
-2365 DHKEAVTE
+2365 
-2373 APISRLQQ
+2373 
-2381 QPLFSV
+2381 
-2387 DKIVPNLKSLTLN
+2387 
-2400 VENIM
+2400 
-2405 LLSDAR
+2405 
-2411 LPQDLLFKLNFL
+2411 
-2423 ALSFENDDNKK
+2423 
-2434 DTLPFD
+2434 
-2440 FLQKVPSL
+2440 
-2448 EHLFVQSCYGLKEIF
+2448 
-2463 PSQKL
+2463 
-2468 QVHDRTLPGLKQLSL
+2468 
-2483 SNLGELE
+2483 
-2490 SIGLEHPWVKPYSQK
+2490 
-2505 LQLLKLWWCPQLEK
+2505 
-2519 LVSCAVSFINLK
+2519 
-2531 ELEVT
+2531 
-2536 NCDMME
+2536 
-2542 YLLKCSTAKSLL
+2542 
-2554 QLESLSIREC
+2554 
-2564 ESMKEIVKKEEEDAS
+2564 
-2579 DEIIFGRLRTIMLDS
+2579 
-2594 LPRLV
+2594 
-2599 RFYSGNATLH
+2599 
-2609 FTCLRVATIAECQNM
+2609 
-2624 ETFSEGIIEAPL
+2624 
-2636 LEGIKTSTEDTDH
+2636 
-2649 LTSHHDLN
+2649 
-2657 TTIETLFHQQ
+2657 
-2667 VFFEYSKHMILVD
+2667 
-2680 YLETTG
+2680 
-2686 VRRGKPAFLKN
+2686 
-2697 FFGSLKK
+2697 
-2704 LEFDGAIKREIVIP
+2704 
-2718 SHVLPYLNTLEE
+2718 
-2730 LNVHSS
+2730 
-2736 DAVQIIFDMDDTDA
+2736 
-2750 NTKGIVLPLKK
+2750 
-2761 LTLKDLSNLKCVWN
+2761 
-2775 KTPRGILSFPNL
+2775 
-2787 QDVDVQACENLVTLF
+2787 
-2802 PLSLARNLGKLQTLK
+2802 
-2817 IHTCD
+2817 
-2822 KLVEIVGKEDVT
+2822 
-2834 EHGTTEMFEFPSLL
+2834 
-2848 KLLLYKLSLL
+2848 
-2858 SCIYPGKHHL
+2858 
-2868 ECPVLECLDVSYC
+2868 
-2881 PKLKLFTSEFHNDH
+2881 
-2895 KEAVTEAPI
+2895 
-2904 SRLQQQPLFSVDKIV
+2904 
-2919 PNLKSLTLNVENIM
+2919 
-2933 LLSDARLPQDLLF
+2933 
-2946 KLTSLALSFDNDDI
+2946 
-2960 KKDTLPFD
+2960 
-2968 FLQKVPSLEE
+2968 
-2978 LRVHTCY
+2978 
-2985 GLKEIFPSQ
+2985 
-2994 KLQVHDRT
+2994 
-3002 LPGLTQLRL
+3002 
-3011 YGLGE
+3011 
-3016 LESIGLEHPWVK
+3016 
-3028 PYSQKL
+3028 
-3034 QLLKL
+3034 
-3039 WWCPQLEKLVSCAV
+3039 
-3053 SFINLKEL
+3053 
-3061 EVTNCDMMEYL
+3061 
-3072 LKCSTAKSLLQL
+3072 
-3084 ESLSIRECES
+3084 
-3094 MKEIVKKEE
+3094 
-3103 EDASDEIIFGRLRT
+3103 
-3117 IMLDSLPRLVRFYSG
+3117 
-3132 NATLHFT
+3132 
-3139 CLRVATIAECQN
+3139 
-3151 METFSEGIIEAPLL
+3151 
-3165 EGIKTSTEDTDHL
+3165 
-3178 TSHHDL
+3178 
-3184 NTTIETLF
+3184 
-3192 HQQVFFEYSK
+3192 
-3202 HMILVHYLGMTDFMH
+3202 
-3217 GKPAFPENFYD
+3217 
-3228 CLKKLEF
+3228 
-3235 DGASKRDIVIPSH
+3235 
-3248 VLPYLNTLEE
+3248 
-3258 LNVHS
+3258 
-3263 SDAVQIIFDM
+3263 
-3273 DDTDANT
+3273 
-3280 KGIVLPLKKLTLKDL
+3280 
-3295 SNLKCVWN
+3295 
-3303 KTPRGILSFPNL
+3303 
-3315 QDVDVQACENL
+3315 
-3326 VTLFPLSLARNLGK
+3326 
-3340 LQTLKIII
+3340 
-3348 CDKLVEIV
+3348 
-3356 GKEDVMEHGTTEIFE
+3356 
-3371 FPYLRNLLLYKLSL
+3371 
-3385 LSCFYPGKHHLEC
+3385 
-3398 PLLICLDVF
+3398 
-3407 YCPKLKL
+3407 
-3414 FTSEIHN
+3414 
-3421 NHKEAVTEAPI
+3421 
-3432 SRLQQQPLFSV
+3432 
-3443 DKIVPNLKS
+3443 
-3452 LTLNEENIML
+3452 
-3462 LSDARLPQDL
+3462 
-3472 LFKLT
+3472 
-3477 SLALSFDN
+3477 
-3485 DDIKKDT
+3485 
-3492 LPFDF
+3492 
-3497 LQKVPSLEELR
+3497 
-3508 VHTCYGLKE
+3508 
-3517 IFPSQKLQVHDR
+3517 
-3529 TLPGLT
+3529 
-3535 QLRLYGLGE
+3535 
-3544 LESIGLEHPWVKPYS
+3544 
-3559 QKLQILELMEC
+3559 
-3570 PHIEKLVSCA
+3570 
-3580 VSFINLK
+3580 
-3587 ELEVTSCHRMEYLLK
+3587 
-3602 CSTAQSLLQLE
+3602 
-3613 TLSIKKCKSMKE
+3613 
-3625 IVKKEEED
+3625 
-3633 ASDEIIFGSLRRIM
+3633 
-3647 LDSLPRLVRFYSGNA
+3647 
-3662 TLHLKC
+3662 
-3668 LEEATIAECQ
+3668 
-3678 NMKTFSEGI
+3678 
-3687 IDAPL
+3687 
-3692 LEGIKTSTDDTD
+3692 
-3704 HLTSHHDL
+3704 
-3712 NTTIETFFHQQ
+3712 Q

-3806 NPKGMVLPLKN
+3806 NPKGIVFRLKK

-3903 WKLLLYKLSLLS
+3903 WNLLLYKLSLLS

-3937 PKLKLFTSEFG
+3937 PKLKLFTSEFR

-4028 VPSLDYLLVEM
+4028 VPSLEHLLVQR

-4064 LTLFDLG
+4064 LILYNLG
-4071 ELETIGLEHPW
+4071 ELESIGLEHPW
-4082 VQPYSEML
+4082 VQPYSQKL
-4090 QILNLLGCP
+4090 QLLHLINCSQ
-4099 RLEELVSCA
+4099 LEKLVSCA

-4113 LKELQVKYC
+4113 LKELQVTC
-4122 DRMEYLLKCS
+4122 CNRMEYLLKFS

-4138 QLESLSI
+4138 QLETLSI
-4145 SECESMKE
+4145 EKCESMKE

-4160 DGSDEIIFGRL
+4160 DASDEIIFGRL

-4236 HDLNTTIETLFHQQV
+4236 HDLNTTIQTLFHQQV

-4264 LETTGVRRGKPAFL
+4264 LETTGVRRAKPAFL

-4304 LPYLKTLQE
+4304 LPYLKTLE
-4313 LNVHSSD
+4313 EFNVHSSD

-4332 ANPKGMVLPLKNLTL
+4332 ANTKGMLLPLKKLTL
-4347 KDLSNLKCVWN
+4347 ESLSNLKCVWN
-4358 KTPRGILS
+4358 KTSRGILSFPDLQYVDVQVCKNLVTLFPLSLARNVGKLQTLVIQNCDKLVEIIGKEDATEHATTEMFEFPFLLKLLLFKLSLLSCFYPGKHHLECPVLESLGVSYCPKLKLFTSEFHNDHKEAVTEAPISRLQQQPLFSVDKIVPNLKSLTLNEENIMLLSDARLPQDLLFKLTCLDLSFDNDGIKKDTLPFDFLQKVPSLEHLRVERCYGLKEIFPSQKLQVHDRSLPALKQLTLLDLGELESIGLEQHPWVKPYSEKLQILTLWGCPRLEKLVSCAVSFINLKDLEVIDCNGMEYLLKCSTAKSLMQLESLSIRECESMKEIVKKEEEDGSDEIIFGGLRRIMLDSLPRLVGFYSGNATLHFKCLEEATIAECQNMKTFSEGIIDAPLLEGIKTSTDDTDHLTSHHDLNTTIQTLFHQQVFFEYSKHMILVDYLETTGVRHGKPAFLKNFFGGLKKLEFDGEIKREIVIPSHVLPYLKTLEELNVHSSDAVQVIFDIDDSDANTKGMVLPLKKLTLKGLSNLKCVWNKTLRRILS
-4366 FPNLQQVFVTKCRSL
+4366 FPNLQVVFVTKCRSL

-4390 NNLVN
+4390 KNLVN
-4395 LQTLTVRRCDK
+4395 LETLTVWRCDK
-4406 LVEIVGNEDAM
+4406 LVEIVGKEDAM
-4417 ELGTTERFEFP
+4417 ELGRTEIFEFP
-4428 SLWKLLLY
+4428 CLSKLYLY
-4436 KLSLLSSFYPGKHHL
+4436 KLSLLSCFYPGKHHL
-4451 ECPVLKCLDVS
+4451 ECPVLECLDVS

-4476 SHKEAVIE
+4476 SHREAVIE

-4547 VPSVECLRVQ
+4547 VPRVECLRVQ

-4572 VHHGILGRLNELFLK
+4572 VHHGILARLNELYLF

-4599 PWVKPYFAKLEI
+4599 PWVKPYSAKLET

-4616 CSRLEKVVSCAVSFV
+4616 CSRLEKVVSCAVSFS
-4631 SLKELQVIE
+4631 SLKELQVSE

-4736 NAPMFEGIKTST
+4736 NAPMFEGIKTSR

-4762 IKMLF
+4762 IKKLF
-4767 HQQVEKSACDIEHL
+4767 HQHVEKSACDIEHL
-4781 KFGDHHHL
+4781 KFDDHHHL
-4789 EEIWLGVVP
+4789 EEIWLGAVP
-4798 IPSNNCFKSL
+4798 IPSKNCFNSL
-4808 KSLTVVECESLSNVI
+4808 KSLTVVEFESLPNVI

-4846 AIFDMKGT
+4846 AIFDMKGA

-4860 TSQISLPLKK
+4860 ASQISLPLKK

-4875 LPNLEHIWNL
+4875 LPNLEHIWNP
-4885 NPDEILSFQEF
+4885 NPDEILSL
-4896 QEVCISKCQSLK
+4896 QEVCISNCQSLK
-4908 SLFPTSVASH
+4908 SLFPTSVANH
-4918 LAMLDVRSC
+4918 LAKLDVRSC

-4933 FVENEAVLKG
+4933 FLENEAALKG
-4943 ETKQFNFHCLT
+4943 ETKPFNFHCLT
-4954 TLTLWELPE
+4954 SLTLWELPE
-4963 LKYFYNEK
+4963 LKYFYNGK

-5091 SSFNEII
+5091 SSFNEIF

-5149 CPNMKNLVPSTVPF
+5149 CPNMKNLVPSTVSF

-5211 DQESNDEEI
+5211 DHESNDEEI

-5272 FKPLEQI
+5272 FKLLEQI

>member
-1 MDPITSATA
+1 MRIEPNIQEESVNCQGRMDPITSAAA
-10 QSALQIAEHVVKR
+10 QSAMQNAEAMVKR

-35 KEVEQY
+35 KEVEEC
-41 IERLDDTRKRVQNE
+41 IEMLDDNRKKVQNE
-55 VNDAEKNGEEINDEV
+55 VNDAKKNGEEIEDGV

-83 YECFINDERHAQTRC
+83 YESFINDERHAQTRC
-98 SIRLIFPNNLSLR
+98 SFRVIFPNNLWLR
-111 YRLGRKATKMVE
+111 YRLGRNATKMVE
-123 EIKADGHSNKKFDK
+123 EIKADGHPNKRFDK

-155 VSFGSRNE
+155 ESFGSRNE
-163 TMEKIMKALEDSTVN
+163 TIEKIMKALEDSTVN

-185 GGVGKTT
+185 GGMGKTT
-192 LVKEVANKAR
+192 LVKEVANKSR

-212 ANVTRIPDTE
+212 ANVTRIPDIE

-243 RADRIRKRLMKEKE
+243 RADRIRKRLMNEKE
-257 STLIILDDLWDGL
+257 NTLIILDDLWDGL

-382 AKTFL
+382 AKSFL
-387 KKLAGIRAQSFD
+387 KKLAGIHAQSFD

-405 EIAKMCDGLPMAL
+405 EIAKMCDGFPMAL

-432 WQDVCQRIKRQSFTE
+432 WQDVCQRIKRQSFTQ

-454 SVNLSFEHLKNEQ
+454 SVNLSYEHLKNEQ

-636 IKCLK
+636 FKCLK

-648 ERCTLGENLSI
+648 ERCTLGENLSVI
-659 IAELKKLRILTLSGS
+659 GELKKLRILTLSGS

-696 CSKLRVIPSNTISRM
+696 CSKLRVIPSNIISKM
-711 NSLEEFYMRDSLI
+711 NSLEEFYLRDSLI

-731 IQSQKAILSELRHL
+731 IQSQNASLSELRHL

-759 HFPQNLFLDMLD
+759 HFPQNLFLDILD

-777 GEFNMLKEGEFK
+777 GEFNMLTEGEFK
-789 IPDMYDQAKF
+789 IPDMYDTAKF

-861 YIINSVERFHP
+861 YIINSVEWFHP
-872 LLAFP
+872 FLVFP

-895 NNHLEEASFCRL
+895 NNQLEEASFCRL

-933 ETIEVCD
+933 EEIEVCD

-947 VSIERQTHTIN
+947 VSVERQTHTIN

-988 SSAQS
+988 CSAQS
-993 LEVQVQNRNKD
+993 SEVQGQNRNKD
-1004 IITVVEQGATSSCI
+1004 IITEVEQGAANSCI

-1040 QKIWS
+1040 QKIWN

-1099 HAENIDVFPKLKKM
+1099 HAEQNIDVFPKLKKM
-1113 EIIGMEKLN
+1113 EIVSMEKLN

-1156 GQRFQSL
+1156 EQRFQSL

-1175 NIFDFEI
+1175 NIFDFEN

-1204 LVHIWKEDSS
+1204 LVHIWKEDRS

-1256 RAMKEIVAWGNGSNE
+1256 RAMKEIVAWDNGSNE

-1292 MSFYRGTYAL
+1292 VSFYRGTHTL

-1354 EWLQKYIVSVH
+1354 EWLQKYSVSVH

-1381 EILFWFLHRL
+1381 EILFWFLRRL
-1391 PNLKSLTL
+1391 PNLKSLTM
-1399 GSCQLKSI
+1399 GSCHLKSI

-1476 LEVRNCRSLR
+1476 LEVTNCRSLR

-1516 ENEEEKVQEIEFRQL
+1516 ENAEEKVQEIEFRQL

-1569 KKFARVQSAPNLKK
+1569 KKFSRVQSAPNLKK

-1625 PETKAFRHGKPA
+1625 PETKGFRHGKPV
-1637 FPENFFGCLKKL
+1637 FRENFFGCLKKL

-1680 DAAQIIFDTV
+1680 DAVQIIFDM
-1690 DTEAKTKGIVFR
+1690 DHSEAKTKGIVSR

-1714 KCVWNKNPP
+1714 ECVWNKNPR
-1723 GTLSFPNLQ
+1723 GILSFPHLQ
-1732 QVYVFS
+1732 QVVVTK
-1738 CRSLATLFPLSLA
+1738 CRTLATLFPLSLA
-1751 RNLGKLKT
+1751 RNLGKLKI
-1759 LEIQICDKLVEIV
+1759 LEIQFCDKLVEIV
-1772 GKEDVTEHGTTEM
+1772 GKEDVTEHATTEM
-1785 FEFPCLWKL
+1785 FEFPCLWIL
-1794 LLYKLSLLSCFY
+1794 LLHYLSMLSCFY
-1806 PGKHHLECPV
+1806 PGKHRLECP
-1816 LKCLD
+1816 
-1821 VSYCPKLKL
+1821 
-1830 FTSEFGDS
+1830 F
-1838 PKQAVIEAPISQLQ
+1838 
-1852 QQPLFSIEKIVPNLE
+1852 
-1867 KLTLNEEDIM
+1867 
-1877 LLSDAHLPQDFLF
+1877 
-1890 KLTDLDLSF
+1890 
-1899 ENDDNKKDTLPF
+1899 
-1911 DFLQKVPSLEHLFVQ
+1911 
-1926 SCYGLKEIF
+1926 
-1935 PSQKLQVHDRSLPA
+1935 
-1949 LKQLTLFVLG
+1949 
-1959 ELESIGLEHPW
+1959 
-1970 VQPYSQKLQLLSLQ
+1970 
-1984 WCPRLEELVSCA
+1984 
-1996 VSFIN
+1996 
-2001 LKELEVTNCDMMEY
+2001 
-2015 LLKCSTAKSLLQLE
+2015 
-2029 SLSIREC
+2029 
-2036 ESMKEIVKKEEEDA
+2036 
-2050 SDEII
+2050 
-2055 FGRLR
+2055 
-2060 TIMLDSLP
+2060 
-2068 RLVRFYS
+2068 
-2075 GNATLHFTCL
+2075 
-2085 RVATIAECQ
+2085 
-2094 NMETF
+2094 
-2099 SEGIIEAPLLEGI
+2099 
-2112 KTSTEDTDH
+2112 
-2121 LTSHHDLNTTIE
+2121 LTS
-2133 TLFHQ
+2133 
-2138 QVFFEYSKHMILVD
+2138 
-2152 YLETTGVRRGKPAFL
+2152 
-2167 KNFFGSLKKLEF
+2167 
-2179 DGAIKREI
+2179 
-2187 VIPSHVLP
+2187 
-2195 YLNTLEELNVHSSDA
+2195 
-2210 VQIIFD
+2210 
-2216 MDDTDAN
+2216 
-2223 TKGIVLP
+2223 
-2230 LKKLTLK
+2230 
-2237 DLSNLKCVWNK
+2237 
-2248 TPRGILSFPN
+2248 
-2258 LQDVDVQACENLV
+2258 
-2271 TLFPLSLARNL
+2271 
-2282 GKLQTLEIHTCDKLV
+2282 
-2297 EIVGK
+2297 
-2302 EDVTEHGTTE
+2302 
-2312 MFEFPSLLKLLL
+2312 L
-2324 YKLSLLSCIY
+2324 Y
-2334 PGKHHL
+2334 
-2340 ECPVLECLD
+2340 

-2365 DHKEAVTE
+2365 NHKEAVTE

-2381 QPLFSV
+2381 NPLFSV
-2387 DKIVPNLKSLTLN
+2387 DKILPNLKKLTLN

-2531 ELEVT
+2531 QLQVT
-2536 NCDMME
+2536 SCDRME

-2579 DEIIFGRLRTIMLDS
+2579 HEIIFGRLRTIMLDS

-2609 FTCLRVATIAECQNM
+2609 FTCLRVATIAECLNM

-2667 VFFEYSKHMILVD
+2667 VEKSASDIENLKFGDHHH
-2680 YLETTG
+2680 LEEIWLG
-2686 VRRGKPAFLKN
+2686 VVPIPSNNCFN
-2697 FFGSLKK
+2697 SLKS
-2704 LEFDGAIKREIVIP
+2704 LIVVECESLSNVIP
-2718 SHVLPYLNTLEE
+2718 FYLLRFLCNLKEIE
-2730 LNVHSS
+2730 VSNCQSVK
-2736 DAVQIIFDMDDTDA
+2736 AIFDMEGTEADMKPA
-2750 NTKGIVLPLKK
+2750 SQISLPLKK
-2761 LTLKDLSNLKCVWN
+2761 LILNQLPNLEHIWN
-2775 KTPRGILSFPNL
+2775 LNPDEILSFQEFQEVCISNCQSL
-2787 QDVDVQACENLVTLF
+2787 KSLF
-2802 PLSLARNLGKLQTLK
+2802 PTSVASHLAMLDVRSCATLEE
-2817 IHTCD
+2817 IF
-2822 KLVEIVGKEDVT
+2822 VENEAVMKGETKQFNF
-2834 EHGTTEMFEFPSLL
+2834 HCLTTLTLWELPEL
-2848 KLLLYKLSLL
+2848 KYF
-2858 SCIYPGKHHL
+2858 YNGKHLL
-2868 ECPVLECLDVSYC
+2868 EWPMLTQLDVYHC
-2881 PKLKLFTSEFHNDH
+2881 DKLKLFTTEHQSGEVADI
-2895 KEAVTEAPI
+2895 EYPLCTSIDQQAV
-2904 SRLQQQPLFSVDKIV
+2904 FSVEKVMPSLEHQANTCKDNMIGQGQFVANAAHLLQHLKVLKLMCYHEDDESNIFSSGLLEEISSIENLEV
-2919 PNLKSLTLNVENIM
+2919 FCSSFNEIFSCQTPSTNYTKVLSKLKKLHLKSLQQLN
-2933 LLSDARLPQDLLF
+2933 
-2946 KLTSLALSFDNDDI
+2946 
-2960 KKDTLPFD
+2960 
-2968 FLQKVPSLEE
+2968 
-2978 LRVHTCY
+2978 
-2985 GLKEIFPSQ
+2985 
-2994 KLQVHDRT
+2994 
-3002 LPGLTQLRL
+3002 
-3011 YGLGE
+3011 
-3016 LESIGLEHPWVK
+3016 SIGLEHSWVE
-3028 PYSQKL
+3028 P
-3034 QLLKL
+3034 
-3039 WWCPQLEKLVSCAV
+3039 
-3053 SFINLKEL
+3053 
-3061 EVTNCDMMEYL
+3061 
-3072 LKCSTAKSLLQL
+3072 
-3084 ESLSIRECES
+3084 
-3094 MKEIVKKEE
+3094 
-3103 EDASDEIIFGRLRT
+3103 
-3117 IMLDSLPRLVRFYSG
+3117 LP
-3132 NATLHFT
+3132 
-3139 CLRVATIAECQN
+3139 
-3151 METFSEGIIEAPLL
+3151 
-3165 EGIKTSTEDTDHL
+3165 KT
-3178 TSHHDL
+3178 
-3184 NTTIETLF
+3184 
-3192 HQQVFFEYSK
+3192 
-3202 HMILVHYLGMTDFMH
+3202 
-3217 GKPAFPENFYD
+3217 
-3228 CLKKLEF
+3228 
-3235 DGASKRDIVIPSH
+3235 
-3248 VLPYLNTLEE
+3248 
-3258 LNVHS
+3258 
-3263 SDAVQIIFDM
+3263 
-3273 DDTDANT
+3273 
-3280 KGIVLPLKKLTLKDL
+3280 
-3295 SNLKCVWN
+3295 
-3303 KTPRGILSFPNL
+3303 
-3315 QDVDVQACENL
+3315 
-3326 VTLFPLSLARNLGK
+3326 
-3340 LQTLKIII
+3340 
-3348 CDKLVEIV
+3348 
-3356 GKEDVMEHGTTEIFE
+3356 
-3371 FPYLRNLLLYKLSL
+3371 
-3385 LSCFYPGKHHLEC
+3385 
-3398 PLLICLDVF
+3398 
-3407 YCPKLKL
+3407 
-3414 FTSEIHN
+3414 
-3421 NHKEAVTEAPI
+3421 
-3432 SRLQQQPLFSV
+3432 
-3443 DKIVPNLKS
+3443 
-3452 LTLNEENIML
+3452 
-3462 LSDARLPQDL
+3462 
-3472 LFKLT
+3472 
-3477 SLALSFDN
+3477 
-3485 DDIKKDT
+3485 
-3492 LPFDF
+3492 
-3497 LQKVPSLEELR
+3497 
-3508 VHTCYGLKE
+3508 
-3517 IFPSQKLQVHDR
+3517 
-3529 TLPGLT
+3529 
-3535 QLRLYGLGE
+3535 
-3544 LESIGLEHPWVKPYS
+3544 
-3559 QKLQILELMEC
+3559 
-3570 PHIEKLVSCA
+3570 
-3580 VSFINLK
+3580 
-3587 ELEVTSCHRMEYLLK
+3587 
-3602 CSTAQSLLQLE
+3602 LE
-3613 TLSIKKCKSMKE
+3613 TLEVFSCPSMK
-3625 IVKKEEED
+3625 I
-3633 ASDEIIFGSLRRIM
+3633 
-3647 LDSLPRLVRFYSGNA
+3647 LV
-3662 TLHLKC
+3662 
-3668 LEEATIAECQ
+3668 
-3678 NMKTFSEGI
+3678 
-3687 IDAPL
+3687 P
-3692 LEGIKTSTDDTD
+3692 ST
-3704 HLTSHHDL
+3704 
-3712 NTTIETFFHQQ
+3712 
-3723 VFFEY
+3723 V
-3728 SKHMILLDYLEATGV
+3728 
-3743 RHGKPAFLKNIFG
+3743 
-3756 SLKKLEFDG
+3756 
-3765 AIKREIVIPSH
+3765 
-3776 VLPYLK
+3776 
-3782 TLEELNVHSSDAAQ
+3782 
-3796 VIFDIDDTDA
+3796 
-3806 NPKGMVLPLKN
+3806 
-3817 LTLKRLPNLKCV
+3817 
-3829 WNKTPQGILSF
+3829 SF
-3840 SNLQDVD
+3840 SNL
-3847 VTECR
+3847 
-3852 SLATL
+3852 
-3857 FPLSL
+3857 
-3862 ARNLGKLKTLQIFIC
+3862 
-3877 QKLVEIVGK
+3877 
-3886 EDVTEHA
+3886 
-3893 TTVMFEFPCL
+3893 
-3903 WKLLLYKLSLLS
+3903 
-3915 CFYPGKHHLECPF
+3915 
-3928 LTSLRVSYC
+3928 TSLNVEECHGLVY
-3937 PKLKLFTSEFG
+3937 LFTSSTAKRLGQLKHMSLRDCQAIQEIVSKEG
-3948 DSPKQAVIEAPISQ
+3948 DHESNDEVITFEQ
-3962 LQQQP
+3962 LRVLSLESLP
-3967 LFSVEKIA
+3967 SIVGIYSGKYK
-3975 INLKEL
+3975 LK
-3981 TLNEENI
+3981 
-3988 MLLSDGHL
+3988 
-3996 PQDLLFKLRFLH
+3996 F
-4008 LSFENDDNKIDTLP
+4008 
-4022 FDFLQK
+4022 
-4028 VPSLDYLLVEM
+4028 PSLDQMLMHHGTE
-4039 CYGLK
+4039 
-4044 EIFPS
+4044 S
-4049 QKLQVHDRSLPALKQ
+4049 S
-4064 LTLFDLG
+4064 TLGF
-4071 ELETIGLEHPW
+4071 
-4082 VQPYSEML
+4082 V
-4090 QILNLLGCP
+4090 
-4099 RLEELVSCA
+4099 
-4108 VSFIN
+4108 
-4113 LKELQVKYC
+4113 
-4122 DRMEYLLKCS
+4122 
-4132 TAKSLL
+4132 
-4138 QLESLSI
+4138 
-4145 SECESMKE
+4145 
-4153 IVKKEEE
+4153 
-4160 DGSDEIIFGRL
+4160 GRRTTL
-4171 RRIMLDSLPRLVRF
+4171 MDHA
-4185 YSGNA
+4185 A
-4190 TLHLKCLEEATIA
+4190 TL
-4203 ECQNMKTFSEGII
+4203 
-4216 DAPLLEGIKTSTED
+4216 
-4230 TDLTSH
+4230 
-4236 HDLNTTIETLFHQQV
+4236 LFH
-4251 FFEYSKQMILVDY
+4251 L
-4264 LETTGVRRGKPAFL
+4264 
-4278 KNFFGSLK
+4278 
-4286 KLEFDGA
+4286 
-4293 IKREI
+4293 
-4298 VIPSHV
+4298 IPV
-4304 LPYLKTLQE
+4304 
-4313 LNVHSSD
+4313 
-4320 AAQVIFDIDDTD
+4320 
-4332 ANPKGMVLPLKNLTL
+4332 
-4347 KDLSNLKCVWN
+4347 
-4358 KTPRGILS
+4358 
-4366 FPNLQQVFVTKCRSL
+4366 
-4381 ATLFPLSLA
+4381 
-4390 NNLVN
+4390 
-4395 LQTLTVRRCDK
+4395 
-4406 LVEIVGNEDAM
+4406 
-4417 ELGTTERFEFP
+4417 
-4428 SLWKLLLY
+4428 
-4436 KLSLLSSFYPGKHHL
+4436 
-4451 ECPVLKCLDVS
+4451 
-4462 YCPKLKLFTSEFHN
+4462 
-4476 SHKEAVIE
+4476 
-4484 QPLFMVEKV
+4484 V
-4493 DPKLKELT
+4493 DPNLKELT

-4513 HLPQDFLCK
+4513 HLPHDFLCK

-4532 YENKKDTLPFDFLHK
+4532 YENKKNTLPFDFLHK
-4547 VPSVECLRVQ
+4547 VPNVKCLRVQ

-4599 PWVKPYFAKLEI
+4599 PWVKPYSAKLKI

-4616 CSRLEKVVSCAVSFV
+4616 CSLLEKVVSCAVSFI
-4631 SLKELQVIE
+4631 SLKELQVSD

-4678 ESDASEEMIFG
+4678 ESDASEEIIFG

-4748 EDSDLTFHHDLNST
+4748 EDSDLKFRHDLNST

-4781 KFGDHHHL
+4781 KFGDNHHL

-4798 IPSNNCFKSL
+4798 IPSNNCFNSL
-4808 KSLTVVECESLSNVI
+4808 KSLTVVECESLPNVI

-4834 KEIEVSNCHSVK
+4834 KEIEVSNCQSVK
-4846 AIFDMKGT
+4846 AIFDMKGA

-4860 TSQISLPLKK
+4860 ASQISLPLKK

-4875 LPNLEHIWNL
+4875 LPNLEHIWNT
-4885 NPDEILSFQEF
+4885 NPDEILSL
-4896 QEVCISKCQSLK
+4896 QEVSISNCQSLK
-4908 SLFPTSVASH
+4908 SLFPTSVANH
-4918 LAMLDVRSC
+4918 LAKLDVSSC

-4933 FVENEAVLKG
+4933 F
-4943 ETKQFNFHCLT
+4943 
-4954 TLTLWELPE
+4954 
-4963 LKYFYNEK
+4963 YFYNGK
-4971 HSLEWPMLT
+4971 HSLEWRMLT

-4988 KLKLFTTEHHSGE
+4988 KLKLFTTENHSGE

-5007 PLRASIDQQAV
+5007 PLRTSIDQQAV
-5018 FSVEKVMPSLEHQAT
+5018 FSVEKFEFNLIFSFFNTFKTTIHSFPKLGATITQKGRCHRNFARKVSGKDNFSDTTAFITPILRLFFSPISLLMTFFLGMPSFEHQAT
-5033 TCEDNMIGQGQF
+5033 TCKDNMIGQGQF

-5091 SSFNEII
+5091 SSFNEIF
-5098 SSQIPS
+5098 SPQIPI
-5104 TNYTKVL
+5104 TNCTKVL
-5111 SKLKKL
+5111 SKLKIL

-5135 EPLLKTLETLEVFS
+5135 EPILKALETLEVFS
-5149 CPNMKNLVPSTVPF
+5149 CPNMKILVPSTVLL

-5178 YLFTSSTAKSLGQ
+5178 YLFTSSMAKRLGQ
-5191 LKHMSIRDCQA
+5191 LMHMSIRDCQA
-5202 IQEIVSREG
+5202 IQEI
-5211 DQESNDEEI
+5211 
-5220 TFEQLRVLSLE
+5220 LRVLSLE

-5262 KYSYVPDLHQ
+5262 KYSYMVSAVASLCVEAKNLPNFLLNTLVQRFSLKLNHSILKIVVDRLTSRYNNT
-5272 FKPLEQI
+5272 FIT

>member
-1 MDPITSATA
+1 MDPITSATV

-23 QLGYIFNYKDKF
+23 QVGYIFNYKDKF

-55 VNDAEKNGEEINDEV
+55 VNDAEKNGEEINYEV

-98 SIRLIFPNNLSLR
+98 SIRLIFPNYLSLR

-382 AKTFL
+382 AKSFL
-387 KKLAGIRAQSFD
+387 KKLAGIHAQSFD

-432 WQDVCQRIKRQSFTE
+432 WQDVCQRIKTQSFTE

-454 SVNLSFEHLKNEQ
+454 SVNLSYEHLKNEQ

-493 LGLLQGVHT
+493 LRLLQGVHT
-502 IREARNKVNMLIEEL
+502 IREARNKVNILIEEL

-522 LVESLSHDRF
+522 LVESLSRDRF

-561 EWPHKDELERYTA
+561 EWPPKDELERYTA
-574 ICLHF
+574 ICLQF
-579 CDINDGLPESIHCP
+579 CDINDELPESIHCP

-659 IAELKKLRILTLSGS
+659 IGELKKLRILTLSGS
-674 NIESLPLEFGRL
+674 NIESLPLEFGQL

-711 NSLEEFYMRDSLI
+711 KSLEEFYMRDSLI

-731 IQSQKAILSELRHL
+731 FESQKAILSELRHL

-789 IPDMYDQAKF
+789 IPDMYDKEKF

-834 HDVFYELNVEGFPYL
+834 RDVFYELNVEGFPYL

-914 CDKLENIF
+914 CDKLETIF

-947 VSIERQTHTIN
+947 VSIERQHTIN
-958 DDKIEFPQLRL
+958 DDKIEFPKLRV

-988 SSAQS
+988 CSAQS

-1004 IITVVEQGATSSCI
+1004 IITEVEQGATSSCI

-1135 SLDSLIIGECHKL
+1135 SLDTLIIGECHKL

-1175 NIFDFEI
+1175 NIFDFEN

-1198 LKALPN
+1198 LEALPN

-1292 MSFYRGTYAL
+1292 VSFYRGTHAL

-1569 KKFARVQSAPNLKK
+1569 KKFSRVKSALNLKK

-1597 GDLNGTLQK
+1597 GDLNDTLQK

-1625 PETKAFRHGKPA
+1625 PETKGFRQGKPA

-1649 EFDGESIRQIV
+1649 EFDGECIRQIV

-1680 DAAQIIFDTV
+1680 DAVQIIFDM
-1690 DTEAKTKGIVFR
+1690 DHSEAKTKGIVSR

-1714 KCVWNKNPP
+1714 KCVWNKNPR
-1723 GTLSFPNLQ
+1723 GILCFPHLQ
-1732 QVYVFS
+1732 QVVVS
-1738 CRSLATLFPLSLA
+1738 KCRTLATLFPLSLA

-1759 LEIQICDKLVEIV
+1759 LKIQICDKLVEIV

-1785 FEFPCLWKL
+1785 FEFPCLWQL
-1794 LLYKLSLLSCFY
+1794 LLYQLSLLSCFY

-1821 VSYCPKLKL
+1821 MSYCPKLKLFTSEFHNNHKEAVIEAPISRLQQQPLFSVDKIVRNLKELTLNEENIMLLSDAHLPEDFLCKLISLDLSFDNDDIKKDTLPFDFLHKVPSVECLRVQRCYGLKEIFPSQKLQVHDRSLPELKQLRLFGLGELETIGLEHPWVKPYSEKLQILDLLGCPQLEKLVSCVVSFINLKELQVTYCNRMKYLLKCSTAKSLLQLETLYIRDCESMKEIVKKEEEDASDEIIFGSLRTIMLDSLPRLVRFYSGNATLHFKCLEEATIAECQNMKTFSEGIIDAPLLEGIKTSTEDTDLNSHHDLNTTIHTLFHQQVFFEYSKHMILVDYLETTGVRHGKPAFLKNFFGSFKKLEFDGAIKREIVIPSHVLPYLKTLEELYVHSSDAAQVIFDIDDADANTKGMVLPLKKLILKDLSNLKCVWNKTPRGILSFSNLQDVVVHVCENLVALFPLSLARNLGKLQTLEIQSCHKLVEIVGKEDVTEHATTEMFEFPSLWKVLLFNLSLLSCFYPGKHHLECPILESLRVSYCPKLKL
-1830 FTSEFGDS
+1830 FTSEFRDS
-1838 PKQAVIEAPISQLQ
+1838 PKQAVIEAQISQLQ
-1852 QQPLFSIEKIVPNLE
+1852 QQPLFSVEKIAINLKE
-1867 KLTLNEEDIM
+1867 LTLNEENIM
-1877 LLSDAHLPQDFLF
+1877 LLSDGHLPQDLLF
-1890 KLTDLDLSF
+1890 KLRFLYLSF

-1911 DFLQKVPSLEHLFVQ
+1911 DFLQKVPSLEHLFVL

-1935 PSQKLQVHDRSLPA
+1935 PSQKLQVHDPSLPG
-1949 LKQLTLFVLG
+1949 LKQLILCDLK

-1970 VQPYSQKLQLLSLQ
+1970 VKPYSEKLQILDLFG
-1984 WCPRLEELVSCA
+1984 CPQLEELVSCA

-2001 LKELEVTNCDMMEY
+2001 LKELEVTCCNRMEY
-2015 LLKCSTAKSLLQLE
+2015 LLKFSTAKSLLQLE
-2029 SLSIREC
+2029 SLSISEC

-2060 TIMLDSLP
+2060 RIMLDSLP

-2075 GNATLHFTCL
+2075 GNATLHFKCL
-2085 RVATIAECQ
+2085 EEATIAECQ
-2094 NMETF
+2094 NMKTF
-2099 SEGIIEAPLLEGI
+2099 SEGIIDAPLLEGI
-2112 KTSTEDTDH
+2112 KTSTEDTD

-2195 YLNTLEELNVHSSDA
+2195 YL
-2210 VQIIFD
+2210 
-2216 MDDTDAN
+2216 
-2223 TKGIVLP
+2223 
-2230 LKKLTLK
+2230 
-2237 DLSNLKCVWNK
+2237 
-2248 TPRGILSFPN
+2248 
-2258 LQDVDVQACENLV
+2258 
-2271 TLFPLSLARNL
+2271 
-2282 GKLQTLEIHTCDKLV
+2282 
-2297 EIVGK
+2297 
-2302 EDVTEHGTTE
+2302 
-2312 MFEFPSLLKLLL
+2312 
-2324 YKLSLLSCIY
+2324 
-2334 PGKHHL
+2334 
-2340 ECPVLECLD
+2340 
-2349 VSYCPKLKLFT
+2349 
-2360 SEFHN
+2360 
-2365 DHKEAVTE
+2365 
-2373 APISRLQQ
+2373 
-2381 QPLFSV
+2381 
-2387 DKIVPNLKSLTLN
+2387 
-2400 VENIM
+2400 
-2405 LLSDAR
+2405 
-2411 LPQDLLFKLNFL
+2411 
-2423 ALSFENDDNKK
+2423 
-2434 DTLPFD
+2434 
-2440 FLQKVPSL
+2440 
-2448 EHLFVQSCYGLKEIF
+2448 
-2463 PSQKL
+2463 
-2468 QVHDRTLPGLKQLSL
+2468 
-2483 SNLGELE
+2483 
-2490 SIGLEHPWVKPYSQK
+2490 
-2505 LQLLKLWWCPQLEK
+2505 
-2519 LVSCAVSFINLK
+2519 
-2531 ELEVT
+2531 
-2536 NCDMME
+2536 
-2542 YLLKCSTAKSLL
+2542 
-2554 QLESLSIREC
+2554 
-2564 ESMKEIVKKEEEDAS
+2564 
-2579 DEIIFGRLRTIMLDS
+2579 
-2594 LPRLV
+2594 
-2599 RFYSGNATLH
+2599 
-2609 FTCLRVATIAECQNM
+2609 
-2624 ETFSEGIIEAPL
+2624 
-2636 LEGIKTSTEDTDH
+2636 
-2649 LTSHHDLN
+2649 
-2657 TTIETLFHQQ
+2657 
-2667 VFFEYSKHMILVD
+2667 
-2680 YLETTG
+2680 
-2686 VRRGKPAFLKN
+2686 
-2697 FFGSLKK
+2697 
-2704 LEFDGAIKREIVIP
+2704 
-2718 SHVLPYLNTLEE
+2718 
-2730 LNVHSS
+2730 
-2736 DAVQIIFDMDDTDA
+2736 
-2750 NTKGIVLPLKK
+2750 
-2761 LTLKDLSNLKCVWN
+2761 
-2775 KTPRGILSFPNL
+2775 
-2787 QDVDVQACENLVTLF
+2787 
-2802 PLSLARNLGKLQTLK
+2802 
-2817 IHTCD
+2817 
-2822 KLVEIVGKEDVT
+2822 
-2834 EHGTTEMFEFPSLL
+2834 
-2848 KLLLYKLSLL
+2848 
-2858 SCIYPGKHHL
+2858 
-2868 ECPVLECLDVSYC
+2868 
-2881 PKLKLFTSEFHNDH
+2881 
-2895 KEAVTEAPI
+2895 
-2904 SRLQQQPLFSVDKIV
+2904 
-2919 PNLKSLTLNVENIM
+2919 
-2933 LLSDARLPQDLLF
+2933 
-2946 KLTSLALSFDNDDI
+2946 
-2960 KKDTLPFD
+2960 
-2968 FLQKVPSLEE
+2968 
-2978 LRVHTCY
+2978 
-2985 GLKEIFPSQ
+2985 
-2994 KLQVHDRT
+2994 
-3002 LPGLTQLRL
+3002 
-3011 YGLGE
+3011 
-3016 LESIGLEHPWVK
+3016 
-3028 PYSQKL
+3028 
-3034 QLLKL
+3034 
-3039 WWCPQLEKLVSCAV
+3039 
-3053 SFINLKEL
+3053 
-3061 EVTNCDMMEYL
+3061 
-3072 LKCSTAKSLLQL
+3072 
-3084 ESLSIRECES
+3084 
-3094 MKEIVKKEE
+3094 
-3103 EDASDEIIFGRLRT
+3103 
-3117 IMLDSLPRLVRFYSG
+3117 
-3132 NATLHFT
+3132 
-3139 CLRVATIAECQN
+3139 
-3151 METFSEGIIEAPLL
+3151 
-3165 EGIKTSTEDTDHL
+3165 
-3178 TSHHDL
+3178 
-3184 NTTIETLF
+3184 
-3192 HQQVFFEYSK
+3192 
-3202 HMILVHYLGMTDFMH
+3202 
-3217 GKPAFPENFYD
+3217 
-3228 CLKKLEF
+3228 
-3235 DGASKRDIVIPSH
+3235 
-3248 VLPYLNTLEE
+3248 
-3258 LNVHS
+3258 
-3263 SDAVQIIFDM
+3263 
-3273 DDTDANT
+3273 
-3280 KGIVLPLKKLTLKDL
+3280 
-3295 SNLKCVWN
+3295 
-3303 KTPRGILSFPNL
+3303 
-3315 QDVDVQACENL
+3315 
-3326 VTLFPLSLARNLGK
+3326 
-3340 LQTLKIII
+3340 
-3348 CDKLVEIV
+3348 
-3356 GKEDVMEHGTTEIFE
+3356 
-3371 FPYLRNLLLYKLSL
+3371 
-3385 LSCFYPGKHHLEC
+3385 
-3398 PLLICLDVF
+3398 
-3407 YCPKLKL
+3407 
-3414 FTSEIHN
+3414 
-3421 NHKEAVTEAPI
+3421 
-3432 SRLQQQPLFSV
+3432 
-3443 DKIVPNLKS
+3443 
-3452 LTLNEENIML
+3452 
-3462 LSDARLPQDL
+3462 
-3472 LFKLT
+3472 
-3477 SLALSFDN
+3477 
-3485 DDIKKDT
+3485 
-3492 LPFDF
+3492 
-3497 LQKVPSLEELR
+3497 
-3508 VHTCYGLKE
+3508 
-3517 IFPSQKLQVHDR
+3517 
-3529 TLPGLT
+3529 
-3535 QLRLYGLGE
+3535 
-3544 LESIGLEHPWVKPYS
+3544 
-3559 QKLQILELMEC
+3559 
-3570 PHIEKLVSCA
+3570 
-3580 VSFINLK
+3580 
-3587 ELEVTSCHRMEYLLK
+3587 
-3602 CSTAQSLLQLE
+3602 
-3613 TLSIKKCKSMKE
+3613 
-3625 IVKKEEED
+3625 
-3633 ASDEIIFGSLRRIM
+3633 
-3647 LDSLPRLVRFYSGNA
+3647 
-3662 TLHLKC
+3662 
-3668 LEEATIAECQ
+3668 
-3678 NMKTFSEGI
+3678 
-3687 IDAPL
+3687 
-3692 LEGIKTSTDDTD
+3692 
-3704 HLTSHHDL
+3704 
-3712 NTTIETFFHQQ
+3712 
-3723 VFFEY
+3723 
-3728 SKHMILLDYLEATGV
+3728 
-3743 RHGKPAFLKNIFG
+3743 
-3756 SLKKLEFDG
+3756 
-3765 AIKREIVIPSH
+3765 
-3776 VLPYLK
+3776 K

-3806 NPKGMVLPLKN
+3806 NPKGMVLPLK
-3817 LTLKRLPNLKCV
+3817 K
-3829 WNKTPQGILSF
+3829 
-3840 SNLQDVD
+3840 
-3847 VTECR
+3847 
-3852 SLATL
+3852 
-3857 FPLSL
+3857 
-3862 ARNLGKLKTLQIFIC
+3862 
-3877 QKLVEIVGK
+3877 
-3886 EDVTEHA
+3886 
-3893 TTVMFEFPCL
+3893 
-3903 WKLLLYKLSLLS
+3903 
-3915 CFYPGKHHLECPF
+3915 
-3928 LTSLRVSYC
+3928 
-3937 PKLKLFTSEFG
+3937 
-3948 DSPKQAVIEAPISQ
+3948 
-3962 LQQQP
+3962 
-3967 LFSVEKIA
+3967 
-3975 INLKEL
+3975 
-3981 TLNEENI
+3981 
-3988 MLLSDGHL
+3988 
-3996 PQDLLFKLRFLH
+3996 
-4008 LSFENDDNKIDTLP
+4008 
-4022 FDFLQK
+4022 
-4028 VPSLDYLLVEM
+4028 
-4039 CYGLK
+4039 
-4044 EIFPS
+4044 
-4049 QKLQVHDRSLPALKQ
+4049 
-4064 LTLFDLG
+4064 
-4071 ELETIGLEHPW
+4071 
-4082 VQPYSEML
+4082 
-4090 QILNLLGCP
+4090 
-4099 RLEELVSCA
+4099 
-4108 VSFIN
+4108 
-4113 LKELQVKYC
+4113 
-4122 DRMEYLLKCS
+4122 
-4132 TAKSLL
+4132 
-4138 QLESLSI
+4138 
-4145 SECESMKE
+4145 
-4153 IVKKEEE
+4153 
-4160 DGSDEIIFGRL
+4160 
-4171 RRIMLDSLPRLVRF
+4171 
-4185 YSGNA
+4185 
-4190 TLHLKCLEEATIA
+4190 
-4203 ECQNMKTFSEGII
+4203 
-4216 DAPLLEGIKTSTED
+4216 
-4230 TDLTSH
+4230 
-4236 HDLNTTIETLFHQQV
+4236 
-4251 FFEYSKQMILVDY
+4251 
-4264 LETTGVRRGKPAFL
+4264 
-4278 KNFFGSLK
+4278 
-4286 KLEFDGA
+4286 
-4293 IKREI
+4293 
-4298 VIPSHV
+4298 
-4304 LPYLKTLQE
+4304 
-4313 LNVHSSD
+4313 
-4320 AAQVIFDIDDTD
+4320 
-4332 ANPKGMVLPLKNLTL
+4332 LTL

-4395 LQTLTVRRCDK
+4395 LQTLTVLRCDK

-4522 LNILDLSFDD
+4522 LNILDLCFDD

-4547 VPSVECLRVQ
+4547 VPNVECLRVQ

-4572 VHHGILGRLNELFLK
+4572 VHHGILGQLNELFIK

-4599 PWVKPYFAKLEI
+4599 PWVKPYSAKLEI

-4616 CSRLEKVVSCAVSFV
+4616 CSRLEKVVSCAVSFI

-4649 SSTAKSLVQLKMLYI
+4649 SSTAKSLVQLKILYI

-4725 PNMNTFSEGFV
+4725 PNMNSFSEGFV

-4748 EDSDLTFHHDLNST
+4748 EDSDLKFRHDLNST

-4767 HQQVEKSACDIEHL
+4767 HQQVEKSACDIENL
-4781 KFGDHHHL
+4781 KFGDHQHL

-4798 IPSNNCFKSL
+4798 IPSKNCFNSL

-4834 KEIEVSNCHSVK
+4834 KEIEVSNCRSVK

-4860 TSQISLPLKK
+4860 ASQISLPLKK

-4875 LPNLEHIWNL
+4875 LPNLEHICNP
-4885 NPDEILSFQEF
+4885 NPDEILSL
-4896 QEVCISKCQSLK
+4896 QEVCISNCQSLK
-4908 SLFPTSVASH
+4908 SLFPTSVANH
-4918 LAMLDVRSC
+4918 LAKLDVRSC

-4933 FVENEAVLKG
+4933 IVENEAALKG
-4943 ETKQFNFHCLT
+4943 ETKPFNFHCLT
-4954 TLTLWELPE
+4954 SLTLWELPE
-4963 LKYFYNEK
+4963 LKYFYNGK

-5007 PLRASIDQQAV
+5007 PLRTSIDQQAV
-5018 FSVEKVMPSLEHQAT
+5018 FSVEKVFPNLVLLSLKKEDAIGILQGQFQARTISQIVMPSLEHQAIT
-5033 TCEDNMIGQGQF
+5033 YKDNMIGQGQF

-5050 HLLQNLK
+5050 RLLQNLK

-5091 SSFNEII
+5091 SSFNEIF
-5098 SSQIPS
+5098 SCQIPS
-5104 TNYTKVL
+5104 TNYTKVH

-5149 CPNMKNLVPSTVPF
+5149 CPSMKILVPSTVSF

-5178 YLFTSSTAKSLGQ
+5178 YLFTSSTAKRLGQ
-5191 LKHMSIRDCQA
+5191 LKHMSILDCQA
-5202 IQEIVSREG
+5202 IQEIVSKEG
-5211 DQESNDEEI
+5211 DHESNDEVI

-5248 PSLDQVTLMECPQM
+5248 PSLDQILCRKRELILQEFIMLMHHGTESSTLGFVGRRTTLMDHAATLLFHLIPVVSFEYSKHKRLVDYPETKGFRHGKPVFRENFFGCLKKLEFDGESIRQIVIPSHVLPYLKTLEELYVHNSDAVQIIFDTVDTEAKTKGIIFRLKKLILKDLSNLKCVWNKNPRGTLRILVRLFPLSLAQNLGKLKTLEIQFCDKLVDPKLKELTLNQENIILLRDAHLPQDFLCKLNILDLSFDDYENKKDTLPFDFLHKVPSVECLRVQRCYGLKEIFPSQKLQVHHGILARLNDLFLNKLKELESIGLEHPWVKPYSAKLEILEIRKCSRLEKVVSCAVSFISLKELYLSECERMEYLFTFSTVKSLVQLKMLYIEKCESIKEIVRKEDESDVSEEMIFGRLTKLRLESLGRLVRFYSGDGTLQFSCLEEATIAECPNM
-5262 KYSYVPDLHQ
+5262 NSFSEGFVNAPMFEGIKTSREDSDLTFHHDLNYTIKMLFHQ
-5272 FKPLEQI
+5272 QVEKSACDIEHLKFGDHHHLEEIWLC

>member
-23 QLGYIFNYKDKF
+23 QVGYIFNYKDKF

-83 YECFINDERHAQTRC
+83 YECFIDDERHAQTRC

-111 YRLGRKATKMVE
+111 YRLGRKATKIVE

-212 ANVTRIPDTE
+212 ANVTRIPDIE

-243 RADRIRKRLMKEKE
+243 RADRIRKRLMNEKE
-257 STLIILDDLWDGL
+257 NTLIILDDLWDGL

-382 AKTFL
+382 AKSFL
-387 KKLAGIRAQSFD
+387 KKLAGIRAQSFE

-659 IAELKKLRILTLSGS
+659 IGELKKLRILTLSGS
-674 NIESLPLEFGRL
+674 NIESLPLEFGQL

-988 SSAQS
+988 CSAQS

-1004 IITVVEQGATSSCI
+1004 IITEVEQGATSSCI

-1292 MSFYRGTYAL
+1292 MSFYRGTHAL

-1322 KDITNSQGKP
+1322 KDITNSQGKS

-1569 KKFARVQSAPNLKK
+1569 KKFSRVQSAPNLKK

-1606 HFTDQV
+1606 HFTD
-1612 SFEYSKHKRLVDY
+1612 
-1625 PETKAFRHGKPA
+1625 
-1637 FPENFFGCLKKL
+1637 
-1649 EFDGESIRQIV
+1649 
-1660 IPSHVLPYL
+1660 
-1669 KTLEELYVHNS
+1669 
-1680 DAAQIIFDTV
+1680 
-1690 DTEAKTKGIVFR
+1690 
-1702 LKKLTLEDLSNL
+1702 
-1714 KCVWNKNPP
+1714 
-1723 GTLSFPNLQ
+1723 
-1732 QVYVFS
+1732 
-1738 CRSLATLFPLSLA
+1738 
-1751 RNLGKLKT
+1751 
-1759 LEIQICDKLVEIV
+1759 
-1772 GKEDVTEHGTTEM
+1772 
-1785 FEFPCLWKL
+1785 
-1794 LLYKLSLLSCFY
+1794 
-1806 PGKHHLECPV
+1806 
-1816 LKCLD
+1816 
-1821 VSYCPKLKL
+1821 
-1830 FTSEFGDS
+1830 
-1838 PKQAVIEAPISQLQ
+1838 
-1852 QQPLFSIEKIVPNLE
+1852 
-1867 KLTLNEEDIM
+1867 
-1877 LLSDAHLPQDFLF
+1877 
-1890 KLTDLDLSF
+1890 
-1899 ENDDNKKDTLPF
+1899 
-1911 DFLQKVPSLEHLFVQ
+1911 
-1926 SCYGLKEIF
+1926 
-1935 PSQKLQVHDRSLPA
+1935 
-1949 LKQLTLFVLG
+1949 
-1959 ELESIGLEHPW
+1959 
-1970 VQPYSQKLQLLSLQ
+1970 
-1984 WCPRLEELVSCA
+1984 
-1996 VSFIN
+1996 
-2001 LKELEVTNCDMMEY
+2001 
-2015 LLKCSTAKSLLQLE
+2015 
-2029 SLSIREC
+2029 
-2036 ESMKEIVKKEEEDA
+2036 
-2050 SDEII
+2050 
-2055 FGRLR
+2055 
-2060 TIMLDSLP
+2060 
-2068 RLVRFYS
+2068 
-2075 GNATLHFTCL
+2075 
-2085 RVATIAECQ
+2085 
-2094 NMETF
+2094 
-2099 SEGIIEAPLLEGI
+2099 
-2112 KTSTEDTDH
+2112 
-2121 LTSHHDLNTTIE
+2121 
-2133 TLFHQ
+2133 
-2138 QVFFEYSKHMILVD
+2138 
-2152 YLETTGVRRGKPAFL
+2152 
-2167 KNFFGSLKKLEF
+2167 
-2179 DGAIKREI
+2179 
-2187 VIPSHVLP
+2187 
-2195 YLNTLEELNVHSSDA
+2195 
-2210 VQIIFD
+2210 
-2216 MDDTDAN
+2216 
-2223 TKGIVLP
+2223 
-2230 LKKLTLK
+2230 
-2237 DLSNLKCVWNK
+2237 
-2248 TPRGILSFPN
+2248 
-2258 LQDVDVQACENLV
+2258 
-2271 TLFPLSLARNL
+2271 
-2282 GKLQTLEIHTCDKLV
+2282 
-2297 EIVGK
+2297 
-2302 EDVTEHGTTE
+2302 
-2312 MFEFPSLLKLLL
+2312 
-2324 YKLSLLSCIY
+2324 
-2334 PGKHHL
+2334 
-2340 ECPVLECLD
+2340 
-2349 VSYCPKLKLFT
+2349 
-2360 SEFHN
+2360 
-2365 DHKEAVTE
+2365 
-2373 APISRLQQ
+2373 
-2381 QPLFSV
+2381 
-2387 DKIVPNLKSLTLN
+2387 
-2400 VENIM
+2400 
-2405 LLSDAR
+2405 
-2411 LPQDLLFKLNFL
+2411 
-2423 ALSFENDDNKK
+2423 
-2434 DTLPFD
+2434 
-2440 FLQKVPSL
+2440 
-2448 EHLFVQSCYGLKEIF
+2448 
-2463 PSQKL
+2463 
-2468 QVHDRTLPGLKQLSL
+2468 
-2483 SNLGELE
+2483 
-2490 SIGLEHPWVKPYSQK
+2490 
-2505 LQLLKLWWCPQLEK
+2505 
-2519 LVSCAVSFINLK
+2519 
-2531 ELEVT
+2531 
-2536 NCDMME
+2536 
-2542 YLLKCSTAKSLL
+2542 
-2554 QLESLSIREC
+2554 
-2564 ESMKEIVKKEEEDAS
+2564 
-2579 DEIIFGRLRTIMLDS
+2579 
-2594 LPRLV
+2594 
-2599 RFYSGNATLH
+2599 
-2609 FTCLRVATIAECQNM
+2609 
-2624 ETFSEGIIEAPL
+2624 
-2636 LEGIKTSTEDTDH
+2636 
-2649 LTSHHDLN
+2649 
-2657 TTIETLFHQQ
+2657 
-2667 VFFEYSKHMILVD
+2667 
-2680 YLETTG
+2680 
-2686 VRRGKPAFLKN
+2686 
-2697 FFGSLKK
+2697 
-2704 LEFDGAIKREIVIP
+2704 
-2718 SHVLPYLNTLEE
+2718 
-2730 LNVHSS
+2730 
-2736 DAVQIIFDMDDTDA
+2736 
-2750 NTKGIVLPLKK
+2750 
-2761 LTLKDLSNLKCVWN
+2761 
-2775 KTPRGILSFPNL
+2775 
-2787 QDVDVQACENLVTLF
+2787 
-2802 PLSLARNLGKLQTLK
+2802 
-2817 IHTCD
+2817 
-2822 KLVEIVGKEDVT
+2822 
-2834 EHGTTEMFEFPSLL
+2834 
-2848 KLLLYKLSLL
+2848 
-2858 SCIYPGKHHL
+2858 
-2868 ECPVLECLDVSYC
+2868 
-2881 PKLKLFTSEFHNDH
+2881 
-2895 KEAVTEAPI
+2895 
-2904 SRLQQQPLFSVDKIV
+2904 
-2919 PNLKSLTLNVENIM
+2919 
-2933 LLSDARLPQDLLF
+2933 
-2946 KLTSLALSFDNDDI
+2946 
-2960 KKDTLPFD
+2960 
-2968 FLQKVPSLEE
+2968 
-2978 LRVHTCY
+2978 
-2985 GLKEIFPSQ
+2985 
-2994 KLQVHDRT
+2994 
-3002 LPGLTQLRL
+3002 
-3011 YGLGE
+3011 
-3016 LESIGLEHPWVK
+3016 
-3028 PYSQKL
+3028 
-3034 QLLKL
+3034 
-3039 WWCPQLEKLVSCAV
+3039 
-3053 SFINLKEL
+3053 
-3061 EVTNCDMMEYL
+3061 
-3072 LKCSTAKSLLQL
+3072 
-3084 ESLSIRECES
+3084 
-3094 MKEIVKKEE
+3094 
-3103 EDASDEIIFGRLRT
+3103 
-3117 IMLDSLPRLVRFYSG
+3117 
-3132 NATLHFT
+3132 
-3139 CLRVATIAECQN
+3139 
-3151 METFSEGIIEAPLL
+3151 
-3165 EGIKTSTEDTDHL
+3165 
-3178 TSHHDL
+3178 
-3184 NTTIETLF
+3184 
-3192 HQQVFFEYSK
+3192 
-3202 HMILVHYLGMTDFMH
+3202 
-3217 GKPAFPENFYD
+3217 
-3228 CLKKLEF
+3228 
-3235 DGASKRDIVIPSH
+3235 
-3248 VLPYLNTLEE
+3248 
-3258 LNVHS
+3258 
-3263 SDAVQIIFDM
+3263 
-3273 DDTDANT
+3273 
-3280 KGIVLPLKKLTLKDL
+3280 
-3295 SNLKCVWN
+3295 
-3303 KTPRGILSFPNL
+3303 
-3315 QDVDVQACENL
+3315 
-3326 VTLFPLSLARNLGK
+3326 
-3340 LQTLKIII
+3340 
-3348 CDKLVEIV
+3348 
-3356 GKEDVMEHGTTEIFE
+3356 
-3371 FPYLRNLLLYKLSL
+3371 
-3385 LSCFYPGKHHLEC
+3385 
-3398 PLLICLDVF
+3398 
-3407 YCPKLKL
+3407 
-3414 FTSEIHN
+3414 
-3421 NHKEAVTEAPI
+3421 
-3432 SRLQQQPLFSV
+3432 
-3443 DKIVPNLKS
+3443 
-3452 LTLNEENIML
+3452 
-3462 LSDARLPQDL
+3462 
-3472 LFKLT
+3472 
-3477 SLALSFDN
+3477 
-3485 DDIKKDT
+3485 
-3492 LPFDF
+3492 
-3497 LQKVPSLEELR
+3497 
-3508 VHTCYGLKE
+3508 
-3517 IFPSQKLQVHDR
+3517 
-3529 TLPGLT
+3529 
-3535 QLRLYGLGE
+3535 
-3544 LESIGLEHPWVKPYS
+3544 
-3559 QKLQILELMEC
+3559 
-3570 PHIEKLVSCA
+3570 
-3580 VSFINLK
+3580 
-3587 ELEVTSCHRMEYLLK
+3587 
-3602 CSTAQSLLQLE
+3602 
-3613 TLSIKKCKSMKE
+3613 
-3625 IVKKEEED
+3625 
-3633 ASDEIIFGSLRRIM
+3633 
-3647 LDSLPRLVRFYSGNA
+3647 
-3662 TLHLKC
+3662 
-3668 LEEATIAECQ
+3668 
-3678 NMKTFSEGI
+3678 
-3687 IDAPL
+3687 
-3692 LEGIKTSTDDTD
+3692 
-3704 HLTSHHDL
+3704 
-3712 NTTIETFFHQQ
+3712 Q

-3796 VIFDIDDTDA
+3796 
-3806 NPKGMVLPLKN
+3806 
-3817 LTLKRLPNLKCV
+3817 
-3829 WNKTPQGILSF
+3829 
-3840 SNLQDVD
+3840 
-3847 VTECR
+3847 
-3852 SLATL
+3852 
-3857 FPLSL
+3857 
-3862 ARNLGKLKTLQIFIC
+3862 
-3877 QKLVEIVGK
+3877 
-3886 EDVTEHA
+3886 
-3893 TTVMFEFPCL
+3893 
-3903 WKLLLYKLSLLS
+3903 
-3915 CFYPGKHHLECPF
+3915 
-3928 LTSLRVSYC
+3928 
-3937 PKLKLFTSEFG
+3937 LKLFTSEFR

-4028 VPSLDYLLVEM
+4028 VPSLEHLLVQR

-4064 LTLFDLG
+4064 LILYNLG
-4071 ELETIGLEHPW
+4071 ELESIGLEHPW
-4082 VQPYSEML
+4082 VQPYSQKL
-4090 QILNLLGCP
+4090 QLLHLINCSQ
-4099 RLEELVSCA
+4099 LEKLVSCA

-4113 LKELQVKYC
+4113 LKELQVTC
-4122 DRMEYLLKCS
+4122 CNRMEYLLKFS

-4138 QLESLSI
+4138 QLETLSI
-4145 SECESMKE
+4145 EKCESMKE

-4160 DGSDEIIFGRL
+4160 DASDEIIFGRL

-4236 HDLNTTIETLFHQQV
+4236 HDLNTTIQTLFHQQV

-4264 LETTGVRRGKPAFL
+4264 LETTGVRRAKPAFL

-4304 LPYLKTLQE
+4304 LPYLKTLE
-4313 LNVHSSD
+4313 EFNVHSSD

-4332 ANPKGMVLPLKNLTL
+4332 ANTKGMLLPLKKLTL
-4347 KDLSNLKCVWN
+4347 ESLSNLKCVWN
-4358 KTPRGILS
+4358 KTSRGILSFPDLQYVDVQVCKNLVTLFPLSLARNVGKLQTLVIQNCDKLVEIIGKEDATEHATTEMFEFPFLLKLLLFKLSLLSCFYPGKHHLECPVLESLGVSYCPKLKLFTSEFHNDHKEAVTEAPISRLQQQPLFSVDKIVPNLKSLTLNEENIMLLSDARLPQDLLFKLTCLDLSFDNDGIKKDTLPFDFLQKVPSLEHLRVERCYGLKEIFPSQKLQVHDRSLPALKQLTLLDLGELESIGLEQHPWVKPYSEKLQILTLWGCPRLEKLVSCAVSFINLKDLEVIDCNGMEYLLKCSTAKSLMQLESLSIRECESMKEIVKKEEEDGSDEIIFGGLRRIMLDSLPRLVGFYSGNATLHFKCLEEATIAECQNMKTFSEGIIDAPLLEGIKTSTDDTDHLTSHHDLNTTIQTLFHQQVFFEYSKHMILVDYLETTGVRHGKPAFLKNFFGGLKKLEFDGEIKREIVIPSHVLPYLKTLEELNVHSSDAVQVIFDIDDSDANTKGMVLPLKKLTLKGLSNLKCVWNKTLRRILS
-4366 FPNLQQVFVTKCRSL
+4366 FPNLQVVFVTKCRSL

-4390 NNLVN
+4390 KNLVN
-4395 LQTLTVRRCDK
+4395 LETLTVWRCDK
-4406 LVEIVGNEDAM
+4406 LVEIVGKEDAM
-4417 ELGTTERFEFP
+4417 ELGRTEIFEFP
-4428 SLWKLLLY
+4428 CLSKLYLY
-4436 KLSLLSSFYPGKHHL
+4436 KLSLLSCFYPGKHHL
-4451 ECPVLKCLDVS
+4451 ECPVLECLDVS

-4476 SHKEAVIE
+4476 SHREAVIE

-4547 VPSVECLRVQ
+4547 VPRVECLRVQ

-4572 VHHGILGRLNELFLK
+4572 VHHGILARLNELYLF

-4599 PWVKPYFAKLEI
+4599 PWVKPYSAKLET

-4616 CSRLEKVVSCAVSFV
+4616 CSRLEKVVSCAVSFS
-4631 SLKELQVIE
+4631 SLKELQVSE

-4736 NAPMFEGIKTST
+4736 NAPMFEGIKTSR

-4762 IKMLF
+4762 IKKLF
-4767 HQQVEKSACDIEHL
+4767 HQHVEKSACDIEHL
-4781 KFGDHHHL
+4781 KFDDHHHL
-4789 EEIWLGVVP
+4789 EEIWLGAVP
-4798 IPSNNCFKSL
+4798 IPSKNCFNSL
-4808 KSLTVVECESLSNVI
+4808 KSLTVVEFESLPNVI

-4846 AIFDMKGT
+4846 AIFDMKGA

-4860 TSQISLPLKK
+4860 ASQISLPLKK

-4875 LPNLEHIWNL
+4875 LPNLEHIWNP
-4885 NPDEILSFQEF
+4885 NPDEILSL
-4896 QEVCISKCQSLK
+4896 QEVCISNCQSLK
-4908 SLFPTSVASH
+4908 SLFPTSVANH
-4918 LAMLDVRSC
+4918 LAKLDVRSC

-4933 FVENEAVLKG
+4933 FLENEAALKG
-4943 ETKQFNFHCLT
+4943 ETKPFNFHCLT
-4954 TLTLWELPE
+4954 SLTLWELPE
-4963 LKYFYNEK
+4963 LKYFYNGK

-5018 FSVEKVMPSLEHQAT
+5018 FSVEKVFPNLVQLSLKKEDAIGILQGQFQVMPSLEHQAT

-5091 SSFNEII
+5091 SSFNEIF

-5149 CPNMKNLVPSTVPF
+5149 CPNMKNLVPSTVSF

-5211 DQESNDEEI
+5211 DHESNDEEI

-5272 FKPLEQI
+5272 FKLLEQI

>member
-23 QLGYIFNYKDKF
+23 QVGYIFNYKDKF

-83 YECFINDERHAQTRC
+83 YECFIDDERHAQTRC

-111 YRLGRKATKMVE
+111 YRLGRKATKIVE

-212 ANVTRIPDTE
+212 ANVTRIPDIE

-243 RADRIRKRLMKEKE
+243 RADRIRKRLMNEKE
-257 STLIILDDLWDGL
+257 NTLIILDDLWDGL

-382 AKTFL
+382 AKSFL
-387 KKLAGIRAQSFD
+387 KKLAGIRAQSFE

-659 IAELKKLRILTLSGS
+659 IGELKKLRILTLSGS
-674 NIESLPLEFGRL
+674 NIESLPLEFGQL

-988 SSAQS
+988 CSAQS

-1004 IITVVEQGATSSCI
+1004 IITEVEQGATSSCI

-1099 HAENIDVFPKLKKM
+1099 HAEQNIDVFPKLKKM

-1292 MSFYRGTYAL
+1292 MSFYRGTHAL

-1322 KDITNSQGKP
+1322 KDITNSQGKS

-1569 KKFARVQSAPNLKK
+1569 KKFSRVQSAPNLKK

-1606 HFTDQV
+1606 HFTD
-1612 SFEYSKHKRLVDY
+1612 
-1625 PETKAFRHGKPA
+1625 
-1637 FPENFFGCLKKL
+1637 
-1649 EFDGESIRQIV
+1649 
-1660 IPSHVLPYL
+1660 
-1669 KTLEELYVHNS
+1669 
-1680 DAAQIIFDTV
+1680 
-1690 DTEAKTKGIVFR
+1690 
-1702 LKKLTLEDLSNL
+1702 
-1714 KCVWNKNPP
+1714 
-1723 GTLSFPNLQ
+1723 
-1732 QVYVFS
+1732 
-1738 CRSLATLFPLSLA
+1738 
-1751 RNLGKLKT
+1751 
-1759 LEIQICDKLVEIV
+1759 
-1772 GKEDVTEHGTTEM
+1772 
-1785 FEFPCLWKL
+1785 
-1794 LLYKLSLLSCFY
+1794 
-1806 PGKHHLECPV
+1806 
-1816 LKCLD
+1816 
-1821 VSYCPKLKL
+1821 
-1830 FTSEFGDS
+1830 
-1838 PKQAVIEAPISQLQ
+1838 
-1852 QQPLFSIEKIVPNLE
+1852 
-1867 KLTLNEEDIM
+1867 
-1877 LLSDAHLPQDFLF
+1877 
-1890 KLTDLDLSF
+1890 
-1899 ENDDNKKDTLPF
+1899 
-1911 DFLQKVPSLEHLFVQ
+1911 
-1926 SCYGLKEIF
+1926 
-1935 PSQKLQVHDRSLPA
+1935 
-1949 LKQLTLFVLG
+1949 
-1959 ELESIGLEHPW
+1959 
-1970 VQPYSQKLQLLSLQ
+1970 
-1984 WCPRLEELVSCA
+1984 
-1996 VSFIN
+1996 
-2001 LKELEVTNCDMMEY
+2001 
-2015 LLKCSTAKSLLQLE
+2015 
-2029 SLSIREC
+2029 
-2036 ESMKEIVKKEEEDA
+2036 
-2050 SDEII
+2050 
-2055 FGRLR
+2055 
-2060 TIMLDSLP
+2060 
-2068 RLVRFYS
+2068 
-2075 GNATLHFTCL
+2075 
-2085 RVATIAECQ
+2085 
-2094 NMETF
+2094 
-2099 SEGIIEAPLLEGI
+2099 
-2112 KTSTEDTDH
+2112 
-2121 LTSHHDLNTTIE
+2121 
-2133 TLFHQ
+2133 
-2138 QVFFEYSKHMILVD
+2138 
-2152 YLETTGVRRGKPAFL
+2152 
-2167 KNFFGSLKKLEF
+2167 
-2179 DGAIKREI
+2179 
-2187 VIPSHVLP
+2187 
-2195 YLNTLEELNVHSSDA
+2195 
-2210 VQIIFD
+2210 
-2216 MDDTDAN
+2216 
-2223 TKGIVLP
+2223 
-2230 LKKLTLK
+2230 
-2237 DLSNLKCVWNK
+2237 
-2248 TPRGILSFPN
+2248 
-2258 LQDVDVQACENLV
+2258 
-2271 TLFPLSLARNL
+2271 
-2282 GKLQTLEIHTCDKLV
+2282 
-2297 EIVGK
+2297 
-2302 EDVTEHGTTE
+2302 
-2312 MFEFPSLLKLLL
+2312 
-2324 YKLSLLSCIY
+2324 
-2334 PGKHHL
+2334 
-2340 ECPVLECLD
+2340 
-2349 VSYCPKLKLFT
+2349 
-2360 SEFHN
+2360 
-2365 DHKEAVTE
+2365 
-2373 APISRLQQ
+2373 
-2381 QPLFSV
+2381 
-2387 DKIVPNLKSLTLN
+2387 
-2400 VENIM
+2400 
-2405 LLSDAR
+2405 
-2411 LPQDLLFKLNFL
+2411 
-2423 ALSFENDDNKK
+2423 
-2434 DTLPFD
+2434 
-2440 FLQKVPSL
+2440 
-2448 EHLFVQSCYGLKEIF
+2448 
-2463 PSQKL
+2463 
-2468 QVHDRTLPGLKQLSL
+2468 
-2483 SNLGELE
+2483 
-2490 SIGLEHPWVKPYSQK
+2490 
-2505 LQLLKLWWCPQLEK
+2505 
-2519 LVSCAVSFINLK
+2519 
-2531 ELEVT
+2531 
-2536 NCDMME
+2536 
-2542 YLLKCSTAKSLL
+2542 
-2554 QLESLSIREC
+2554 
-2564 ESMKEIVKKEEEDAS
+2564 
-2579 DEIIFGRLRTIMLDS
+2579 
-2594 LPRLV
+2594 
-2599 RFYSGNATLH
+2599 
-2609 FTCLRVATIAECQNM
+2609 
-2624 ETFSEGIIEAPL
+2624 
-2636 LEGIKTSTEDTDH
+2636 
-2649 LTSHHDLN
+2649 
-2657 TTIETLFHQQ
+2657 
-2667 VFFEYSKHMILVD
+2667 
-2680 YLETTG
+2680 
-2686 VRRGKPAFLKN
+2686 
-2697 FFGSLKK
+2697 
-2704 LEFDGAIKREIVIP
+2704 
-2718 SHVLPYLNTLEE
+2718 
-2730 LNVHSS
+2730 
-2736 DAVQIIFDMDDTDA
+2736 
-2750 NTKGIVLPLKK
+2750 
-2761 LTLKDLSNLKCVWN
+2761 
-2775 KTPRGILSFPNL
+2775 
-2787 QDVDVQACENLVTLF
+2787 
-2802 PLSLARNLGKLQTLK
+2802 
-2817 IHTCD
+2817 
-2822 KLVEIVGKEDVT
+2822 
-2834 EHGTTEMFEFPSLL
+2834 
-2848 KLLLYKLSLL
+2848 
-2858 SCIYPGKHHL
+2858 
-2868 ECPVLECLDVSYC
+2868 
-2881 PKLKLFTSEFHNDH
+2881 
-2895 KEAVTEAPI
+2895 
-2904 SRLQQQPLFSVDKIV
+2904 
-2919 PNLKSLTLNVENIM
+2919 
-2933 LLSDARLPQDLLF
+2933 
-2946 KLTSLALSFDNDDI
+2946 
-2960 KKDTLPFD
+2960 
-2968 FLQKVPSLEE
+2968 
-2978 LRVHTCY
+2978 
-2985 GLKEIFPSQ
+2985 
-2994 KLQVHDRT
+2994 
-3002 LPGLTQLRL
+3002 
-3011 YGLGE
+3011 
-3016 LESIGLEHPWVK
+3016 
-3028 PYSQKL
+3028 
-3034 QLLKL
+3034 
-3039 WWCPQLEKLVSCAV
+3039 
-3053 SFINLKEL
+3053 
-3061 EVTNCDMMEYL
+3061 
-3072 LKCSTAKSLLQL
+3072 
-3084 ESLSIRECES
+3084 
-3094 MKEIVKKEE
+3094 
-3103 EDASDEIIFGRLRT
+3103 
-3117 IMLDSLPRLVRFYSG
+3117 
-3132 NATLHFT
+3132 
-3139 CLRVATIAECQN
+3139 
-3151 METFSEGIIEAPLL
+3151 
-3165 EGIKTSTEDTDHL
+3165 
-3178 TSHHDL
+3178 
-3184 NTTIETLF
+3184 
-3192 HQQVFFEYSK
+3192 
-3202 HMILVHYLGMTDFMH
+3202 
-3217 GKPAFPENFYD
+3217 
-3228 CLKKLEF
+3228 
-3235 DGASKRDIVIPSH
+3235 
-3248 VLPYLNTLEE
+3248 
-3258 LNVHS
+3258 
-3263 SDAVQIIFDM
+3263 
-3273 DDTDANT
+3273 
-3280 KGIVLPLKKLTLKDL
+3280 
-3295 SNLKCVWN
+3295 
-3303 KTPRGILSFPNL
+3303 
-3315 QDVDVQACENL
+3315 
-3326 VTLFPLSLARNLGK
+3326 
-3340 LQTLKIII
+3340 
-3348 CDKLVEIV
+3348 
-3356 GKEDVMEHGTTEIFE
+3356 
-3371 FPYLRNLLLYKLSL
+3371 
-3385 LSCFYPGKHHLEC
+3385 
-3398 PLLICLDVF
+3398 
-3407 YCPKLKL
+3407 
-3414 FTSEIHN
+3414 
-3421 NHKEAVTEAPI
+3421 
-3432 SRLQQQPLFSV
+3432 
-3443 DKIVPNLKS
+3443 
-3452 LTLNEENIML
+3452 
-3462 LSDARLPQDL
+3462 
-3472 LFKLT
+3472 
-3477 SLALSFDN
+3477 
-3485 DDIKKDT
+3485 
-3492 LPFDF
+3492 
-3497 LQKVPSLEELR
+3497 
-3508 VHTCYGLKE
+3508 
-3517 IFPSQKLQVHDR
+3517 
-3529 TLPGLT
+3529 
-3535 QLRLYGLGE
+3535 
-3544 LESIGLEHPWVKPYS
+3544 
-3559 QKLQILELMEC
+3559 
-3570 PHIEKLVSCA
+3570 
-3580 VSFINLK
+3580 
-3587 ELEVTSCHRMEYLLK
+3587 
-3602 CSTAQSLLQLE
+3602 
-3613 TLSIKKCKSMKE
+3613 
-3625 IVKKEEED
+3625 
-3633 ASDEIIFGSLRRIM
+3633 
-3647 LDSLPRLVRFYSGNA
+3647 
-3662 TLHLKC
+3662 
-3668 LEEATIAECQ
+3668 
-3678 NMKTFSEGI
+3678 
-3687 IDAPL
+3687 
-3692 LEGIKTSTDDTD
+3692 
-3704 HLTSHHDL
+3704 
-3712 NTTIETFFHQQ
+3712 Q

-3806 NPKGMVLPLKN
+3806 NPKGIVFRLKK

-3903 WKLLLYKLSLLS
+3903 WNLLLYKLSLLS

-3937 PKLKLFTSEFG
+3937 PKLKLFTSEFR

-4028 VPSLDYLLVEM
+4028 VPSLEHLLVQR

-4064 LTLFDLG
+4064 LILYNLG
-4071 ELETIGLEHPW
+4071 ELESIGLEHPW
-4082 VQPYSEML
+4082 VQPYSQKL
-4090 QILNLLGCP
+4090 QLLHLINCSQ
-4099 RLEELVSCA
+4099 LEKLVSCA

-4113 LKELQVKYC
+4113 LKELQVTC
-4122 DRMEYLLKCS
+4122 CNRMEYLLKFS

-4138 QLESLSI
+4138 QLETLSI
-4145 SECESMKE
+4145 EKCESMKE

-4160 DGSDEIIFGRL
+4160 DASDEIIFGRL

-4236 HDLNTTIETLFHQQV
+4236 HDLNTTIQTLFHQQV

-4264 LETTGVRRGKPAFL
+4264 LETTGVRRAKPAFL

-4304 LPYLKTLQE
+4304 LPYLKTLE
-4313 LNVHSSD
+4313 EFNVHSSD

-4332 ANPKGMVLPLKNLTL
+4332 ANTKGMLLPLKKLTL
-4347 KDLSNLKCVWN
+4347 ESLSNLKCVWN
-4358 KTPRGILS
+4358 KTSRGILSFPDLQYVDVQVCKNLVTLFPLSLARNVGKLQTLVIQNCDKLVEIIGKEDATEHATTEMFEFPFLLKLLLFKLSLLSCFYPGKHHLECPVLESLGVSYCPKLKLFTSEFHNDHKEAVTEAPISRLQQQPLFSVDKIVPNLKSLTLNEENIMLLSDARLPQDLLFKLTCLDLSFDNDGIKKDTLPFDFLQKVPSLEHLRVERCYGLKEIFPSQKLQVHDRSLPALKQLTLLDLGELESIGLEQHPWVKPYSEKLQILTLWGCPRLEKLVSCAVSFINLKDLEVIDCNGMEYLLKCSTAKSLMQLESLSIRECESMKEIVKKEEEDGSDEIIFGGLRRIMLDSLPRLVGFYSGNATLHFKCLEEATIAECQNMKTFSEGIIDAPLLEGIKTSTDDTDHLTSHHDLNTTIQTLFHQQVFFEYSKHMILVDYLETTGVRHGKPAFLKNFFGGLKKLEFDGEIKREIVIPSHVLPYLKTLEELNVHSSDAVQVIFDIDDSDANTKGMVLPLKKLTLKGLSNLKCVWNKTLRRILS
-4366 FPNLQQVFVTKCRSL
+4366 FPNLQVVFVTKCRSL

-4390 NNLVN
+4390 KNLVN
-4395 LQTLTVRRCDK
+4395 LETLTVWRCDK
-4406 LVEIVGNEDAM
+4406 LVEIVGKEDAM
-4417 ELGTTERFEFP
+4417 ELGRTEIFEFP
-4428 SLWKLLLY
+4428 CLSKLYLY
-4436 KLSLLSSFYPGKHHL
+4436 KLSLLSCFYPGKHHL
-4451 ECPVLKCLDVS
+4451 ECPVLECLDVS

-4476 SHKEAVIE
+4476 SHREAVIE

-4547 VPSVECLRVQ
+4547 VPRVECLRVQ

-4572 VHHGILGRLNELFLK
+4572 VHHGILARLNELYLF

-4599 PWVKPYFAKLEI
+4599 PWVKPYSAKLET

-4616 CSRLEKVVSCAVSFV
+4616 CSRLEKVVSCAVSFS
-4631 SLKELQVIE
+4631 SLKELQVSE

-4736 NAPMFEGIKTST
+4736 NAPMFEGIKTSR

-4762 IKMLF
+4762 IKKLF
-4767 HQQVEKSACDIEHL
+4767 HQHVEKSACDIEHL
-4781 KFGDHHHL
+4781 KFDDHHHL
-4789 EEIWLGVVP
+4789 EEIWLGAVP
-4798 IPSNNCFKSL
+4798 IPSKNCFNSL
-4808 KSLTVVECESLSNVI
+4808 KSLTVVEFESLPNVI

-4846 AIFDMKGT
+4846 AIFDMKGA

-4860 TSQISLPLKK
+4860 ASQISLPLKK

-4875 LPNLEHIWNL
+4875 LPNLEHIWNP
-4885 NPDEILSFQEF
+4885 NPDEILSL
-4896 QEVCISKCQSLK
+4896 QEVCISNCQSLK
-4908 SLFPTSVASH
+4908 SLFPTSVANH
-4918 LAMLDVRSC
+4918 LAKLDVRSC

-4933 FVENEAVLKG
+4933 FLENEAALKG
-4943 ETKQFNFHCLT
+4943 ETKPFNFHCLT
-4954 TLTLWELPE
+4954 SLTLWELPE
-4963 LKYFYNEK
+4963 LKYFYNGK

-5091 SSFNEII
+5091 SSFNEIF

-5149 CPNMKNLVPSTVPF
+5149 CPNMKNLVPSTVSF

-5211 DQESNDEEI
+5211 DHESNDEEI

-5272 FKPLEQI
+5272 FKLLEQI

>member
-23 QLGYIFNYKDKF
+23 QVGYIFNYKDKF

-83 YECFINDERHAQTRC
+83 YECFIDDERHAQTRC

-192 LVKEVANKAR
+192 LVKEVADKAR

-212 ANVTRIPDTE
+212 ANVTRIPDIE
-222 KIQGQIAEM
+222 RIQGQIAEM

-257 STLIILDDLWDGL
+257 NTLIILDDLWDGL

-281 DDDGSQQDVNDL
+281 DDDGNQQDVNDL
-293 SDFGYHKME
+293 SDFGYNKME
-302 KEVFSADFHTMKK
+302 KEVFSADFNTMKK
-315 DKLAVDFNTMKKG
+315 DKLAVDFSMTKKG

-382 AKTFL
+382 AKTLL
-387 KKLAGIRAQSFD
+387 KKLAGIRAQSLE

-432 WQDVCQRIKRQSFTE
+432 WQDVCQQIKRQSFTE
-447 GHESIEF
+447 GHESMEF
-454 SVNLSFEHLKNEQ
+454 TVKLSYDHLKNEQ

-484 MDLVKFCIG
+484 MNLVMLCIG

-502 IREARNKVNMLIEEL
+502 IREARNKVNILIEEL

-522 LVESLSHDRF
+522 LGESYSRDRF

-552 FFMKNGIVD
+552 FFMKNGILD

-659 IAELKKLRILTLSGS
+659 VGELKKLRILTLSGS
-674 NIESLPLEFGRL
+674 NIESLPLEFGQL
-686 DKLQLFDISN
+686 DKLQLFDLSN
-696 CSKLRVIPSNTISRM
+696 CSKLRVIPSKIISKM
-711 NSLEEFYMRDSLI
+711 NSLEEFYLRDSLI

-731 IQSQKAILSELRHL
+731 IQSQNASLSELRHL

-777 GEFNMLKEGEFK
+777 GEFNMLTEGEFK
-789 IPDMYDQAKF
+789 IPDMYDKAKF
-799 LALNLKEGID
+799 LALNLKEDID

-834 HDVFYELNVEGFPYL
+834 YDVLYELNVEGFPYL
-849 KHLSIVNNFGIQ
+849 KHLSIVNNFCIQ

-914 CDKLENIF
+914 CDKLEYIF

-958 DDKIEFPQLRL
+958 DDKIEFPKLRV

-988 SSAQS
+988 CSAQS

-1004 IITVVEQGATSSCI
+1004 IITEVEQGATSSCI

-1113 EIIGMEKLN
+1113 EIICMEKLN

-1175 NIFDFEI
+1175 NIFDFEN

-1285 LQNSFEL
+1285 LQNSVEL
-1292 MSFYRGTYAL
+1292 VSFYRGTHAL

-1373 VLYGLKNT
+1373 VLNGLENT
-1381 EILFWFLHRL
+1381 EIPFWFLHRL

-1437 EIGFEHHPLLQR
+1437 EIGLEHDPLLQR

-1464 ASSIVSYNYITH
+1464 ASSIASYNYITH

-1516 ENEEEKVQEIEFRQL
+1516 ENGEEKVQEIEFRQL

-1544 FCSSEK
+1544 FSSSEK

-1569 KKFARVQSAPNLKK
+1569 KKFSKVQSAPNLKK

-1597 GDLNGTLQK
+1597 GDLNDTLQK
-1606 HFTDQV
+1606 HFTHQV
-1612 SFEYSKHKRLVDY
+1612 SFKYSKHKRLVDY
-1625 PETKAFRHGKPA
+1625 PETKGFRHGKPA

-1649 EFDGESIRQIV
+1649 EFDGECIRQIV

-1669 KTLEELYVHNS
+1669 KTLEELDVHNS
-1680 DAAQIIFDTV
+1680 DAAQIIFDM
-1690 DTEAKTKGIVFR
+1690 DHSEAKTKGIVSR

-1714 KCVWNKNPP
+1714 ECVWNKNPR
-1723 GTLSFPNLQ
+1723 GILSFPNLQ
-1732 QVYVFS
+1732 EVVVFN

-1751 RNLGKLKT
+1751 RNLGKLQT
-1759 LEIQICDKLVEIV
+1759 LEIQLCDKLVEIV
-1772 GKEDVTEHGTTEM
+1772 GKEDEMEHGTTEM
-1785 FEFPCLWKL
+1785 FEFPYLRNL
-1794 LLYKLSLLSCFY
+1794 LLYELSLLSCFY

-1816 LKCLD
+1816 LKCLH
-1821 VSYCPKLKL
+1821 VCYCPKLKL
-1830 FTSEFGDS
+1830 FTSEIHNNH
-1838 PKQAVIEAPISQLQ
+1838 KEAVTEAPISLLQ
-1852 QQPLFSIEKIVPNLE
+1852 QQPLFSVDKIVPNLME
-1867 KLTLNEEDIM
+1867 LALNEENIM
-1877 LLSDAHLPQDFLF
+1877 LLSDAHLPEDLLF
-1890 KLTDLDLSF
+1890 KLTHLRLSF

-1911 DFLQKVPSLEHLFVQ
+1911 DFLQKVPSLDYLLVER
-1926 SCYGLKEIF
+1926 CYGLKEIF

-1949 LKQLTLFVLG
+1949 LKQLTLFDLG
-1959 ELESIGLEHPW
+1959 ELETIGLEHPW
-1970 VQPYSQKLQLLSLQ
+1970 VQPYSQKLQLLNLINCSQ
-1984 WCPRLEELVSCA
+1984 LEKLVSCA

-2001 LKELEVTNCDMMEY
+2001 LKELQVKYCNRMEY
-2015 LLKCSTAKSLLQLE
+2015 LLKCSTAQSLLQLE
-2029 SLSIREC
+2029 SLSISEC

-2050 SDEII
+2050 SDEIT
-2055 FGRLR
+2055 FGSLR
-2060 TIMLDSLP
+2060 RIMLDSLP

-2075 GNATLHFTCL
+2075 GNATLHFKCL
-2085 RVATIAECQ
+2085 EEATIAECQ
-2094 NMETF
+2094 NMKTF
-2099 SEGIIEAPLLEGI
+2099 SEGIIDAPLLEGI

-2152 YLETTGVRRGKPAFL
+2152 YLETTGVRHGKPAFL
-2167 KNFFGSLKKLEF
+2167 KNFFG
-2179 DGAIKREI
+2179 G
-2187 VIPSHVLP
+2187 
-2195 YLNTLEELNVHSSDA
+2195 
-2210 VQIIFD
+2210 
-2216 MDDTDAN
+2216 
-2223 TKGIVLP
+2223 
-2230 LKKLTLK
+2230 
-2237 DLSNLKCVWNK
+2237 
-2248 TPRGILSFPN
+2248 
-2258 LQDVDVQACENLV
+2258 
-2271 TLFPLSLARNL
+2271 
-2282 GKLQTLEIHTCDKLV
+2282 
-2297 EIVGK
+2297 
-2302 EDVTEHGTTE
+2302 
-2312 MFEFPSLLKLLL
+2312 
-2324 YKLSLLSCIY
+2324 
-2334 PGKHHL
+2334 
-2340 ECPVLECLD
+2340 
-2349 VSYCPKLKLFT
+2349 
-2360 SEFHN
+2360 
-2365 DHKEAVTE
+2365 
-2373 APISRLQQ
+2373 
-2381 QPLFSV
+2381 
-2387 DKIVPNLKSLTLN
+2387 
-2400 VENIM
+2400 
-2405 LLSDAR
+2405 
-2411 LPQDLLFKLNFL
+2411 
-2423 ALSFENDDNKK
+2423 
-2434 DTLPFD
+2434 
-2440 FLQKVPSL
+2440 
-2448 EHLFVQSCYGLKEIF
+2448 
-2463 PSQKL
+2463 
-2468 QVHDRTLPGLKQLSL
+2468 
-2483 SNLGELE
+2483 
-2490 SIGLEHPWVKPYSQK
+2490 
-2505 LQLLKLWWCPQLEK
+2505 
-2519 LVSCAVSFINLK
+2519 
-2531 ELEVT
+2531 
-2536 NCDMME
+2536 
-2542 YLLKCSTAKSLL
+2542 
-2554 QLESLSIREC
+2554 
-2564 ESMKEIVKKEEEDAS
+2564 
-2579 DEIIFGRLRTIMLDS
+2579 
-2594 LPRLV
+2594 
-2599 RFYSGNATLH
+2599 
-2609 FTCLRVATIAECQNM
+2609 
-2624 ETFSEGIIEAPL
+2624 
-2636 LEGIKTSTEDTDH
+2636 
-2649 LTSHHDLN
+2649 
-2657 TTIETLFHQQ
+2657 
-2667 VFFEYSKHMILVD
+2667 
-2680 YLETTG
+2680 
-2686 VRRGKPAFLKN
+2686 
-2697 FFGSLKK
+2697 
-2704 LEFDGAIKREIVIP
+2704 
-2718 SHVLPYLNTLEE
+2718 
-2730 LNVHSS
+2730 
-2736 DAVQIIFDMDDTDA
+2736 
-2750 NTKGIVLPLKK
+2750 
-2761 LTLKDLSNLKCVWN
+2761 
-2775 KTPRGILSFPNL
+2775 
-2787 QDVDVQACENLVTLF
+2787 
-2802 PLSLARNLGKLQTLK
+2802 
-2817 IHTCD
+2817 
-2822 KLVEIVGKEDVT
+2822 
-2834 EHGTTEMFEFPSLL
+2834 
-2848 KLLLYKLSLL
+2848 
-2858 SCIYPGKHHL
+2858 
-2868 ECPVLECLDVSYC
+2868 
-2881 PKLKLFTSEFHNDH
+2881 
-2895 KEAVTEAPI
+2895 
-2904 SRLQQQPLFSVDKIV
+2904 
-2919 PNLKSLTLNVENIM
+2919 
-2933 LLSDARLPQDLLF
+2933 
-2946 KLTSLALSFDNDDI
+2946 
-2960 KKDTLPFD
+2960 
-2968 FLQKVPSLEE
+2968 
-2978 LRVHTCY
+2978 
-2985 GLKEIFPSQ
+2985 
-2994 KLQVHDRT
+2994 
-3002 LPGLTQLRL
+3002 
-3011 YGLGE
+3011 
-3016 LESIGLEHPWVK
+3016 
-3028 PYSQKL
+3028 
-3034 QLLKL
+3034 
-3039 WWCPQLEKLVSCAV
+3039 
-3053 SFINLKEL
+3053 
-3061 EVTNCDMMEYL
+3061 
-3072 LKCSTAKSLLQL
+3072 
-3084 ESLSIRECES
+3084 
-3094 MKEIVKKEE
+3094 
-3103 EDASDEIIFGRLRT
+3103 
-3117 IMLDSLPRLVRFYSG
+3117 
-3132 NATLHFT
+3132 
-3139 CLRVATIAECQN
+3139 
-3151 METFSEGIIEAPLL
+3151 
-3165 EGIKTSTEDTDHL
+3165 
-3178 TSHHDL
+3178 
-3184 NTTIETLF
+3184 
-3192 HQQVFFEYSK
+3192 
-3202 HMILVHYLGMTDFMH
+3202 
-3217 GKPAFPENFYD
+3217 
-3228 CLKKLEF
+3228 
-3235 DGASKRDIVIPSH
+3235 
-3248 VLPYLNTLEE
+3248 
-3258 LNVHS
+3258 
-3263 SDAVQIIFDM
+3263 
-3273 DDTDANT
+3273 
-3280 KGIVLPLKKLTLKDL
+3280 
-3295 SNLKCVWN
+3295 
-3303 KTPRGILSFPNL
+3303 
-3315 QDVDVQACENL
+3315 
-3326 VTLFPLSLARNLGK
+3326 
-3340 LQTLKIII
+3340 
-3348 CDKLVEIV
+3348 
-3356 GKEDVMEHGTTEIFE
+3356 
-3371 FPYLRNLLLYKLSL
+3371 
-3385 LSCFYPGKHHLEC
+3385 
-3398 PLLICLDVF
+3398 
-3407 YCPKLKL
+3407 
-3414 FTSEIHN
+3414 
-3421 NHKEAVTEAPI
+3421 
-3432 SRLQQQPLFSV
+3432 
-3443 DKIVPNLKS
+3443 
-3452 LTLNEENIML
+3452 
-3462 LSDARLPQDL
+3462 
-3472 LFKLT
+3472 
-3477 SLALSFDN
+3477 
-3485 DDIKKDT
+3485 
-3492 LPFDF
+3492 
-3497 LQKVPSLEELR
+3497 
-3508 VHTCYGLKE
+3508 
-3517 IFPSQKLQVHDR
+3517 
-3529 TLPGLT
+3529 
-3535 QLRLYGLGE
+3535 
-3544 LESIGLEHPWVKPYS
+3544 
-3559 QKLQILELMEC
+3559 
-3570 PHIEKLVSCA
+3570 
-3580 VSFINLK
+3580 
-3587 ELEVTSCHRMEYLLK
+3587 
-3602 CSTAQSLLQLE
+3602 
-3613 TLSIKKCKSMKE
+3613 
-3625 IVKKEEED
+3625 
-3633 ASDEIIFGSLRRIM
+3633 
-3647 LDSLPRLVRFYSGNA
+3647 
-3662 TLHLKC
+3662 
-3668 LEEATIAECQ
+3668 
-3678 NMKTFSEGI
+3678 
-3687 IDAPL
+3687 
-3692 LEGIKTSTDDTD
+3692 
-3704 HLTSHHDL
+3704 
-3712 NTTIETFFHQQ
+3712 
-3723 VFFEY
+3723 
-3728 SKHMILLDYLEATGV
+3728 
-3743 RHGKPAFLKNIFG
+3743 
-3756 SLKKLEFDG
+3756 LKKLEFDG

-3782 TLEELNVHSSDAAQ
+3782 TLEELYVHSSDAAQ

-3806 NPKGMVLPLKN
+3806 NTKEMVLPLKK
-3817 LTLKRLPNLKCV
+3817 LTL
-3829 WNKTPQGILSF
+3829 
-3840 SNLQDVD
+3840 
-3847 VTECR
+3847 E
-3852 SLATL
+3852 
-3857 FPLSL
+3857 
-3862 ARNLGKLKTLQIFIC
+3862 
-3877 QKLVEIVGK
+3877 
-3886 EDVTEHA
+3886 
-3893 TTVMFEFPCL
+3893 
-3903 WKLLLYKLSLLS
+3903 
-3915 CFYPGKHHLECPF
+3915 
-3928 LTSLRVSYC
+3928 
-3937 PKLKLFTSEFG
+3937 
-3948 DSPKQAVIEAPISQ
+3948 
-3962 LQQQP
+3962 
-3967 LFSVEKIA
+3967 
-3975 INLKEL
+3975 
-3981 TLNEENI
+3981 
-3988 MLLSDGHL
+3988 
-3996 PQDLLFKLRFLH
+3996 
-4008 LSFENDDNKIDTLP
+4008 
-4022 FDFLQK
+4022 
-4028 VPSLDYLLVEM
+4028 
-4039 CYGLK
+4039 
-4044 EIFPS
+4044 
-4049 QKLQVHDRSLPALKQ
+4049 
-4064 LTLFDLG
+4064 
-4071 ELETIGLEHPW
+4071 
-4082 VQPYSEML
+4082 
-4090 QILNLLGCP
+4090 
-4099 RLEELVSCA
+4099 
-4108 VSFIN
+4108 
-4113 LKELQVKYC
+4113 
-4122 DRMEYLLKCS
+4122 
-4132 TAKSLL
+4132 
-4138 QLESLSI
+4138 
-4145 SECESMKE
+4145 
-4153 IVKKEEE
+4153 
-4160 DGSDEIIFGRL
+4160 
-4171 RRIMLDSLPRLVRF
+4171 
-4185 YSGNA
+4185 
-4190 TLHLKCLEEATIA
+4190 
-4203 ECQNMKTFSEGII
+4203 
-4216 DAPLLEGIKTSTED
+4216 
-4230 TDLTSH
+4230 
-4236 HDLNTTIETLFHQQV
+4236 
-4251 FFEYSKQMILVDY
+4251 
-4264 LETTGVRRGKPAFL
+4264 
-4278 KNFFGSLK
+4278 
-4286 KLEFDGA
+4286 
-4293 IKREI
+4293 
-4298 VIPSHV
+4298 
-4304 LPYLKTLQE
+4304 
-4313 LNVHSSD
+4313 
-4320 AAQVIFDIDDTD
+4320 
-4332 ANPKGMVLPLKNLTL
+4332 
-4347 KDLSNLKCVWN
+4347 DLSNLKCVWN

-4366 FPNLQQVFVTKCRSL
+4366 FPNLQLVFVTKCRSL

-4390 NNLVN
+4390 KNLVN
-4395 LQTLTVRRCDK
+4395 LQILRVQRCDK
-4406 LVEIVGNEDAM
+4406 LVEIVGKEDAM
-4417 ELGTTERFEFP
+4417 EHGTTEIFEFP
-4428 SLWKLLLY
+4428 SLCNLLLY
-4436 KLSLLSSFYPGKHHL
+4436 KLSLLSCFYPGKHHL

-4572 VHHGILGRLNELFLK
+4572 VHHGILARLNELELN

-4599 PWVKPYFAKLEI
+4599 PWVKPYSAKLEI
-4611 LEIRK
+4611 LKIHK
-4616 CSRLEKVVSCAVSFV
+4616 CSRLEKVVSCAVSFI
-4631 SLKELQVIE
+4631 SLKELYLSD

-4649 SSTAKSLVQLKMLYI
+4649 SSTAKSLVQLKILYI

-4678 ESDASEEMIFG
+4678 ESDAFEEIIFG

-4725 PNMNTFSEGFV
+4725 PNMNTFSERFV
-4736 NAPMFEGIKTST
+4736 NAPMFEGIKTSRD
-4748 EDSDLTFHHDLNST
+4748 DSDLTFHHDLNST
-4762 IKMLF
+4762 IKKLF
-4767 HQQVEKSACDIEHL
+4767 HQHVEKSACDIEHL
-4781 KFGDHHHL
+4781 KFDDHHHL
-4789 EEIWLGVVP
+4789 EEIWLGAVP
-4798 IPSNNCFKSL
+4798 IPSKNCFNSL
-4808 KSLTVVECESLSNVI
+4808 KSLTVVEFESLPNVI

-4860 TSQISLPLKK
+4860 SSQISLPLKK

-4875 LPNLEHIWNL
+4875 LPNLEHIWDP
-4885 NPDEILSFQEF
+4885 NPDEILSL
-4896 QEVCISKCQSLK
+4896 QEVCISNCQSLK
-4908 SLFPTSVASH
+4908 SLFPTSVANH
-4918 LAMLDVRSC
+4918 LAKLDVRSC

-4933 FVENEAVLKG
+4933 FVENEAALKG
-4943 ETKQFNFHCLT
+4943 ETKPFNFHCLT
-4954 TLTLWELPE
+4954 SLTLWELPE
-4963 LKYFYNEK
+4963 LKYFYNGK
-4971 HSLEWPMLT
+4971 LSLEWPMLT

-5007 PLRASIDQQAV
+5007 PLRTSIDQQAV
-5018 FSVEKVMPSLEHQAT
+5018 FSVEKVFPNLVQLSLKKEDAVGILQGKFQVMPSLEHQAT
-5033 TCEDNMIGQGQF
+5033 TCKDNMIGQGQF

-5091 SSFNEII
+5091 SSFNEIF
-5098 SSQIPS
+5098 SSQIPI
-5104 TNYTKVL
+5104 TNCTKVL

-5135 EPLLKTLETLEVFS
+5135 EPLLKALETLEVFS
-5149 CPNMKNLVPSTVPF
+5149 CPNMKILVPSTVSL
-5163 SNLTSLNVEECHGLV
+5163 SNLTSLNVEECPGLV
-5178 YLFTSSTAKSLGQ
+5178 YLFTSSTAKRLGQ

-5202 IQEIVSREG
+5202 IQEIVSKEG
-5211 DQESNDEEI
+5211 DHESNDEEI

>member
-1 MDPITSATA
+1 M
-10 QSALQIAEHVVKR
+10 
-23 QLGYIFNYKDKF
+23 N
-35 KEVEQY
+35 
-41 IERLDDTRKRVQNE
+41 
-55 VNDAEKNGEEINDEV
+55 
-70 QHWLKQVD
+70 LK
-78 EKIKK
+78 
-83 YECFINDERHAQTRC
+83 
-98 SIRLIFPNNLSLR
+98 
-111 YRLGRKATKMVE
+111 
-123 EIKADGHSNKKFDK
+123 
-137 VSYRLGPS
+137 
-145 SDAALLNTGY
+145 
-155 VSFGSRNE
+155 
-163 TMEKIMKALEDSTVN
+163 
-178 IVGVYGA
+178 
-185 GGVGKTT
+185 
-192 LVKEVANKAR
+192 
-202 EKKLFNMVVM
+202 
-212 ANVTRIPDTE
+212 
-222 KIQGQIAEM
+222 
-231 LGMRLEEESEIV
+231 
-243 RADRIRKRLMKEKE
+243 
-257 STLIILDDLWDGL
+257 
-270 NLNILG
+270 
-276 IPRSE
+276 
-281 DDDGSQQDVNDL
+281 
-293 SDFGYHKME
+293 
-302 KEVFSADFHTMKK
+302 
-315 DKLAVDFNTMKKG
+315 
-328 KLSVDSNM
+328 
-336 IKKEKLSGDHKG
+336 
-348 CKILLTSRSKE
+348 
-359 VICNKMDV
+359 
-367 QERSTFSVGVLDENE
+367 
-382 AKTFL
+382 
-387 KKLAGIRAQSFD
+387 
-399 FDEKVI
+399 
-405 EIAKMCDGLPMAL
+405 
-418 VSIGRAL
+418 
-425 KNKSSFV
+425 
-432 WQDVCQRIKRQSFTE
+432 
-447 GHESIEF
+447 
-454 SVNLSFEHLKNEQ
+454 
-467 LKHIFLLCAR
+467 
-477 MGNDALI
+477 
-484 MDLVKFCIG
+484 
-493 LGLLQGVHT
+493 
-502 IREARNKVNMLIEEL
+502 
-517 KESTL
+517 
-522 LVESLSHDRF
+522 
-532 NMHDIVRD
+532 
-540 VALSISS
+540 
-547 KEKHV
+547 
-552 FFMKNGIVD
+552 
-561 EWPHKDELERYTA
+561 
-574 ICLHF
+574 
-579 CDINDGLPESIHCP
+579 
-593 RLEVLHIDSKD
+593 
-604 DFLKIPDDFF
+604 
-614 KDMIELR
+614 
-621 VLILTGVNLSCLPSS
+621 
-636 IKCLK
+636 
-641 KLRMLSL
+641 
-648 ERCTLGENLSI
+648 
-659 IAELKKLRILTLSGS
+659 GS
-674 NIESLPLEFGRL
+674 NIESLPLEFGQL

-988 SSAQS
+988 CSAQS

-1004 IITVVEQGATSSCI
+1004 IITEVEQGATSSCI

-1292 MSFYRGTYAL
+1292 MSFYRGTHAL

-1322 KDITNSQGKP
+1322 KDITNSQGKS

-1569 KKFARVQSAPNLKK
+1569 KKFSRVQSAPNLKK

-1606 HFTDQV
+1606 HFTD
-1612 SFEYSKHKRLVDY
+1612 
-1625 PETKAFRHGKPA
+1625 
-1637 FPENFFGCLKKL
+1637 
-1649 EFDGESIRQIV
+1649 
-1660 IPSHVLPYL
+1660 
-1669 KTLEELYVHNS
+1669 
-1680 DAAQIIFDTV
+1680 
-1690 DTEAKTKGIVFR
+1690 
-1702 LKKLTLEDLSNL
+1702 
-1714 KCVWNKNPP
+1714 
-1723 GTLSFPNLQ
+1723 
-1732 QVYVFS
+1732 
-1738 CRSLATLFPLSLA
+1738 
-1751 RNLGKLKT
+1751 
-1759 LEIQICDKLVEIV
+1759 
-1772 GKEDVTEHGTTEM
+1772 
-1785 FEFPCLWKL
+1785 
-1794 LLYKLSLLSCFY
+1794 
-1806 PGKHHLECPV
+1806 
-1816 LKCLD
+1816 
-1821 VSYCPKLKL
+1821 
-1830 FTSEFGDS
+1830 
-1838 PKQAVIEAPISQLQ
+1838 
-1852 QQPLFSIEKIVPNLE
+1852 
-1867 KLTLNEEDIM
+1867 
-1877 LLSDAHLPQDFLF
+1877 
-1890 KLTDLDLSF
+1890 
-1899 ENDDNKKDTLPF
+1899 
-1911 DFLQKVPSLEHLFVQ
+1911 
-1926 SCYGLKEIF
+1926 
-1935 PSQKLQVHDRSLPA
+1935 
-1949 LKQLTLFVLG
+1949 
-1959 ELESIGLEHPW
+1959 
-1970 VQPYSQKLQLLSLQ
+1970 
-1984 WCPRLEELVSCA
+1984 
-1996 VSFIN
+1996 
-2001 LKELEVTNCDMMEY
+2001 
-2015 LLKCSTAKSLLQLE
+2015 
-2029 SLSIREC
+2029 
-2036 ESMKEIVKKEEEDA
+2036 
-2050 SDEII
+2050 
-2055 FGRLR
+2055 
-2060 TIMLDSLP
+2060 
-2068 RLVRFYS
+2068 
-2075 GNATLHFTCL
+2075 
-2085 RVATIAECQ
+2085 
-2094 NMETF
+2094 
-2099 SEGIIEAPLLEGI
+2099 
-2112 KTSTEDTDH
+2112 
-2121 LTSHHDLNTTIE
+2121 
-2133 TLFHQ
+2133 
-2138 QVFFEYSKHMILVD
+2138 
-2152 YLETTGVRRGKPAFL
+2152 
-2167 KNFFGSLKKLEF
+2167 
-2179 DGAIKREI
+2179 
-2187 VIPSHVLP
+2187 
-2195 YLNTLEELNVHSSDA
+2195 
-2210 VQIIFD
+2210 
-2216 MDDTDAN
+2216 
-2223 TKGIVLP
+2223 
-2230 LKKLTLK
+2230 
-2237 DLSNLKCVWNK
+2237 
-2248 TPRGILSFPN
+2248 
-2258 LQDVDVQACENLV
+2258 
-2271 TLFPLSLARNL
+2271 
-2282 GKLQTLEIHTCDKLV
+2282 
-2297 EIVGK
+2297 
-2302 EDVTEHGTTE
+2302 
-2312 MFEFPSLLKLLL
+2312 
-2324 YKLSLLSCIY
+2324 
-2334 PGKHHL
+2334 
-2340 ECPVLECLD
+2340 
-2349 VSYCPKLKLFT
+2349 
-2360 SEFHN
+2360 
-2365 DHKEAVTE
+2365 
-2373 APISRLQQ
+2373 
-2381 QPLFSV
+2381 
-2387 DKIVPNLKSLTLN
+2387 
-2400 VENIM
+2400 
-2405 LLSDAR
+2405 
-2411 LPQDLLFKLNFL
+2411 
-2423 ALSFENDDNKK
+2423 
-2434 DTLPFD
+2434 
-2440 FLQKVPSL
+2440 
-2448 EHLFVQSCYGLKEIF
+2448 
-2463 PSQKL
+2463 
-2468 QVHDRTLPGLKQLSL
+2468 
-2483 SNLGELE
+2483 
-2490 SIGLEHPWVKPYSQK
+2490 
-2505 LQLLKLWWCPQLEK
+2505 
-2519 LVSCAVSFINLK
+2519 
-2531 ELEVT
+2531 
-2536 NCDMME
+2536 
-2542 YLLKCSTAKSLL
+2542 
-2554 QLESLSIREC
+2554 
-2564 ESMKEIVKKEEEDAS
+2564 
-2579 DEIIFGRLRTIMLDS
+2579 
-2594 LPRLV
+2594 
-2599 RFYSGNATLH
+2599 
-2609 FTCLRVATIAECQNM
+2609 
-2624 ETFSEGIIEAPL
+2624 
-2636 LEGIKTSTEDTDH
+2636 
-2649 LTSHHDLN
+2649 
-2657 TTIETLFHQQ
+2657 
-2667 VFFEYSKHMILVD
+2667 
-2680 YLETTG
+2680 
-2686 VRRGKPAFLKN
+2686 
-2697 FFGSLKK
+2697 
-2704 LEFDGAIKREIVIP
+2704 
-2718 SHVLPYLNTLEE
+2718 
-2730 LNVHSS
+2730 
-2736 DAVQIIFDMDDTDA
+2736 
-2750 NTKGIVLPLKK
+2750 
-2761 LTLKDLSNLKCVWN
+2761 
-2775 KTPRGILSFPNL
+2775 
-2787 QDVDVQACENLVTLF
+2787 
-2802 PLSLARNLGKLQTLK
+2802 
-2817 IHTCD
+2817 
-2822 KLVEIVGKEDVT
+2822 
-2834 EHGTTEMFEFPSLL
+2834 
-2848 KLLLYKLSLL
+2848 
-2858 SCIYPGKHHL
+2858 
-2868 ECPVLECLDVSYC
+2868 
-2881 PKLKLFTSEFHNDH
+2881 
-2895 KEAVTEAPI
+2895 
-2904 SRLQQQPLFSVDKIV
+2904 
-2919 PNLKSLTLNVENIM
+2919 
-2933 LLSDARLPQDLLF
+2933 
-2946 KLTSLALSFDNDDI
+2946 
-2960 KKDTLPFD
+2960 
-2968 FLQKVPSLEE
+2968 
-2978 LRVHTCY
+2978 
-2985 GLKEIFPSQ
+2985 
-2994 KLQVHDRT
+2994 
-3002 LPGLTQLRL
+3002 
-3011 YGLGE
+3011 
-3016 LESIGLEHPWVK
+3016 
-3028 PYSQKL
+3028 
-3034 QLLKL
+3034 
-3039 WWCPQLEKLVSCAV
+3039 
-3053 SFINLKEL
+3053 
-3061 EVTNCDMMEYL
+3061 
-3072 LKCSTAKSLLQL
+3072 
-3084 ESLSIRECES
+3084 
-3094 MKEIVKKEE
+3094 
-3103 EDASDEIIFGRLRT
+3103 
-3117 IMLDSLPRLVRFYSG
+3117 
-3132 NATLHFT
+3132 
-3139 CLRVATIAECQN
+3139 
-3151 METFSEGIIEAPLL
+3151 
-3165 EGIKTSTEDTDHL
+3165 
-3178 TSHHDL
+3178 
-3184 NTTIETLF
+3184 
-3192 HQQVFFEYSK
+3192 
-3202 HMILVHYLGMTDFMH
+3202 
-3217 GKPAFPENFYD
+3217 
-3228 CLKKLEF
+3228 
-3235 DGASKRDIVIPSH
+3235 
-3248 VLPYLNTLEE
+3248 
-3258 LNVHS
+3258 
-3263 SDAVQIIFDM
+3263 
-3273 DDTDANT
+3273 
-3280 KGIVLPLKKLTLKDL
+3280 
-3295 SNLKCVWN
+3295 
-3303 KTPRGILSFPNL
+3303 
-3315 QDVDVQACENL
+3315 
-3326 VTLFPLSLARNLGK
+3326 
-3340 LQTLKIII
+3340 
-3348 CDKLVEIV
+3348 
-3356 GKEDVMEHGTTEIFE
+3356 
-3371 FPYLRNLLLYKLSL
+3371 
-3385 LSCFYPGKHHLEC
+3385 
-3398 PLLICLDVF
+3398 
-3407 YCPKLKL
+3407 
-3414 FTSEIHN
+3414 
-3421 NHKEAVTEAPI
+3421 
-3432 SRLQQQPLFSV
+3432 
-3443 DKIVPNLKS
+3443 
-3452 LTLNEENIML
+3452 
-3462 LSDARLPQDL
+3462 
-3472 LFKLT
+3472 
-3477 SLALSFDN
+3477 
-3485 DDIKKDT
+3485 
-3492 LPFDF
+3492 
-3497 LQKVPSLEELR
+3497 
-3508 VHTCYGLKE
+3508 
-3517 IFPSQKLQVHDR
+3517 
-3529 TLPGLT
+3529 
-3535 QLRLYGLGE
+3535 
-3544 LESIGLEHPWVKPYS
+3544 
-3559 QKLQILELMEC
+3559 
-3570 PHIEKLVSCA
+3570 
-3580 VSFINLK
+3580 
-3587 ELEVTSCHRMEYLLK
+3587 
-3602 CSTAQSLLQLE
+3602 
-3613 TLSIKKCKSMKE
+3613 
-3625 IVKKEEED
+3625 
-3633 ASDEIIFGSLRRIM
+3633 
-3647 LDSLPRLVRFYSGNA
+3647 
-3662 TLHLKC
+3662 
-3668 LEEATIAECQ
+3668 
-3678 NMKTFSEGI
+3678 
-3687 IDAPL
+3687 
-3692 LEGIKTSTDDTD
+3692 
-3704 HLTSHHDL
+3704 
-3712 NTTIETFFHQQ
+3712 Q

-3806 NPKGMVLPLKN
+3806 NPKGIVFRLKK

-3903 WKLLLYKLSLLS
+3903 WNLLLYKLSLLS

-3937 PKLKLFTSEFG
+3937 PKLKLFTSEFR

-4028 VPSLDYLLVEM
+4028 VPSLEHLLVQR

-4064 LTLFDLG
+4064 LILYNLG
-4071 ELETIGLEHPW
+4071 ELESIGLEHPW
-4082 VQPYSEML
+4082 VQPYSQKL
-4090 QILNLLGCP
+4090 QLLHLINCSQ
-4099 RLEELVSCA
+4099 LEKLVSCA

-4113 LKELQVKYC
+4113 LKELQVTC
-4122 DRMEYLLKCS
+4122 CNRMEYLLKFS

-4138 QLESLSI
+4138 QLETLSI
-4145 SECESMKE
+4145 EKCESMKE

-4160 DGSDEIIFGRL
+4160 DASDEIIFGRL

-4236 HDLNTTIETLFHQQV
+4236 HDLNTTIQTLFHQQV

-4264 LETTGVRRGKPAFL
+4264 LETTGVRRAKPAFL

-4304 LPYLKTLQE
+4304 LPYLKTLE
-4313 LNVHSSD
+4313 EFNVHSSD

-4332 ANPKGMVLPLKNLTL
+4332 ANTKGMLLPLKKLTL
-4347 KDLSNLKCVWN
+4347 ESLSNLKCVWN
-4358 KTPRGILS
+4358 KTSRGILSFPDLQYVDVQVCKNLVTLFPLSLARNVGKLQTLVIQNCDKLVEIIGKEDATEHATTEMFEFPFLLKLLLFKLSLLSCFYPGKHHLECPVLESLGVSYCPKLKLFTSEFHNDHKEAVTEAPISRLQQQPLFSVDKIVPNLKSLTLNEENIMLLSDARLPQDLLFKLTCLDLSFDNDGIKKDTLPFDFLQKVPSLEHLRVERCYGLKEIFPSQKLQVHDRSLPALKQLTLLDLGELESIGLEQHPWVKPYSEKLQILTLWGCPRLEKLVSCAVSFINLKDLEVIDCNGMEYLLKCSTAKSLMQLESLSIRECESMKEIVKKEEEDGSDEIIFGGLRRIMLDSLPRLVGFYSGNATLHFKCLEEATIAECQNMKTFSEGIIDAPLLEGIKTSTDDTDHLTSHHDLNTTIQTLFHQQVFFEYSKHMILVDYLETTGVRHGKPAFLKNFFGGLKKLEFDGEIKREIVIPSHVLPYLKTLEELNVHSSDAVQVIFDIDDSDANTKGMVLPLKKLTLKGLSNLKCVWNKTLRRILS
-4366 FPNLQQVFVTKCRSL
+4366 FPNLQVVFVTKCRSL

-4390 NNLVN
+4390 KNLVN
-4395 LQTLTVRRCDK
+4395 LETLTVWRCDK
-4406 LVEIVGNEDAM
+4406 LVEIVGKEDAM
-4417 ELGTTERFEFP
+4417 ELGRTEIFEFP
-4428 SLWKLLLY
+4428 CLSKLYLY
-4436 KLSLLSSFYPGKHHL
+4436 KLSLLSCFYPGKHHL
-4451 ECPVLKCLDVS
+4451 ECPVLECLDVS

-4476 SHKEAVIE
+4476 SHREAVIE

-4547 VPSVECLRVQ
+4547 VPRVECLRVQ

-4572 VHHGILGRLNELFLK
+4572 VHHGILARLNELYLF

-4599 PWVKPYFAKLEI
+4599 PWVKPYSAKLET

-4616 CSRLEKVVSCAVSFV
+4616 CSRLEKVVSCAVSFS
-4631 SLKELQVIE
+4631 SLKELQVSE

-4736 NAPMFEGIKTST
+4736 NAPMFEGIKTSR

-4762 IKMLF
+4762 IKKLF
-4767 HQQVEKSACDIEHL
+4767 HQHVEKSACDIEHL
-4781 KFGDHHHL
+4781 KFDDHHHL
-4789 EEIWLGVVP
+4789 EEIWLGAVP
-4798 IPSNNCFKSL
+4798 IPSKNCFNSL
-4808 KSLTVVECESLSNVI
+4808 KSLTVVEFESLPNVI

-4846 AIFDMKGT
+4846 AIFDMKGA

-4860 TSQISLPLKK
+4860 ASQISLPLKK

-4875 LPNLEHIWNL
+4875 LPNLEHIWNP
-4885 NPDEILSFQEF
+4885 NPDEILSL
-4896 QEVCISKCQSLK
+4896 QEVCISNCQSLK
-4908 SLFPTSVASH
+4908 SLFPTSVANH
-4918 LAMLDVRSC
+4918 LAKLDVRSC

-4933 FVENEAVLKG
+4933 FLENEAALKG
-4943 ETKQFNFHCLT
+4943 ETKPFNFHCLT
-4954 TLTLWELPE
+4954 SLTLWELPE
-4963 LKYFYNEK
+4963 LKYFYNGK

-5018 FSVEKVMPSLEHQAT
+5018 FSVEKVFPNLVQLSLKKEDAIGILQGQFQVMPSLEHQAT

-5091 SSFNEII
+5091 SSFNEIF

-5149 CPNMKNLVPSTVPF
+5149 CPNMKNLVPSTVSF

-5211 DQESNDEEI
+5211 DHESNDEEI

-5272 FKPLEQI
+5272 FKLLEQI